1 MSENSLVRDGHIA
14 VVGMACRVPGA
25 STPDEFRQLLRNG
38 ESAITEIP
46 ADRYADELR
55 DAGIRF
61 GGFVETAA
69 EFDPEFFG
77 ISPREARAM
86 DPQQRLAL
94 ELCWEALENA
104 GLVPA
109 HLEGSRTGV
118 FIGAIADDYAALVH
132 RGEPAAITQHTLTG
146 LNRGIIANRVSYA
159 LGLRGPSV
167 AVDTGQS
174 SSLAAVHLA
183 CESLRRGETET
194 AVAGGVQ
201 LNLAPD
207 GFIAASR
214 FGALSPDGRSFTFDA
229 RANGYV
235 RGEGGGLVVLKR
247 LPDAL
252 RDGDPVLCVIRGSEA
267 NNDGGGDSLTTPAA
281 HGQEA
286 MLRAA
291 YERAGVDPARVQ
303 YVELHGTGTKV
314 GDPVEAAALGAV
326 LGAGRADGA
335 PLRVG
340 SAKTNVGHLEGAAGV
355 TGLIK
360 TVLSLAHRE
369 LFPSLNHETPNP
381 AIPLDTLGLTVQT
394 ALDAWA
400 PRRDAPRLA
409 GVSSFGMGGTNVHM
423 VLEEAPAD
431 APAAE
436 RPTAL
441 DTVPWVLS
449 ARGEAALRA
458 QARRLRSYV
467 AARPELDP
475 VDVGYS
481 LALTRS
487 AFDHRAAVVGRDRE
501 ELLNGLERLAAGL
514 VPGAVAGGS
523 GGTAF
528 LFTGQ
533 GAQRL
538 GMGRELYA
546 AFPVFAAAFDAV
558 CAELDRHLD
567 GSVREV
573 VFGADAEALDRTVF
587 TQTGL
592 FALEVALFRL
602 VESWGLAPDFLVG
615 HSVGELAAA
624 HVAGV
629 FSLEDAC
636 ALVAARGRLMQ
647 ALPGGGAMVSLQ
659 APEAEVLPHL
669 AGYEDRVSVAAVN
682 GPSATVISGE
692 EAAVLAVADA
702 VAVKSKRLSVSHAFH
717 SPLME
722 GMLAEFAEVAG
733 RIGYS
738 APRLAIVS
746 NVTGEPVGEEV
757 CAPEYWV
764 RHVRQAVRFGDGI
777 RFLEAQGVTRCVE
790 LGPAGVLS
798 AMGRECV
805 SGPAAFVPLLRK
817 DRDETEAL
825 LSGVAQVHAHGGEV
839 DWEAVF
845 AGRGAHRVELPTY
858 AFQRQR
864 YWLDTDLPGAEDAT
878 TGEPLS
884 WREEFAALADG
895 AERERVALELVRTH
909 TAWVLGSPGP
919 DAVDPEKI
927 FKDLGF
933 DSLMSVEL
941 CNLLSTAT
949 GTRLAGTVLF
959 DHPTPLALSHHL
971 QDVVVGSP
979 ASVTPRPAATR
990 TVATDHDDP
999 IAIVAMSCRLP
1010 GGVRTPEQLWQLVSE
1025 GRDAIA
1031 GFPANRGWDLEGL
1044 YDPDPARHGTSYVR
1058 EGGFL
1063 YEADQFDP
1071 AFFGI
1076 SPREA
1081 QAMDPQQRLL
1091 METAWEAFERAGID
1105 PTTLKGSD
1113 AGVFVGA
1120 MPQDYGPRMDEASE
1134 GFEGYLLTGGTTSVA
1149 SGRIAYTWGLEGP
1162 AVTVDTACSSS
1173 LVALHMAVRSLRQ
1186 GECSLAL
1193 AGGATVMS
1201 SPGIFVELSRQ
1212 KALSPDGRCKAF
1224 SSDAD
1229 GTGWGEGVGMVLLE
1243 RLSDARAYGHR
1254 VLALVRGSA
1263 TNQDGASNGLTA
1275 PSGPAQQR
1283 VIRQALADAGLTA
1296 ADVDAVE
1303 AHGTGTSLGDPIE
1316 AGALLATYG
1325 QGRAEDRPLWL
1336 GSLKSNVG
1344 HPQAAAGVAGVIK
1357 MVMALR
1363 HGVLPR
1369 TLHVHEPSP
1378 HVDWSSGAVELLTEA
1393 RPWPEPETGRPRRAG
1408 VSSFGISGTN
1418 AHAILEQAPAEPAV
1432 GHDEPRPAAPGL
1444 PVLPWVL
1451 SGRTEQALRTRAEQ
1465 LRDHLADH
1473 PGTDLA
1479 ALGRALATTRTAFGH
1494 RAVILGRDR
1503 DRLLDGLGA
1512 LAQGT
1517 PAPHVVQGTAGGRR
1531 KTVFVFP
1538 GQGSQ
1543 WIGMALPL
1551 WDASPVF
1558 AERLEECADALEP
1571 FLDWSLRD
1579 VLRGVPGAPSLSR
1592 IDVVQ
1597 PALFAV
1603 MVSLAALWRS
1613 HGVEPAAV
1621 VGHSQGEIA
1630 AAYVAGGLSLEDA
1643 AKVVARRSQ
1652 AWAELSGKGGML
1664 SVLASAGTVA
1674 ERLRPWSERLG
1685 IAAVN
1690 SPGTVTVSGDPEA
1703 LDAFMAEL
1711 AADGVK
1717 SRRVPGVDTAG
1728 HSPQVDGLRERL
1740 LREVA
1745 GVRPRPSRIAY
1756 YSTVTGGPL
1765 DTAELDTDYWYRNM
1779 REPVDFERATRALLA
1794 DGHTAFIECA
1804 PHPMLAMSLQQ
1815 TVEDAGGNAAVVG
1828 TLRRDDGDPE
1838 RFAGSFAEAY
1848 VQGVEPSWGAV
1859 FGGAP
1864 GRGGVAEEL
1873 PTYPFQR
1880 QRYWL
1885 DKPVAAG
1892 DVAAAGLDAAG
1903 HPLLGA
1909 AVPLAGADDH
1919 LFTGRICAQDHPW
1932 LTERTGPDAAVLPGS
1947 ALAELA
1953 IRAGDQVGC
1962 GRIEQLSLDAPL
1974 VLPEKGAAVIQVRVG
1989 APDGGGSRAL
1999 SVHAR
2004 AEGADS
2010 DEPWTRYATAVLG
2023 TGAPADGIGL
2033 VAWPPAGA
2041 VPVEAAIGAVA
2052 AWRLGADLYVEVG
2065 LTEAE
2070 EADAG
2075 RYGLHPVLLES
2086 ALDAVEAPGDGGG
2099 SRLAA
2104 AWSGVALHATGATA
2118 LRVRLT
2124 PTGPDTYAAVAADL
2138 SGAPVASVDRL
2149 VLRAVDTPEP
2159 IGGRSALHPS
2169 LFRLE
2174 WPVVSATDTTETGT
2188 PASWAVLGPDP
2199 LGLSAAVDAV
2209 PYDETADAPDAVLV
2223 PCVAGGDGDVAEAA
2237 HAATHRAL
2245 ALIQRWISDDRLGSS
2260 RLVFL
2265 TRGAVAAAPGE
2276 EVPDVAHGAVWGLV
2290 RSAQSEHPGR
2300 FVLVDLD
2307 AEPESATAL
2316 PTAVAS
2322 GEPQCAVREGRVR
2335 APRLGRVARGTG
2347 AAEAA
2352 APKPAEAAATGVTG
2366 PAATEVADTA
2376 ATGAVEATGPEA
2388 IGTGEIADPRS
2399 TGAAATS
2406 GAGVTGTAAAA
2417 TGLTEP
2423 AEAAEAAAATRPTGA
2438 AATGVADA
2446 ATGATGVAEV
2456 ADPRVIGLA
2465 DSHRPLNP
2473 EGTVL
2478 ITGAT
2483 GTLGGLVARHLVGE
2497 HGVRHLLLVSRRGPV
2512 ADGMDELRFE
2522 LAELG
2527 ATVTVAACDAAD
2539 REALAGL
2546 LGAIPAAHPLTAVI
2560 HAAGVL
2566 DDGVVDGL
2574 NPERLDRVLRPKVD
2588 AAWNLHELT
2597 ADHDLAAFVLY
2608 SSVVA
2613 TIGNAGQANYA
2624 AANAFL
2630 DSLAQH
2636 RRAHGLAAQSLAWGL
2651 WEQRSGMSGHL
2662 DDADVRRMAR
2672 SGIRPLPSAEGME
2685 LFDAARAAGDATLVP
2700 VRLDLAEL
2708 RKRAASAATPGR
2720 DAVPAYLRGLV
2731 RTPVRRVVRAGGGGG
2746 GAAAESDESSFGR
2759 RLAALPAADRDPFLL
2774 DLVREHAAGVLGLAA
2789 PDDIEATRAF
2799 REVGFD
2805 SLTAVELRNR
2815 LGAAT
2820 GLRLPTTLL
2829 FDYPTPA
2836 VLVDHLR
2843 REALG
2848 EREEVAAVV
2857 AAVRP
2862 ADDDPIAIVAMSCR
2876 LPGGVR
2882 GPEDL
2887 WELVADGRDVI
2898 STFPTDR
2905 GWNVEELY
2913 DPNPDTPGRSYA
2925 KEGGFLYDA
2934 YDFDPEFFGISPRE
2948 ALAMD
2953 PQQRLL
2959 LETSWEALERA
2970 GIDPHSTKGS
2980 TAGVFIGST
2989 GQDYASRLGEIPED
3003 MEGYLLTG
3011 KAASVVSG
3019 RIAYS
3024 LGWEGPALTIDTA
3037 CSSSLVAIHQA
3048 AQALRQGECSMA
3060 LAGGTTMMST
3070 PSLFIEFSRQRGL
3083 APDGRSKAF
3092 SSDTDGTSWGE
3103 GVSMVLLERL
3113 SDARKY
3119 GHEVLALVRGSAVNQ
3134 DGASNGLTAPNGPSQ
3149 QRVIRQALANAGLS
3163 AAEVDAVE
3171 AHGTGTTLGDPI
3183 EAQAI
3188 LATYGQGREAERPL
3202 WLGALKSNIGH
3213 TQGAAGGAGVIK
3225 MVMALRHGLLPR
3237 TLHVKE
3243 PTPHVDWT
3251 AGAVELLTEA
3261 REWPAGERVRRAGVS
3276 AFGISGTNA
3285 HLILEE
3291 PPADPAIEPE
3301 PESEPSVRTDAVPWM
3316 VSGRTEGALRAQ
3328 AERLRSY
3335 VAARPELDP
3344 VDVGYSLVL
3353 TRSAFGHRAAIV
3365 GRDQKELLSG
3375 LEQLATGVTSG
3386 TVADD
3391 EGRTAFLFT
3400 GQGAQR
3406 LGMGR
3411 ELYAAFPV
3419 FAAAFDAVCAELDR
3433 HLDGSVREVVFGAD
3447 AEALDRTV
3455 FTQTGLFALE
3465 VALFRLVESWG
3476 IAPDF
3481 LVGHS
3486 VGELAAAHVAGVFS
3500 LADAAALVAARG
3512 RLMQALPEGGAMVSL
3527 KAPEAEVLPHLAG
3540 YEDRV
3545 SVAAVNGPAA
3555 TVISGEEAA
3564 VLAVADAV
3572 GGKRRRL
3579 SVSHAFHSPLMEG
3592 MLDAFAEVAA
3602 GITYATPGIA
3612 IVSNLTGEPVGEE
3625 VCAPE
3630 YWVRH
3635 VRQAVRFEDGIRF
3648 LEAQGV
3654 TRYVELGPAGVLSA
3668 MGQECVSGPAA
3679 FVPLLRK
3686 DRDETEALLSGVAH
3700 VHAHGGEVD
3709 WEAVFAGRGAH
3720 RVELPTY
3727 AFQRQRYWFDPATPG
3742 TPTAA
3747 TDGSSVE
3754 ARFWDAVERED
3765 LEALTATLEIDQQAR
3780 LGELLPALSS
3790 WRRGQSD
3797 RATVDSWR
3805 YRITWSPVAVEE
3817 HTAPLSGTWWV
3828 ALPDGRTDGAP
3839 VAAVAAALD
3848 RRGARVVPLS
3858 VATADRDALAERL
3871 RHEADTGG
3879 TPAGVLS
3886 LLALDDIPHPE
3897 HAALT
3902 TGLALNVGLIQALG
3916 DAGIAAPLWL
3926 ATTGAVSVSGSEP
3939 LGSPAQA
3946 ATWGLGR
3953 VVALEH
3959 PQRWGG
3965 LIDLPG
3971 DLDQRIADRLCAALS
3986 GIAGG
3991 SGPEDQL
3998 ALRDAGVF
4006 VRRLVR
4012 APLRTPGR
4020 ESWKPH
4026 GTVLITGGTGGLG
4039 AQVARWLA
4047 RSGAEHLVLTSRRGT
4062 AAPGAAELRDELV
4075 ALGEGGVRVTVA
4087 ACDVRDRDE
4096 VAALLRGITTG
4107 GDPVHAVFH
4116 AAGVVEFS
4124 QLADSTVADFAE
4136 MADGK
4141 VLGAA
4146 HLDALLDRDH
4156 LEAFVLF
4163 SSIAA
4168 TWGSGGQSA
4177 YAAAN
4182 AYLDALAEHREAR
4195 GLPATSVAWGPW
4207 ADHGMIEHGEVAEHL
4222 SRRGLPAMAPELAVT
4237 ALSEALHTGET
4248 SLVLADVRWDRFVP
4262 GFTAA
4267 RPRPLIGELPEVRD
4281 ALATTAA
4288 PDATGPDDAADTFLA
4303 SLADLTGED
4312 LDRALRDLVHAQAAA
4327 VLGHS
4332 SSDAVAGGRPFK
4344 ELGFDSLTAVELRNR
4359 LAAVTGLDLP
4369 ATLVFDYP
4377 APAPLAD
4384 YLRGEL
4390 PSARPADART
4400 LFDDLDRWESA
4411 LPELMADDGA
4421 RERLTGRL
4429 NDLMAKL
4436 GGTPGEHTGGPSPD
4450 TDLLA
4455 ATADEVFDFIDNEF
4469 GAS

>member
-1 MSENSLVRDGHIA
+1 MSENSLMRDGHIA

-61 GGFVETAA
+61 GGFVERAA

-109 HLEGSRTGV
+109 RLDGSRTGV

-183 CESLRRGETET
+183 CESLRRGESET

-252 RDGDPVLCVIRGSEA
+252 RDGDPVLCVIRGSDA

-340 SAKTNVGHLEGAAGV
+340 SAKTNVGHLEGAAGI

-400 PRRDAPRLA
+400 PEPDAPRLA

-431 APAAE
+431 DPAAE
-436 RPTAL
+436 RQTAL

-449 ARGEAALRA
+449 ARSEGALRA
-458 QARRLRSYV
+458 QAERLRSYV

-487 AFDHRAAVVGRDRE
+487 AFGHRAAVVGRDRE
-501 ELLNGLERLAAGL
+501 ELLNGLEQIAAGV
-514 VPGAVAGGS
+514 VPGAEAVS

-538 GMGRELYA
+538 GMGRGLYA
-546 AFPVFAAAFDAV
+546 AFPVFAAAFDEV
-558 CAELDRHLD
+558 CAGLDRHLG

-573 VFGADAEALDRTVF
+573 VFGGDAEALDRTVF

-602 VESWGLAPDFLVG
+602 VESWGLVPDFLVG

-629 FSLEDAC
+629 FSLEDAA

-647 ALPGGGAMVSLQ
+647 GLPGGGAMVSLQ
-659 APEAEVLPHL
+659 APEAEVLPRL
-669 AGYEDRVSVAAVN
+669 VGYEGRVSVAAVN
-682 GPSATVISGE
+682 GPVATVISGE
-692 EAAVLAVADA
+692 ESAVLAVADA
-702 VAVKSKRLSVSHAFH
+702 VGVKSKRLSVSHAFH

-722 GMLAEFAEVAG
+722 GMLGEFAEVAG
-733 RIGYS
+733 RITY
-738 APRLAIVS
+738 AMPHIAIVS
-746 NVTGEPVGEEV
+746 NLTGELAGDEV
-757 CAPEYWV
+757 CSPEYWV

-777 RFLEAQGVTRCVE
+777 RFLEGQGVTRFVE

-798 AMGRECV
+798 AMGQECV

-817 DRDETEAL
+817 DREETEAL

-839 DWEAVF
+839 GWERVF
-845 AGRGAHRVELPTY
+845 AGRGTHRVELPTY

-864 YWLDTDLPGAEDAT
+864 YWLDTDLPGTEDAAT
-878 TGEPLS
+878 DEPLS
-884 WREEFAALADG
+884 WRAEFAALTDA

-971 QDVVVGSP
+971 REVVVGTRP
-979 ASVTPRPAATR
+979 AVAPRPAATR
-990 TVATDHDDP
+990 TVTTDDDDP

-1010 GGVRTPEQLWQLVSE
+1010 GGVRTPEQLWELVSE

-1031 GFPANRGWDLEGL
+1031 GFPANRGWDLDAL

-1243 RLSDARAYGHR
+1243 RLSDARRNGHQ

-1325 QGRAEDRPLWL
+1325 RDRAEDRPLWL

-1357 MVMALR
+1357 MVLALR
-1363 HGVLPR
+1363 HGVLPQ

-1418 AHAILEQAPAEPAV
+1418 AHAILEQAPAEPAA

-1465 LRDHLADH
+1465 LRDQLADH

-1479 ALGRALATTRTAFGH
+1479 ALGHALATTRTAFGH
-1494 RAVILGRDR
+1494 RAVVLGRGR
-1503 DRLLDGLGA
+1503 ERLLDGLGA

-1551 WDASPVF
+1551 WDTSPVF

-1579 VLRGVPGAPSLSR
+1579 VLRGEPGAPSLSR

-1630 AAYVAGGLSLEDA
+1630 AAYVAGGLSLQDA

-1690 SPGTVTVSGDPEA
+1690 SPATVTVSGDPEA

-1745 GVRPRPSRIAY
+1745 GVRPRASRIAY

-1765 DTAELDTDYWYRNM
+1765 DTTELDTDYWYRNM

-1794 DGHTAFIECA
+1794 DGHTAFIECS

-1815 TVEDAGGNAAVVG
+1815 TIEDAGGNAAVVG
-1828 TLRRDDGDPE
+1828 TLRRDEGDPE
-1838 RFAGSFAEAY
+1838 RFVGSFAEAY
-1848 VQGVEPSWGAV
+1848 VQGVEPSWDTV

-1864 GRGGVAEEL
+1864 GRGERAPEL

-1885 DKPVAAG
+1885 DKPAAAS

-1919 LFTGRICAQDHPW
+1919 LFTGRISAQDHPW

-1962 GRIEQLSLDAPL
+1962 DRIEELSLEAPL
-1974 VLPEKGAAVIQVRVG
+1974 VLPEKGAAVIQVRIG
-1989 APDGGGSRAL
+1989 APDGGGLRAL

-2004 AEGADS
+2004 AEGADP

-2023 TGAPADGIGL
+2023 TGAPAADIGL
-2033 VAWPPAGA
+2033 ATWPPADA
-2041 VPVEAAIGAVA
+2041 VPAGVAGGSVA

-2070 EADAG
+2070 EADAA

-2086 ALDAVEAPGDGGG
+2086 ALDAVETPGDGGGDGHGDGGGGG

-2104 AWSGVALHATGATA
+2104 VWSGVALYATGATA

-2124 PTGPDTYAAVAADL
+2124 PTGPGTYAVVAVDL

-2174 WPVVSATDTTETGT
+2174 WPAVSGDTIWT
-2188 PASWAVLGPDP
+2188 PASWAVLGDDP

-2223 PCVAGGDGDVAEAA
+2223 PCVAEGDGDVAEAA

-2245 ALIQRWISDDRLGSS
+2245 ALIQRWISDERLASS

-2276 EVPDVAHGAVWGLV
+2276 AVPDVAHGAVWGLV

-2307 AEPESATAL
+2307 ADPESATAL
-2316 PTAVAS
+2316 PAAVAS
-2322 GEPQCAVREGRVR
+2322 GEPQCAVREGLVRV
-2335 APRLGRVARGTG
+2335 PRLGRVARGTG
-2347 AAEAA
+2347 ATEAT
-2352 APKPAEAAATGVTG
+2352 AT
-2366 PAATEVADTA
+2366 AL
-2376 ATGAVEATGPEA
+2376 TGAT
-2388 IGTGEIADPRS
+2388 
-2399 TGAAATS
+2399 
-2406 GAGVTGTAAAA
+2406 
-2417 TGLTEP
+2417 
-2423 AEAAEAAAATRPTGA
+2423 
-2438 AATGVADA
+2438 
-2446 ATGATGVAEV
+2446 ATGVAEV
-2456 ADPRVIGLA
+2456 ATTGAAGAAGPGATGTAGAAAVAATRAAGAAQGAGATGTVAAATGPA
-2465 DSHRPLNP
+2465 ETTAARATGPAGGHRPLDP

-2497 HGVRHLLLVSRRGPV
+2497 HGVRHLLLVSRRGPA
-2512 ADGMDELRFE
+2512 ADGMGELRSE
-2522 LAELG
+2522 LAGSG

-2546 LGAIPAAHPLTAVI
+2546 LGAIPAARPLTAVI

-2566 DDGVVDGL
+2566 DDGVVDAL

-2636 RRAHGLAAQSLAWGL
+2636 RRARGLAAQSLAWGL

-2685 LFDAARAAGDATLVP
+2685 LFDAAREAGDATLVL

-2708 RKRAASAATPGR
+2708 RKRAASGAATPGQ
-2720 DAVPAYLRGLV
+2720 DAVPAHLRGLV

-2746 GAAAESDESSFGR
+2746 AAESDESSFGR

-2848 EREEVAAVV
+2848 EQAEVAAVV

-3048 AQALRQGECSMA
+3048 AQALRQRECSMA

-3113 SDARKY
+3113 SDARAN

-3163 AAEVDAVE
+3163 ADEVDAVE

-3202 WLGALKSNIGH
+3202 RLGALKSNIGH

-3225 MVMALRHGLLPR
+3225 MVMAMRHGLLPR

-3291 PPADPAIEPE
+3291 PPAAPATEPATE
-3301 PESEPSVRTDAVPWM
+3301 PEPSVRTDVVPW
-3316 VSGRTEGALRAQ
+3316 VLSARGEVALRAQ

-3344 VDVGYSLVL
+3344 VDVGYSLAL
-3353 TRSAFGHRAAIV
+3353 TRSAFGHRAAVV
-3365 GRDQKELLSG
+3365 GRDQKELLRG
-3375 LEQLATGVTSG
+3375 LEQLATGVTPG

-3411 ELYAAFPV
+3411 GLYAAFPV
-3419 FAAAFDAVCAELDR
+3419 FAAAFDEVCAGLDR
-3433 HLDGSVREVVFGAD
+3433 HLGGSVREVVFGGD

-3476 IAPDF
+3476 LVPDF

-3500 LADAAALVAARG
+3500 LEDGCALVAARG

-3527 KAPEAEVLPHLAG
+3527 KAAEADVTPRLVG
-3540 YEDRV
+3540 YEGRV
-3545 SVAAVNGPAA
+3545 SVAAVNGPVA
-3555 TVISGEEAA
+3555 TVISGEESA

-3572 GGKRRRL
+3572 GVKSKRL

-3592 MLDAFAEVAA
+3592 MLGEFAEVA
-3602 GITYATPGIA
+3602 GRITYAMPHIA
-3612 IVSNLTGEPVGEE
+3612 IVSNLTGELAGDE
-3625 VCAPE
+3625 VCSPE

-3635 VRQAVRFEDGIRF
+3635 VRQAVRFGDGIRF
-3648 LEAQGV
+3648 LEGQGV
-3654 TRYVELGPAGVLSA
+3654 TRFVELGPAGVLSA

-3686 DRDETEALLSGVAH
+3686 DREETEALLSGVAQ
-3700 VHAHGGEVD
+3700 VHAHGGEVG
-3709 WEAVFAGRGAH
+3709 WERVFAGRGAH

-3742 TPTAA
+3742 TPTDAA
-3747 TDGSSVE
+3747 TTDASSVE
-3754 ARFWDAVERED
+3754 ARFWEAVERED
-3765 LEALTATLEIDQQAR
+3765 LEALTTTLEIDQQAR
-3780 LGELLPALSS
+3780 LGDLLPALSS
-3790 WRRGQSD
+3790 WRRSQSD

-3805 YRITWSPVAVEE
+3805 YRITWSPMAVEGR
-3817 HTAPLSGTWWV
+3817 TAPLSGTWWV
-3828 ALPDGRTDGAP
+3828 AVPEGRADGAR

-3848 RRGARVVPLS
+3848 RRGARVVPLT
-3858 VATADRDALAERL
+3858 VATTGRDALAARL

-3886 LLALDDIPHPE
+3886 LLALDDGPHPE
-3897 HAALT
+3897 HTALS
-3902 TGLALNVGLIQALG
+3902 TGLALNVGLTQALG

-3926 ATTGAVSVSGSEP
+3926 ATTGAVSVSGSDP
-3939 LGSPAQA
+3939 LGSPVQA

-3965 LIDLPG
+3965 LVDLPEN
-3971 DLDQRIADRLCAALS
+3971 LDERTADRLCAALS
-3986 GIAGG
+3986 GIAGD
-3991 SGPEDQL
+3991 SGLEDQL

-4047 RSGAEHLVLTSRRGT
+4047 RSGAEHLVLTSRRGM
-4062 AAPGAAELRDELV
+4062 AAPGAAGLRDELI

-4096 VAALLRGITTG
+4096 VAALLRRITTG

-4146 HLDALLDRDH
+4146 HLDALLDQDH

-4182 AYLDALAEHREAR
+4182 AHLDALAEHREAR

-4288 PDATGPDDAADTFLA
+4288 PDTTGPDDVADTFLA

-4377 APAPLAD
+4377 APAPLAE
-4384 YLRGEL
+4384 YLRGQL

-4411 LPELMADDGA
+4411 LPELMAEDGV

-4450 TDLLA
+4450 TGLLS

>member
-1 MSENSLVRDGHIA
+1 MSENSLLRDGHIA
-14 VVGMACRVPGA
+14 VIGMACRVPGA

-38 ESAITEIP
+38 ESAITRIP

-77 ISPREARAM
+77 ISPREALAM

-104 GLVPA
+104 GLLPA

-118 FIGAIADDYAALVH
+118 FIGAIADDYATLVH
-132 RGEPAAITQHTLTG
+132 RRDPAAITQHTLTG

-207 GFIAASR
+207 SFIAASR
-214 FGALSPDGRSFTFDA
+214 FGALSPDGRSYTFDA

-247 LPDAL
+247 LQDAL

-291 YERAGVDPARVQ
+291 YERAGVDPAKVQ

-314 GDPVEAAALGAV
+314 GDPVEAEALGAV
-326 LGAGRADGA
+326 LGARRADDA

-340 SAKTNVGHLEGAAGV
+340 SVKTNVGHLEGAAGI

-369 LFPSLNHETPNP
+369 LFPTLNHETPNP

-394 ALDAWA
+394 SLDTWA
-400 PRRDAPRLA
+400 TEADTPRLA

-423 VLEEAPAD
+423 VLEQAPAED
-431 APAAE
+431 LTPALTPE
-436 RPTAL
+436 RPTAT
-441 DTVPWVLS
+441 DAVPWVLS
-449 ARGEAALRA
+449 ARGEGALRA
-458 QARRLRSYV
+458 QAERLRSFV
-467 AARPELDP
+467 AERPELGA

-487 AFDHRAAVVGRDRE
+487 AFGHRAVVVGRDRE
-501 ELLNGLERLAAGL
+501 ELLRGLDDLAAGM
-514 VPGAVAGGS
+514 VPGTATSG

-538 GMGRELYA
+538 GMGRELYG
-546 AFPVFAAAFDAV
+546 AFPVFAVAFDAV
-558 CAELDRHLD
+558 CAELDRHVD
-567 GSVREV
+567 GSVRDV
-573 VFGADAEALDRTVF
+573 VFGGDAVALDRTVF

-602 VESWGLAPDFLVG
+602 VESWGVVPDFLVG

-624 HVAGV
+624 YVAGV
-629 FSLEDAC
+629 FSLADAC

-647 ALPGGGAMVSLQ
+647 ALPEGGAMVSLK
-659 APEAEVLPHL
+659 AAEADVTRHL

-682 GPSATVISGE
+682 GPVATVISGE
-692 EAAVLAVADA
+692 ESAVLAVAEA
-702 VAVKSKRLSVSHAFH
+702 VGVKSKRLSVSHAFH

-738 APRLAIVS
+738 APRLALVS
-746 NVTGEPVGEEV
+746 NVSGEAAGEEV
-757 CAPEYWV
+757 CSAEYWV
-764 RHVRQAVRFGDGI
+764 RHVRQAVRFADGM
-777 RFLEAQGVTRCVE
+777 RFLEGQGVTRYVE

-798 AMGRECV
+798 AMGQECV
-805 SGPAAFVPLLRK
+805 SEPAAAFVPLLRK
-817 DRDETEAL
+817 DRDEAEAL

-839 DWEAVF
+839 DWAAVF
-845 AGRGAHRVELPTY
+845 AGRGAHRVQLPTY

-864 YWLDTDLPGAEDAT
+864 YWLDTDLHGTEDAAT
-878 TGEPLS
+878 DEPLS
-884 WREEFAALADG
+884 WRQEFAALTDA

-927 FKDLGF
+927 FKELGF

-959 DHPTPLALSHHL
+959 DHPTPLALSRHVQH
-971 QDVVVGSP
+971 VAVGSRP
-979 ASVTPRPAATR
+979 DVAPRPAATR
-990 TVATDHDDP
+990 PVATGHDDP

-1149 SGRIAYTWGLEGP
+1149 SGRIAYTWGLEGS
-1162 AVTVDTACSSS
+1162 AITVDTACSSS

-1243 RLSDARAYGHR
+1243 RLSDARRNGHR

-1325 QGRAEDRPLWL
+1325 QEHAEDRPLWL
-1336 GSLKSNVG
+1336 GSLKSNIG

-1363 HGVLPR
+1363 HGVLPK

-1393 RPWPEPETGRPRRAG
+1393 RPWPEPEAARPRRAG

-1418 AHAILEQAPAEPAV
+1418 AHAILEQAPAEPATV
-1432 GHDEPRPAAPGL
+1432 HDEPHPAYPGL

-1451 SGRTEQALRTRAEQ
+1451 TGCTQQALRTRAEQ
-1465 LRDHLADH
+1465 LRDRLADH

-1479 ALGRALATTRTAFGH
+1479 ALGHALATTRTAFGH

-1503 DRLLDGLGA
+1503 ERLLDGLGA
-1512 LAQGT
+1512 LARDT
-1517 PAPHVVQGTAGGRR
+1517 PAPQVVQGTADSRR

-1571 FLDWSLRD
+1571 FLDWSLRA
-1579 VLRGVPGAPSLSR
+1579 VLRGEPGAPSLSR

-1613 HGVEPAAV
+1613 YGVEPAAV

-1630 AAYVAGGLSLEDA
+1630 AAYVAGGLSLQDA

-1664 SVLASAGTVA
+1664 SVLASAGAVA

-1745 GVRPRPSRIAY
+1745 GVRPRASRIAY

-1779 REPVDFERATRALLA
+1779 REPVDFEGATRALLA
-1794 DGHTAFIECA
+1794 DGHTAFVECS

-1815 TVEDAGGNAAVVG
+1815 TVEDAGGNAAVIG
-1828 TLRRDDGDPE
+1828 TLRRDEGSPE

-1848 VQGVEPSWGAV
+1848 VQGVEPSWDTV
-1859 FGGAP
+1859 FAGGQ
-1864 GRGGVAEEL
+1864 GHGELGVEL

-1880 QRYWL
+1880 QRHWL

-1892 DVAAAGLDAAG
+1892 DVAAAGLDSAD

-1909 AVPLAGADDH
+1909 AVPLAGADGH
-1919 LFTGRICAQDHPW
+1919 LFTGRISAQDHPW

-1962 GRIEQLSLDAPL
+1962 DRIEELSLDAPL

-1989 APDGGGSRAL
+1989 APDDGGSRAL

-2004 AEGADS
+2004 AEDADS
-2010 DEPWTRYATAVLG
+2010 DEPWTRYATAVLA
-2023 TGAPADGIGL
+2023 TGAHAVDIGL
-2033 VAWPPAGA
+2033 AAWPPADA
-2041 VPVEAAIGAVA
+2041 VPVETAGGVGA
-2052 AWRLGADLYVEVG
+2052 AWRLGADLYAEVG

-2070 EADAG
+2070 EADAE

-2086 ALDAVEAPGDGGG
+2086 ALDAVETPGAGGG
-2099 SRLAA
+2099 SRLASSWRGA
-2104 AWSGVALHATGATA
+2104 VLHATGATA

-2124 PTGPDTYAAVAADL
+2124 PTGPDTYAVAAADL
-2138 SGAPVASVDRL
+2138 DGAPVVSVDRL
-2149 VLRAVDTPEP
+2149 VVRAVDTPEP

-2174 WPVVSATDTTETGT
+2174 WPTAPAAPAAADTAADTAAAPAT
-2188 PASWAVLGPDP
+2188 WAVLGDDP

-2209 PYDETADAPDAVLV
+2209 PYDEMAEVPDVVLV
-2223 PCVAGGDGDVAEAA
+2223 PCAAEGRTDVAEAA
-2237 HAATHRAL
+2237 HEATHRVL
-2245 ALIQRWISDDRLGSS
+2245 VLIQRWISDERLAPS
-2260 RLVFL
+2260 RLVFV
-2265 TRGAVAAAPGE
+2265 TRGAVAAVPGE

-2300 FVLVDLD
+2300 FTLVDLD
-2307 AEPESATAL
+2307 TDPESATAL
-2316 PTAVAS
+2316 PAAVAS
-2322 GEPQCAVREGRVR
+2322 GEPQCAVREGLVRV
-2335 APRLGRVARGTG
+2335 PRLGRVARGT
-2347 AAEAA
+2347 A
-2352 APKPAEAAATGVTG
+2352 PAEATATTGAAGAATRIASATEATGTGLAGAATTGVVGVTG
-2366 PAATEVADTA
+2366 F
-2376 ATGAVEATGPEA
+2376 GASGTVEG
-2388 IGTGEIADPRS
+2388 
-2399 TGAAATS
+2399 
-2406 GAGVTGTAAAA
+2406 
-2417 TGLTEP
+2417 
-2423 AEAAEAAAATRPTGA
+2423 AATRTA
-2438 AATGVADA
+2438 
-2446 ATGATGVAEV
+2446 
-2456 ADPRVIGLA
+2456 GLG
-2465 DSHRPLNP
+2465 DGHRPMDP

-2497 HGVRHLLLVSRRGPV
+2497 HGVRHLLLVSRRGPA
-2512 ADGMDELRFE
+2512 ADGMGELRSE

-2539 REALAGL
+2539 RKALAGL
-2546 LGAIPAAHPLTAVI
+2546 LGAIPDAHPLTAVI

-2566 DDGVVDGL
+2566 DDGVVDAL
-2574 NPERLDRVLRPKVD
+2574 DPERLDRVLRPKVD

-2597 ADHDLAAFVLY
+2597 ADRDLAAFVLY

-2636 RRAHGLAAQSLAWGL
+2636 RAARGLAAQSLAWGL

-2662 DDADVRRMAR
+2662 ADADVRRMAR

-2708 RKRAASAATPGR
+2708 RGRAASGTPGQ

-2731 RTPVRRVVRAGGGGG
+2731 RMPVRRVVRAGGGGG
-2746 GAAAESDESSFGR
+2746 GAAEADENSFGR
-2759 RLAALPAADRDPFLL
+2759 RLAALAAADRNPFLL
-2774 DLVREHAAGVLGLAA
+2774 DLVREHAAAVLGLAA

-2815 LGAAT
+2815 LGATT

-2843 REALG
+2843 REALS
-2848 EREEVAAVV
+2848 ERPEATAVV

-2882 GPEDL
+2882 GPEEL

-2980 TAGVFIGST
+2980 PAGVFIGST

-3113 SDARKY
+3113 SDARAN

-3163 AAEVDAVE
+3163 AADVDAVE

-3188 LATYGQGREAERPL
+3188 LATYGQDRQAEQPL
-3202 WLGALKSNIGH
+3202 RLGALKSNIGH

-3225 MVMALRHGLLPR
+3225 MVMAMRHGLLPR

-3251 AGAVELLTEA
+3251 SGAVELLTEA
-3261 REWPAGERVRRAGVS
+3261 KEWPTGERVRRAGVS

-3285 HLILEE
+3285 HVILEE
-3291 PPADPAIEPE
+3291 PPADPATEPE
-3301 PESEPSVRTDAVPWM
+3301 PELSVHTDVVPW
-3316 VSGRTEGALRAQ
+3316 VLSARDEGALRAQ
-3328 AERLRSY
+3328 ARRLRSF
-3335 VAARPELDP
+3335 VAERPELGP
-3344 VDVGYSLVL
+3344 VDVGYSLAL
-3353 TRSAFGHRAAIV
+3353 TRSAFGHRAVVV
-3365 GRDQKELLSG
+3365 GRDREELLSG
-3375 LEQLATGVTSG
+3375 LERLATGVTPG
-3386 TVADD
+3386 TVADP

-3411 ELYAAFPV
+3411 VLYGAFPV
-3419 FAAAFDAVCAELDR
+3419 FAVAFDEVCAELDR
-3433 HLDGSVREVVFGAD
+3433 HVDGSVRDVVFGGD
-3447 AEALDRTV
+3447 VVALDRTV

-3476 IAPDF
+3476 VVPDF

-3486 VGELAAAHVAGVFS
+3486 VGELAAAYVAGVFS
-3500 LADAAALVAARG
+3500 LADACALVAARG

-3527 KAPEAEVLPHLAG
+3527 KAAEADVTRHLAG

-3545 SVAAVNGPAA
+3545 SVAAVNGPVA
-3555 TVISGEEAA
+3555 TVISGEESA
-3564 VLAVADAV
+3564 VLAVAEAV
-3572 GGKRRRL
+3572 GVKSKRL

-3592 MLDAFAEVAA
+3592 MLAEFAEVAA
-3602 GITYATPGIA
+3602 GISYGTPHIA
-3612 IVSNLTGEPVGEE
+3612 LVSNVSGEAAGEE
-3625 VCAPE
+3625 VCSAE

-3635 VRQAVRFEDGIRF
+3635 VRQAVRFADGIRF
-3648 LEAQGV
+3648 LEGQGV

-3668 MGQECVSGPAA
+3668 MGQECVSEPAAA

-3686 DRDETEALLSGVAH
+3686 DRDEAEALLSGVAQ

-3709 WEAVFAGRGAH
+3709 WAAVFAGRGAH
-3720 RVELPTY
+3720 RVQLPTY

-3742 TPTAA
+3742 TPSAAA
-3747 TDGSSVE
+3747 TDASSVE
-3754 ARFWDAVERED
+3754 ARFWEAVEHED
-3765 LEALTATLEIDQQAR
+3765 LEALTTTLEIDEQTR

-3805 YRITWSPVAVEE
+3805 YRITWSPVAIGER
-3817 HTAPLSGTWWV
+3817 TAPLSGTWWV
-3828 ALPDGRTDGAP
+3828 AVPEGRADSAR
-3839 VAAVAAALD
+3839 VAAVVAALGW
-3848 RRGARVVPLS
+3848 RGSRVVPLT
-3858 VATADRDALAERL
+3858 VATTGRDAVCDAVRDALAERL
-3871 RHEADTGG
+3871 RREADTGG

-3886 LLALDDIPHPE
+3886 LLALDDAPHPE
-3897 HAALT
+3897 HTALT
-3902 TGLALNVGLIQALG
+3902 TGLALNVGLVQALG

-3926 ATTGAVSVSGSEP
+3926 ATTGAVSVSGSDP

-3965 LIDLPG
+3965 LVDLPG
-3971 DLDQRIADRLCAALS
+3971 DLDERSADRLCAALS
-3986 GIAGG
+3986 GIVGD

-4039 AQVARWLA
+4039 AQVARWLV

-4062 AAPGAAELRDELV
+4062 AAPGAAELREELI

-4087 ACDVRDRDE
+4087 ACDVRDRGE
-4096 VAALLRGITTG
+4096 VAALLGRITSG
-4107 GDPVHAVFH
+4107 GEPVRAVFH

-4141 VLGAA
+4141 VLGAT
-4146 HLDALLDRDH
+4146 HLDALLDQDH

-4182 AYLDALAEHREAR
+4182 AHLDALAEHREAR

-4222 SRRGLPAMAPELAVT
+4222 SRRGLPAMEPRLAVA

-4267 RPRPLIGELPEVRD
+4267 RHRPLIGELPEVRD

-4288 PDATGPDDAADTFLA
+4288 PDSTGPDDVADTFLA
-4303 SLADLTGED
+4303 GLAGLPGED

-4377 APAPLAD
+4377 APVALAE

-4390 PSARPADART
+4390 PSAHPADART
-4400 LFDDLDRWESA
+4400 LFDDLDRWEST
-4411 LPELMADDGA
+4411 LPELLTDDGV

-4436 GGTPGEHTGGPSPD
+4436 GGAPGEHTGGPSPD
-4450 TDLLA
+4450 TGLLS

>member
-1 MSENSLVRDGHIA
+1 M
-14 VVGMACRVPGA
+14 PGA

-61 GGFVETAA
+61 GGFVERAA

-109 HLEGSRTGV
+109 RLDGSRTGV

-183 CESLRRGETET
+183 CESLRRGESET

-252 RDGDPVLCVIRGSEA
+252 RDGDPVLCVIRGSDA

-340 SAKTNVGHLEGAAGV
+340 SAKTNVGHLEGAAGI

-381 AIPLDTLGLTVQT
+381 AIPLDALGLTVQT

-400 PRRDAPRLA
+400 AEPDGPRLA

-423 VLEEAPAD
+423 VLEEAPTD

-436 RPTAL
+436 RRTAL

-449 ARGEAALRA
+449 ARGEGALRA
-458 QARRLRSYV
+458 QAERLRSYV
-467 AARPELDP
+467 VARPELDP

-487 AFDHRAAVVGRDRE
+487 AFGHRAAVVGRDRE
-501 ELLNGLERLAAGL
+501 ELLNGLDQLAAGV
-514 VPGAVAGGS
+514 VPGAVAVS

-538 GMGRELYA
+538 GMGRGLYA
-546 AFPVFAAAFDAV
+546 AFPVFAGAFDEV

-567 GSVREV
+567 RSVREV
-573 VFGADAEALDRTVF
+573 VFGGDAEALDRTVF

-592 FALEVALFRL
+592 FAVEVALFRL
-602 VESWGLAPDFLVG
+602 VESWGLVPDFLVG

-647 ALPGGGAMVSLQ
+647 ALPDGGAMVSLQ

-669 AGYEDRVSVAAVN
+669 EGHEDQVSVAAVN

-692 EAAVLAVADA
+692 ESAVLAVAEA
-702 VAVKSKRLSVSHAFH
+702 VGVKSKRLSVSHAFH

-738 APRLAIVS
+738 APRLAVVS
-746 NVTGEPVGEEV
+746 NVTGELAGEEV
-757 CAPEYWV
+757 CSPEYWV

-777 RFLEAQGVTRCVE
+777 RFLEAQGVTRYVE

-839 DWEAVF
+839 DWAAVF
-845 AGRGAHRVELPTY
+845 AGRGAQRVELPTY

-864 YWLDTDLPGAEDAT
+864 YWLDTDLPGTEDAAT
-878 TGEPLS
+878 DEPLS
-884 WREEFAALADG
+884 WRAEFAALTDA

-919 DAVDPEKI
+919 EAVDPEKI

-941 CNLLSTAT
+941 CNLLGTAT

-971 QDVVVGSP
+971 REVVVGARP
-979 ASVTPRPAATR
+979 AVAPRPAATR
-990 TVATDHDDP
+990 TVSAGDGDP

-1010 GGVRTPEQLWQLVSE
+1010 GGVRTPEHLWELVSE

-1031 GFPANRGWDLEGL
+1031 GFPANRGWDLDGL

-1243 RLSDARAYGHR
+1243 RLSDARRNGHQ

-1303 AHGTGTSLGDPIE
+1303 AHGTGTALGDPIE

-1325 QGRAEDRPLWL
+1325 QDRAEDRPLWL

-1357 MVMALR
+1357 MVLALR
-1363 HGVLPR
+1363 HGVLPQ

-1418 AHAILEQAPAEPAV
+1418 AHVILEQAPAEPAA

-1479 ALGRALATTRTAFGH
+1479 ALGHALATTRTAFGH
-1494 RAVILGRDR
+1494 RAVVLGRDR
-1503 DRLLDGLGA
+1503 ERLLDGLGA

-1551 WDASPVF
+1551 WDTSPVF

-1579 VLRGVPGAPSLSR
+1579 VLRGEPGAPSLSR

-1603 MVSLAALWRS
+1603 MVSLAALWSS
-1613 HGVEPAAV
+1613 HGIEPAAV

-1630 AAYVAGGLSLEDA
+1630 AAYVAGGLSLQDA

-1690 SPGTVTVSGDPEA
+1690 SPATVTVSGDPEA

-1745 GVRPRPSRIAY
+1745 GVRPRASRIAY

-1765 DTAELDTDYWYRNM
+1765 DTTALDTDYWYRNM

-1794 DGHTAFIECA
+1794 DGHTAFIECS

-1815 TVEDAGGNAAVVG
+1815 TIEDAGGSAAVVG
-1828 TLRRDDGDPE
+1828 TLRRDEGDPE
-1838 RFAGSFAEAY
+1838 RFVGSFAEAY
-1848 VQGVEPSWGAV
+1848 VQGVEPSWDTV

-1864 GRGGVAEEL
+1864 GRGERAPEL

-1885 DKPVAAG
+1885 DKPAAAS

-1919 LFTGRICAQDHPW
+1919 LFTGRISAQDHPW

-1962 GRIEQLSLDAPL
+1962 DRIEELFLDTPL
-1974 VLPEKGAAVIQVRVG
+1974 VLPEKGAAVIQVRIG

-2004 AEGADS
+2004 AEGADA

-2023 TGAPADGIGL
+2023 TGAPAADTGL
-2033 VAWPPAGA
+2033 ATWPPADA
-2041 VPVEAAIGAVA
+2041 VPAELAGGSVA

-2070 EADAG
+2070 EADAA

-2086 ALDAVEAPGDGGG
+2086 ALDAVETPGDRGGDGDGDAGGGG

-2104 AWSGVALHATGATA
+2104 VWSGVALYATGATA

-2124 PTGPDTYAAVAADL
+2124 PTGPDTYAVVAVDL

-2149 VLRAVDTPEP
+2149 VLRTVDTPEP

-2174 WPVVSATDTTETGT
+2174 WPAVSADTTWT
-2188 PASWAVLGPDP
+2188 PASWAVLGDDP
-2199 LGLSAAVDAV
+2199 LGLTAAVDAV

-2223 PCVAGGDGDVAEAA
+2223 PCVAEGDGDVAEAA

-2245 ALIQRWISDDRLGSS
+2245 ALIQRWISDDRLASS

-2276 EVPDVAHGAVWGLV
+2276 AVPDVAHGAVWGLV

-2307 AEPESATAL
+2307 ADPASATAL
-2316 PTAVAS
+2316 PAAVAS
-2322 GEPQCAVREGRVR
+2322 GEPQCAVREGLVRV
-2335 APRLGRVARGTG
+2335 PRLGRVARATG
-2347 AAEAA
+2347 AAG
-2352 APKPAEAAATGVTG
+2352 AT
-2366 PAATEVADTA
+2366 ATAL
-2376 ATGAVEATGPEA
+2376 TGAT
-2388 IGTGEIADPRS
+2388 
-2399 TGAAATS
+2399 
-2406 GAGVTGTAAAA
+2406 
-2417 TGLTEP
+2417 
-2423 AEAAEAAAATRPTGA
+2423 
-2438 AATGVADA
+2438 
-2446 ATGATGVAEV
+2446 ATGVAEV
-2456 ADPRVIGLA
+2456 ATTGAAGAAGPGATGTAGAAEAAATRAAGAAQGAGATGTVAAATGSA
-2465 DSHRPLNP
+2465 ETTAARATGPAETTAARAAGPAGGHRPLDP

-2497 HGVRHLLLVSRRGPV
+2497 HGVRHLLLVSRRGPA
-2512 ADGMDELRFE
+2512 ADGMGELRAE
-2522 LAELG
+2522 LAGLG

-2566 DDGVVDGL
+2566 DDGVVDAL

-2636 RRAHGLAAQSLAWGL
+2636 RRARGLAAQSLAWGL

-2685 LFDAARAAGDATLVP
+2685 LFDAAREAGDATLVP

-2708 RKRAASAATPGR
+2708 RKRAASGAATPGQ
-2720 DAVPAYLRGLV
+2720 DAVPAHLRGLV

-2746 GAAAESDESSFGR
+2746 AAESDESSFGR
-2759 RLAALPAADRDPFLL
+2759 RLAALPVADRDPFLL

-2848 EREEVAAVV
+2848 EQADVAAVV

-3113 SDARKY
+3113 SDARAN

-3202 WLGALKSNIGH
+3202 RLGALKSNIGH

-3225 MVMALRHGLLPR
+3225 MVMAMRHGLLPR

-3291 PPADPAIEPE
+3291 PPADPATEPDTE
-3301 PESEPSVRTDAVPWM
+3301 PEPSVRTDVVPW
-3316 VSGRTEGALRAQ
+3316 VLSARGEVALRAQ

-3335 VAARPELDP
+3335 VAGRPELDP
-3344 VDVGYSLVL
+3344 VDVGYSLAL
-3353 TRSAFGHRAAIV
+3353 TRSAFGHRAAVV
-3365 GRDQKELLSG
+3365 GRDREELLSG
-3375 LEQLATGVTSG
+3375 LEQLATGVTPG

-3411 ELYAAFPV
+3411 GLYAAFPV
-3419 FAAAFDAVCAELDR
+3419 FAGAFDEVCAELDR
-3433 HLDGSVREVVFGAD
+3433 HLDRSVREVVFGGD

-3455 FTQTGLFALE
+3455 FTQTGLFAVA

-3476 IAPDF
+3476 LVPDF

-3500 LADAAALVAARG
+3500 LEDACALVAARG
-3512 RLMQALPEGGAMVSL
+3512 RLMQALPGGGAMVSL
-3527 KAPEAEVLPHLAG
+3527 QAPEAEVLPHLEG
-3540 YEDRV
+3540 HEDRV

-3555 TVISGEEAA
+3555 TVISGEESA

-3572 GGKRRRL
+3572 GVKSKRL

-3592 MLDAFAEVAA
+3592 MLAEFAEVA
-3602 GITYATPGIA
+3602 GRITYAMPHIA
-3612 IVSNLTGEPVGEE
+3612 VVSNLTGELAGEE
-3625 VCAPE
+3625 VCSPE

-3635 VRQAVRFEDGIRF
+3635 VRQAVRFGDGIRF

-3686 DRDETEALLSGVAH
+3686 DRDETEALLSGVAQ
-3700 VHAHGGEVD
+3700 VHAHGGEVN
-3709 WEAVFAGRGAH
+3709 WAAVFAGRGAH

-3727 AFQRQRYWFDPATPG
+3727 AFQRQRYWFDPATRG
-3742 TPTAA
+3742 TPTVAA
-3747 TDGSSVE
+3747 TTDASSVE
-3754 ARFWDAVERED
+3754 ARFWEAVERED
-3765 LEALTATLEIDQQAR
+3765 LEALTTTLEIDQQAR
-3780 LGELLPALSS
+3780 LGDLLPALSS

-3817 HTAPLSGTWWV
+3817 RTAPLSGTWWV
-3828 ALPDGRTDGAP
+3828 AVPEGRADGAHI
-3839 VAAVAAALD
+3839 AAVAAALD
-3848 RRGARVVPLS
+3848 RRGARVVPLT
-3858 VATADRDALAERL
+3858 VATTGRDALAARL

-3886 LLALDDIPHPE
+3886 LLALDDGPHPE
-3897 HAALT
+3897 HTALS

-3916 DAGIAAPLWL
+3916 DAGLAAPLWL
-3926 ATTGAVSVSGSEP
+3926 ATTGAVSVSGSDP

-3965 LIDLPG
+3965 LVDLPG
-3971 DLDQRIADRLCAALS
+3971 NLDERAADRLCAALS
-3986 GIAGG
+3986 GIAGD

-3998 ALRDAGVF
+3998 ALRAAGVF

-4047 RSGAEHLVLTSRRGT
+4047 RSGAEHLVLTSRRGM
-4062 AAPGAAELRDELV
+4062 AAPGAAGLRDELI

-4096 VAALLRGITTG
+4096 VAALLRRITTG

-4141 VLGAA
+4141 VLGAE
-4146 HLDALLDRDH
+4146 HLDALLDQDH

-4182 AYLDALAEHREAR
+4182 AHLDALAEHREAR

-4222 SRRGLPAMAPELAVT
+4222 SRRGLPAMAPELAVA

-4288 PDATGPDDAADTFLA
+4288 PGTTGPDDVADTFLA

-4377 APAPLAD
+4377 APAPLAE

-4411 LPELMADDGA
+4411 LPELMAEDGV

-4450 TDLLA
+4450 TGLLS

>member
-1 MSENSLVRDGHIA
+1 
-14 VVGMACRVPGA
+14 
-25 STPDEFRQLLRNG
+25 
-38 ESAITEIP
+38 
-46 ADRYADELR
+46 
-55 DAGIRF
+55 
-61 GGFVETAA
+61 
-69 EFDPEFFG
+69 
-77 ISPREARAM
+77 
-86 DPQQRLAL
+86 
-94 ELCWEALENA
+94 
-104 GLVPA
+104 
-109 HLEGSRTGV
+109 
-118 FIGAIADDYAALVH
+118 
-132 RGEPAAITQHTLTG
+132 
-146 LNRGIIANRVSYA
+146 
-159 LGLRGPSV
+159 
-167 AVDTGQS
+167 
-174 SSLAAVHLA
+174 
-183 CESLRRGETET
+183 
-194 AVAGGVQ
+194 
-201 LNLAPD
+201 
-207 GFIAASR
+207 
-214 FGALSPDGRSFTFDA
+214 
-229 RANGYV
+229 
-235 RGEGGGLVVLKR
+235 
-247 LPDAL
+247 
-252 RDGDPVLCVIRGSEA
+252 
-267 NNDGGGDSLTTPAA
+267 
-281 HGQEA
+281 
-286 MLRAA
+286 
-291 YERAGVDPARVQ
+291 
-303 YVELHGTGTKV
+303 
-314 GDPVEAAALGAV
+314 
-326 LGAGRADGA
+326 
-335 PLRVG
+335 
-340 SAKTNVGHLEGAAGV
+340 
-355 TGLIK
+355 
-360 TVLSLAHRE
+360 
-369 LFPSLNHETPNP
+369 
-381 AIPLDTLGLTVQT
+381 
-394 ALDAWA
+394 
-400 PRRDAPRLA
+400 
-409 GVSSFGMGGTNVHM
+409 
-423 VLEEAPAD
+423 
-431 APAAE
+431 
-436 RPTAL
+436 
-441 DTVPWVLS
+441 
-449 ARGEAALRA
+449 
-458 QARRLRSYV
+458 
-467 AARPELDP
+467 
-475 VDVGYS
+475 
-481 LALTRS
+481 
-487 AFDHRAAVVGRDRE
+487 
-501 ELLNGLERLAAGL
+501 
-514 VPGAVAGGS
+514 
-523 GGTAF
+523 
-528 LFTGQ
+528 
-533 GAQRL
+533 
-538 GMGRELYA
+538 
-546 AFPVFAAAFDAV
+546 
-558 CAELDRHLD
+558 
-567 GSVREV
+567 
-573 VFGADAEALDRTVF
+573 
-587 TQTGL
+587 
-592 FALEVALFRL
+592 
-602 VESWGLAPDFLVG
+602 
-615 HSVGELAAA
+615 
-624 HVAGV
+624 
-629 FSLEDAC
+629 
-636 ALVAARGRLMQ
+636 
-647 ALPGGGAMVSLQ
+647 
-659 APEAEVLPHL
+659 
-669 AGYEDRVSVAAVN
+669 
-682 GPSATVISGE
+682 
-692 EAAVLAVADA
+692 
-702 VAVKSKRLSVSHAFH
+702 VKCKRLSVSHAFH

-738 APRLAIVS
+738 APRIAIVS
-746 NVTGEPVGEEV
+746 NLTGELAGEEV
-757 CAPEYWV
+757 CSPGYWV

-777 RFLEAQGVTRCVE
+777 RFLEAQGVTRFVE
-790 LGPAGVLS
+790 LGPAGVLA
-798 AMGRECV
+798 AMGQECV

-864 YWLDTDLPGAEDAT
+864 YWLDTDLPGTEDAAT
-878 TGEPLS
+878 DEPLS
-884 WREEFAALADG
+884 WREEFAALTDA

-949 GTRLAGTVLF
+949 GTRLAGAVLF

-971 QDVVVGSP
+971 RDVVTGSP
-979 ASVTPRPAATR
+979 AAVAARRTATR
-990 TVATDHDDP
+990 TVTNDHDDP

-1010 GGVRTPEQLWQLVSE
+1010 GGVRTPDQLWQLVSE

-1243 RLSDARAYGHR
+1243 RLSDARRNGHQ

-1283 VIRQALADAGLTA
+1283 VIRQALADAGLST

-1325 QGRAEDRPLWL
+1325 QDRAADRPLWL

-1363 HGVLPR
+1363 HGVLPQ
-1369 TLHVHEPSP
+1369 TLHVHDPSP

-1393 RPWPEPETGRPRRAG
+1393 RPWPEPETERPRRAG

-1418 AHAILEQAPAEPAV
+1418 AHAILEQAPAEPAA

-1444 PVLPWVL
+1444 PMLPWVL

-1465 LRDHLADH
+1465 LRNHLADH

-1479 ALGRALATTRTAFGH
+1479 ALGHALATTRTAFGH
-1494 RAVILGRDR
+1494 RAMILGRDR
-1503 DRLLDGLGA
+1503 ERLLDGLGA

-1517 PAPHVVQGTAGGRR
+1517 PAPQVVQGTADGRR

-1571 FLDWSLRD
+1571 FLDWSLRE
-1579 VLRGVPGAPSLSR
+1579 VLRGEPGAPSLSR

-1613 HGVEPAAV
+1613 YGVEPAAV

-1630 AAYVAGGLSLEDA
+1630 AAYVAGGLSLQDA

-1690 SPGTVTVSGDPEA
+1690 SPATVTVSGDPEA

-1745 GVRPRPSRIAY
+1745 GARPRASRIAY

-1794 DGHTAFIECA
+1794 DGHTAFVECA

-1815 TVEDAGGNAAVVG
+1815 TIEDAGGNAAAVVG
-1828 TLRRDDGDPE
+1828 TLRRDEGDPE

-1848 VQGVEPSWGAV
+1848 VQGVEPSWDAV

-1864 GRGGVAEEL
+1864 GRGERALEL

-1885 DKPVAAG
+1885 DKPVAAS

-1919 LFTGRICAQDHPW
+1919 LFTGRISAPDHPW

-1962 GRIEQLSLDAPL
+1962 DRIEELSLDAPL

-2023 TGAPADGIGL
+2023 TGAPAAGIGL
-2033 VAWPPAGA
+2033 AAWPPAGA
-2041 VPVEAAIGAVA
+2041 VPVEVAGGAVA
-2052 AWRLGADLYVEVG
+2052 AWRLGEDRYVEVG

-2086 ALDAVEAPGDGGG
+2086 ALDAVETPGGADDSDGCDGGGDGGDGGG
-2099 SRLAA
+2099 ARLAA

-2124 PTGPDTYAAVAADL
+2124 PTGPDTYAVVAADP
-2138 SGAPVASVDRL
+2138 SGAPVASVERL
-2149 VLRAVDTPEP
+2149 VLRAVATPEP
-2159 IGGRSALHPS
+2159 IGGHSALHPS

-2174 WPVVSATDTTETGT
+2174 WPAVSAADTTATGT
-2188 PASWAVLGPDP
+2188 PASWAVLGDDP
-2199 LGLSAAVDAV
+2199 LGLSAAVEAV

-2223 PCVAGGDGDVAEAA
+2223 PCVAEGDGDVAEAA
-2237 HAATHRAL
+2237 HAATHRTL
-2245 ALIQRWISDDRLGSS
+2245 ALIQRWISDERRAPS
-2260 RLVFL
+2260 RLVFV
-2265 TRGAVAAAPGE
+2265 TRGAVAADPGE

-2316 PTAVAS
+2316 PAAMAS

-2335 APRLGRVARGTG
+2335 VPRLGRVARGTA
-2347 AAEAA
+2347 AAEAPATGA
-2352 APKPAEAAATGVTG
+2352 AGAATRIATATGTTATGLAGAGVAGETTGAIEATTTGVTE
-2366 PAATEVADTA
+2366 PAAVAAIGAAGATTA
-2376 ATGAVEATGPEA
+2376 GLTGAH
-2388 IGTGEIADPRS
+2388 
-2399 TGAAATS
+2399 
-2406 GAGVTGTAAAA
+2406 A
-2417 TGLTEP
+2417 TGL
-2423 AEAAEAAAATRPTGA
+2423 TGA
-2438 AATGVADA
+2438 AATGVAAVA
-2446 ATGATGVAEV
+2446 ATGAAGATGPGAAEV
-2456 ADPRVIGLA
+2456 AATKAAGAAAAKGAGATGTAAATEATRAAATEATRATATKAAEVAATRATGPA
-2465 DSHRPLNP
+2465 DSHRPLDP

-2497 HGVRHLLLVSRRGPV
+2497 HGVRHLLLVSRRGPA
-2512 ADGMDELRFE
+2512 ADGMGELRSE

-2527 ATVTVAACDAAD
+2527 AGVTVAACDAAD

-2566 DDGVVDGL
+2566 DDGVVDAL

-2597 ADHDLAAFVLY
+2597 ADRDLAAFVLY

-2636 RRAHGLAAQSLAWGL
+2636 RTARGLAAQSLAWGL

-2672 SGIRPLPSAEGME
+2672 SGIRPLPNAEGLE

-2708 RKRAASAATPGR
+2708 RKRAASAAATPGQ
-2720 DAVPAYLRGLV
+2720 DAVPAHLRGLV

-2746 GAAAESDESSFGR
+2746 AAERDESSFGR
-2759 RLAALPAADRDPFLL
+2759 RLAVLPAADRDPFLL

-2848 EREEVAAVV
+2848 ERAEVAAVV

-3113 SDARKY
+3113 SDARAN

-3188 LATYGQGREAERPL
+3188 LAAYGQGREAERPL
-3202 WLGALKSNIGH
+3202 RLGALKSNIGH

-3225 MVMALRHGLLPR
+3225 MVMAMRHGLLPR

-3291 PPADPAIEPE
+3291 PPANPATEPE
-3301 PESEPSVRTDAVPWM
+3301 PEPEPSVCADVVPWV

-3335 VAARPELDP
+3335 VAARPGLDP
-3344 VDVGYSLVL
+3344 VDVGYSLAL
-3353 TRSAFGHRAAIV
+3353 TRSAFGHRAALV
-3365 GRDQKELLSG
+3365 GRDQKELLNG
-3375 LEQLATGVTSG
+3375 LEQLATGVTPD

-3406 LGMGR
+3406 AGMGR
-3411 ELYAAFPV
+3411 KLYAAFPV
-3419 FAAAFDAVCAELDR
+3419 FAAAFDEVCAELDR

-3447 AEALDRTV
+3447 TEVLDRTV

-3476 IAPDF
+3476 LAPDF

-3500 LADAAALVAARG
+3500 LGDAAALVAARG
-3512 RLMQALPEGGAMVSL
+3512 RLMQALPVGGAMVSL
-3527 KAPEAEVLPHLAG
+3527 KAPEAEVLPRLAG
-3540 YEDRV
+3540 FEDRV
-3545 SVAAVNGPAA
+3545 SVAAVNGPSA
-3555 TVISGEEAA
+3555 TVISGE
-3564 VLAVADAV
+3564 
-3572 GGKRRRL
+3572 
-3579 SVSHAFHSPLMEG
+3579 
-3592 MLDAFAEVAA
+3592 
-3602 GITYATPGIA
+3602 
-3612 IVSNLTGEPVGEE
+3612 
-3625 VCAPE
+3625 
-3630 YWVRH
+3630 
-3635 VRQAVRFEDGIRF
+3635 
-3648 LEAQGV
+3648 
-3654 TRYVELGPAGVLSA
+3654 
-3668 MGQECVSGPAA
+3668 
-3679 FVPLLRK
+3679 
-3686 DRDETEALLSGVAH
+3686 
-3700 VHAHGGEVD
+3700 
-3709 WEAVFAGRGAH
+3709 
-3720 RVELPTY
+3720 
-3727 AFQRQRYWFDPATPG
+3727 
-3742 TPTAA
+3742 
-3747 TDGSSVE
+3747 
-3754 ARFWDAVERED
+3754 
-3765 LEALTATLEIDQQAR
+3765 
-3780 LGELLPALSS
+3780 
-3790 WRRGQSD
+3790 
-3797 RATVDSWR
+3797 
-3805 YRITWSPVAVEE
+3805 
-3817 HTAPLSGTWWV
+3817 
-3828 ALPDGRTDGAP
+3828 
-3839 VAAVAAALD
+3839 
-3848 RRGARVVPLS
+3848 
-3858 VATADRDALAERL
+3858 
-3871 RHEADTGG
+3871 
-3879 TPAGVLS
+3879 
-3886 LLALDDIPHPE
+3886 
-3897 HAALT
+3897 
-3902 TGLALNVGLIQALG
+3902 
-3916 DAGIAAPLWL
+3916 
-3926 ATTGAVSVSGSEP
+3926 
-3939 LGSPAQA
+3939 
-3946 ATWGLGR
+3946 
-3953 VVALEH
+3953 
-3959 PQRWGG
+3959 
-3965 LIDLPG
+3965 
-3971 DLDQRIADRLCAALS
+3971 
-3986 GIAGG
+3986 
-3991 SGPEDQL
+3991 
-3998 ALRDAGVF
+3998 
-4006 VRRLVR
+4006 
-4012 APLRTPGR
+4012 
-4020 ESWKPH
+4020 
-4026 GTVLITGGTGGLG
+4026 
-4039 AQVARWLA
+4039 
-4047 RSGAEHLVLTSRRGT
+4047 
-4062 AAPGAAELRDELV
+4062 
-4075 ALGEGGVRVTVA
+4075 
-4087 ACDVRDRDE
+4087 
-4096 VAALLRGITTG
+4096 
-4107 GDPVHAVFH
+4107 
-4116 AAGVVEFS
+4116 
-4124 QLADSTVADFAE
+4124 
-4136 MADGK
+4136 
-4141 VLGAA
+4141 
-4146 HLDALLDRDH
+4146 
-4156 LEAFVLF
+4156 
-4163 SSIAA
+4163 
-4168 TWGSGGQSA
+4168 
-4177 YAAAN
+4177 
-4182 AYLDALAEHREAR
+4182 
-4195 GLPATSVAWGPW
+4195 
-4207 ADHGMIEHGEVAEHL
+4207 
-4222 SRRGLPAMAPELAVT
+4222 
-4237 ALSEALHTGET
+4237 
-4248 SLVLADVRWDRFVP
+4248 
-4262 GFTAA
+4262 
-4267 RPRPLIGELPEVRD
+4267 
-4281 ALATTAA
+4281 
-4288 PDATGPDDAADTFLA
+4288 
-4303 SLADLTGED
+4303 
-4312 LDRALRDLVHAQAAA
+4312 
-4327 VLGHS
+4327 
-4332 SSDAVAGGRPFK
+4332 
-4344 ELGFDSLTAVELRNR
+4344 
-4359 LAAVTGLDLP
+4359 
-4369 ATLVFDYP
+4369 
-4377 APAPLAD
+4377 
-4384 YLRGEL
+4384 
-4390 PSARPADART
+4390 
-4400 LFDDLDRWESA
+4400 
-4411 LPELMADDGA
+4411 
-4421 RERLTGRL
+4421 
-4429 NDLMAKL
+4429 
-4436 GGTPGEHTGGPSPD
+4436 
-4450 TDLLA
+4450 
-4455 ATADEVFDFIDNEF
+4455 
-4469 GAS
+4469 

>member
-14 VVGMACRVPGA
+14 VIGMACRVPGA
-25 STPDEFRQLLRNG
+25 STPDEFWQLLRNG

-77 ISPREARAM
+77 ISPREALAM

-118 FIGAIADDYAALVH
+118 FIGAIADDYATLVH
-132 RGEPAAITQHTLTG
+132 RRERATITQHTLTG

-207 GFIAASR
+207 SFIAASR

-247 LPDAL
+247 LADAR
-252 RDGDPVLCVIRGSEA
+252 RDGDPVLGVIRGSEA

-291 YERAGVDPARVQ
+291 YERAEVDPARVQ

-314 GDPVEAAALGAV
+314 GDPVEAEALGAV
-326 LGAGRADGA
+326 LGAGRAPGA
-335 PLRVG
+335 FLRVG
-340 SAKTNVGHLEGAAGV
+340 SAKTNVGHLEGAAGI

-360 TVLSLAHRE
+360 TLLSLAHRE

-381 AIPLDTLGLTVQT
+381 AIPLDTLGLMVQT
-394 ALDAWA
+394 DLASWA
-400 PRRDAPRLA
+400 AEADTPRLA

-423 VLEEAPAD
+423 VLEQAPLEG
-431 APAAE
+431 PAAE
-436 RPTAL
+436 RPMDL
-441 DTVPWVLS
+441 DVVPWVLS

-475 VDVGYS
+475 VDVGHS
-481 LALTRS
+481 LALSRS
-487 AFDHRAAVVGRDRE
+487 VFGHRAAVIGRDRE
-501 ELLNGLERLAAGL
+501 ELLNGLDELATG
-514 VPGAVAGGS
+514 VIPGTVAGR

-538 GMGRELYA
+538 GMGRELYE
-546 AFPVFAAAFDAV
+546 AFPAFAAKFDAV

-567 GSVREV
+567 GSVREM
-573 VFGADAEALDRTVF
+573 VFGGDAEALDRTVF

-592 FALEVALFRL
+592 FAVEVALYRL
-602 VESWGLAPDFLVG
+602 VASWGVAPDFVVG

-659 APEAEVLPHL
+659 AAEAEVLPHL

-682 GPSATVISGE
+682 GPAATVISGE
-692 EAAVLAVADA
+692 ESAVLAVAGA
-702 VAVKSKRLSVSHAFH
+702 VGVKSKRLSVSHAFH

-733 RIGYS
+733 RIRYS

-746 NVTGEPVGEEV
+746 NVTGELAGEEV
-757 CAPEYWV
+757 CSPEYWV

-777 RFLEAQGVTRCVE
+777 RFLEGQGVTRYVE
-790 LGPAGVLS
+790 IGPAGVLS
-798 AMGRECV
+798 AMGRDCV
-805 SGPAAFVPLLRK
+805 SEAAAFIPLLRK
-817 DRDETEAL
+817 DRDEVEAL

-839 DWEAVF
+839 DWERVF
-845 AGRGAHRVELPTY
+845 AGRGARRVELPTY

-864 YWLDTDLPGAEDAT
+864 YWLDSDLPGIEEAA

-884 WREEFAALADG
+884 WRAEFAALTDP

-909 TAWVLGSPGP
+909 TAWVLGSRGP
-919 DAVDPEKI
+919 DTVDPEKI

-959 DHPTPLALSHHL
+959 DHPTPLALSRHV
-971 QDVVVGSP
+971 QDVAVGSRT
-979 ASVTPRPAATR
+979 ATATAPRPAAAR
-990 TVATDHDDP
+990 RATGHDDP

-1010 GGVRTPEQLWQLVSE
+1010 GGVRTPEQLWQLVGE

-1091 METAWEAFERAGID
+1091 LETAWEAFERAGID

-1113 AGVFVGA
+1113 AGVFVGT

-1173 LVALHMAVRSLRQ
+1173 LVALHMAVRSLRE

-1243 RLSDARAYGHR
+1243 RLSDARRNGHR

-1283 VIRQALADAGLTA
+1283 VIRQALADAGLTT

-1325 QGRAEDRPLWL
+1325 QERPKDRPLWL

-1363 HGVLPR
+1363 HGTLPK

-1378 HVDWSSGAVELLTEA
+1378 HVDWSSGGVELLTEA
-1393 RPWPEPETGRPRRAG
+1393 RPWPEPETARPRRAG

-1418 AHAILEQAPAEPAV
+1418 AHAILEQAPAEPEVATQ
-1432 GHDEPRPAAPGL
+1432 EEARPAAPGL

-1451 SGRTEQALRTRAEQ
+1451 TGRTEQALRTRAEQ

-1503 DRLLDGLGA
+1503 ERLLDGLGA

-1517 PAPHVVQGTAGGRR
+1517 PAPHVVEGTAGGRR

-1551 WDASPVF
+1551 WNASPVF
-1558 AERLEECADALEP
+1558 AERLEACADALEP

-1579 VLRGVPGAPSLSR
+1579 VLRGEPGAPSLSR

-1613 HGVEPAAV
+1613 YGVEPAAV

-1664 SVLASAGTVA
+1664 SVLASAETVA

-1690 SPGTVTVSGDPEA
+1690 SPATVTVSGDPEA

-1745 GVRPRPSRIAY
+1745 GVRPRASRIAY

-1765 DTAELDTDYWYRNM
+1765 DTTELDTDYWYRNM

-1815 TVEDAGGNAAVVG
+1815 TIEDAGGSAAVVG
-1828 TLRRDDGDPE
+1828 TLRRDEGDPE
-1838 RFAGSFAEAY
+1838 RFAASFAEAY
-1848 VQGVEPSWGAV
+1848 VRGVEPSWDAV
-1859 FGGAP
+1859 FAGGPGHGAP
-1864 GRGGVAEEL
+1864 DVEL

-1885 DKPVAAG
+1885 DKPVAAS

-1919 LFTGRICAQDHPW
+1919 LFTGRIFAPDHPW

-1962 GRIEQLSLDAPL
+1962 DRIEELSLDTPL
-1974 VLPEKGAAVIQVRVG
+1974 VLPEKGAAVIQMRVG
-1989 APDGGGSRAL
+1989 APDGGGLRAL
-1999 SVHAR
+1999 SVYAR

-2023 TGAPADGIGL
+2023 AGAPAADPGL
-2033 VAWPPAGA
+2033 AVWPPADA
-2041 VPVEAAIGAVA
+2041 VPVEVAGGAVA
-2052 AWRLGADLYVEVG
+2052 AWRLGEDLYAEVG

-2070 EADAG
+2070 EADAQ

-2086 ALDAVEAPGDGGG
+2086 VLDAVETPGDGGDG
-2099 SRLAA
+2099 DGGARLAFS
-2104 AWSGVALHATGATA
+2104 WSGVVLHATGATA

-2124 PTGPDTYAAVAADL
+2124 PAGPDTYAVAAADP
-2138 SGAPVASVDRL
+2138 SGAPVLSVDRL
-2149 VLRAVDTPEP
+2149 VLRTVDTPEP

-2174 WPVVSATDTTETGT
+2174 WPAAPTAGTAVAPAT
-2188 PASWAVLGPDP
+2188 WAVLGDDP
-2199 LGLSAAVDAV
+2199 LGLCPAVDAV
-2209 PYDETADAPDAVLV
+2209 PYDEAADVPDAVLV
-2223 PCVAGGDGDVAEAA
+2223 PCTRTRTAEGDGDMAEAA
-2237 HAATHRAL
+2237 HAATHRVL
-2245 ALIQRWISDDRLGSS
+2245 ALIQRWISDERLASS
-2260 RLVFL
+2260 RLVFV
-2265 TRGAVAAAPGE
+2265 TRGAVAAVPGE

-2300 FVLVDLD
+2300 FVLVDVD
-2307 AEPESATAL
+2307 GHPESVDAL
-2316 PTAVAS
+2316 PGAVAS
-2322 GEPQCAVREGRVR
+2322 GEPQCAVREGRARV
-2335 APRLGRVARGTG
+2335 PRLGRVAMGAGAAAGAAGAVAMRTSGGTG
-2347 AAEAA
+2347 TGVAQVAQVAGAGTAGLAATVATGAETAEANGTEV
-2352 APKPAEAAATGVTG
+2352 PGATGV
-2366 PAATEVADTA
+2366 AATEVAGLAETVATAIQPADTTATEATEA
-2376 ATGAVEATGPEA
+2376 ATTEAIEAATTRATEAT
-2388 IGTGEIADPRS
+2388 S
-2399 TGAAATS
+2399 
-2406 GAGVTGTAAAA
+2406 
-2417 TGLTEP
+2417 
-2423 AEAAEAAAATRPTGA
+2423 TRPTEA
-2438 AATGVADA
+2438 PDA
-2446 ATGATGVAEV
+2446 
-2456 ADPRVIGLA
+2456 
-2465 DSHRPLNP
+2465 HRRPAP

-2478 ITGAT
+2478 VTGAT
-2483 GTLGGLVARHLVGE
+2483 GTLGGLLARHLVTE
-2497 HGVRHLLLVSRRGPV
+2497 HGVRHLLLTSRRGP
-2512 ADGMDELRFE
+2512 AAEGMAELYAE
-2522 LAELG
+2522 LTELG
-2527 ATVTVAACDAAD
+2527 AAVTVAACDTAD

-2566 DDGVVDGL
+2566 DDGVVDAL
-2574 NPERLDRVLRPKVD
+2574 DPERLDRVLRPKVD

-2636 RRAHGLAAQSLAWGL
+2636 RRARGLAAQSLAWGL

-2662 DDADVRRMAR
+2662 ADADVRRMAR

-2700 VRLDLAEL
+2700 VRLDLADL
-2708 RKRAASAATPGR
+2708 RRRAASGSPGQ

-2746 GAAAESDESSFGR
+2746 AVEADESSLGR
-2759 RLAALPAADRDPFLL
+2759 RLAALAPADRDPFLL
-2774 DLVREHAAGVLGLAA
+2774 DLVREHAAAVLGLAA
-2789 PDDIEATRAF
+2789 PEDIEATRAF

-2882 GPEDL
+2882 GPEEL

-2898 STFPTDR
+2898 SAFPADR

-2934 YDFDPEFFGISPRE
+2934 YHFDPEFFGISPRE

-2970 GIDPHSTKGS
+2970 GIDPHTTRGS

-2989 GQDYASRLGEIPED
+2989 GQDYASGLGEIPED

-3113 SDARKY
+3113 SDARAN

-3225 MVMALRHGLLPR
+3225 MVMAMRHGLLPR

-3261 REWPAGERVRRAGVS
+3261 RDWPTGERVRRAGVS

-3291 PPADPAIEPE
+3291 PPAEPAADPELEPE
-3301 PESEPSVRTDAVPWM
+3301 PEPSVRTEVVPWV
-3316 VSGRTEGALRAQ
+3316 VSGRTEAALRAQ

-3335 VAARPELDP
+3335 VAARPELEP
-3344 VDVGYSLVL
+3344 VDVGCSLAL
-3353 TRSAFGHRAAIV
+3353 ARSAFGHRAAV
-3365 GRDQKELLSG
+3365 TGRDRAELLSG
-3375 LEQLATGVTSG
+3375 LDQLATGITPG
-3386 TVADD
+3386 TVADE

-3406 LGMGR
+3406 PGMGR
-3411 ELYAAFPV
+3411 ELYATFPV

-3433 HLDGSVREVVFGAD
+3433 HLDGSVREVVFGGD

-3455 FTQTGLFALE
+3455 FTQTGLFAVE
-3465 VALFRLVESWG
+3465 VALFRLIESWG
-3476 IAPDF
+3476 LAPDF
-3481 LVGHS
+3481 VVGHS

-3500 LADAAALVAARG
+3500 LEDACALVAARG
-3512 RLMQALPEGGAMVSL
+3512 RLMQALPGGGAMVSL
-3527 KAPEAEVLPHLAG
+3527 KAAEGDVLPHLAG

-3555 TVISGEEAA
+3555 TVISGEESA
-3564 VLAVADAV
+3564 VLAVAEAV
-3572 GGKRRRL
+3572 GVKSKRL

-3592 MLDAFAEVAA
+3592 MLAEFAEVAA
-3602 GITYATPGIA
+3602 GITYAMPRTA
-3612 IVSNLTGEPVGEE
+3612 IVSNVTGEPVGEE
-3625 VCAPE
+3625 VCSPE

-3635 VRQAVRFEDGIRF
+3635 VRQAVRFGDGIRF
-3648 LEAQGV
+3648 LEGQGV
-3654 TRYVELGPAGVLSA
+3654 TRFVEIGPAGVLSA

-3686 DRDETEALLSGVAH
+3686 DRDEVEALLSGVAQVH
-3700 VHAHGGEVD
+3700 VHGGEVD
-3709 WEAVFAGRGAH
+3709 WERVFAGRGAR

-3747 TDGSSVE
+3747 ATGASSVE
-3754 ARFWDAVERED
+3754 ARFWEAVERED
-3765 LEALTATLEIDQQAR
+3765 LEALTTTLEIDQQTR
-3780 LGELLPALSS
+3780 LSELLPALSS

-3805 YRITWSPVAVEE
+3805 YRITWSPVSVEE
-3817 HTAPLSGTWWV
+3817 RTAPLSGTWLLAV
-3828 ALPDGRTDGAP
+3828 PEGRADSAR

-3848 RRGARVVPLS
+3848 RRGAHIAPL
-3858 VATADRDALAERL
+3858 TLPTTGRDALAERL
-3871 RHEADTGG
+3871 RRAVATGG

-3886 LLALDDIPHPE
+3886 LLALDDDQHPE
-3897 HAALT
+3897 HTALT

-3916 DAGIAAPLWL
+3916 EAGIAAPLWL
-3926 ATTGAVSVSGSEP
+3926 ATAGAVSVSGADP

-3965 LIDLPG
+3965 LVDLPG
-3971 DLDQRIADRLCAALS
+3971 DLDERTADRLCAALS
-3986 GIAGG
+3986 GIVGD

-4047 RSGAEHLVLTSRRGT
+4047 RSGAEHLVLTSRRGL
-4062 AAPGAAELRDELV
+4062 AAPGAAELRDELT

-4087 ACDVRDRDE
+4087 ACDVRDRNE
-4096 VAALLRGITTG
+4096 VAALLRRTTAG

-4116 AAGVVEFS
+4116 AAGVVEFA

-4146 HLDALLDRDH
+4146 HLDALLDQDH

-4177 YAAAN
+4177 YASAN
-4182 AYLDALAEHREAR
+4182 ACLDALAEHRAAR

-4222 SRRGLPAMAPELAVT
+4222 SRRGLPAMAPQLAVA
-4237 ALSEALHTGET
+4237 ALGEALHTGET

-4281 ALATTAA
+4281 VLATTAA
-4288 PDATGPDDAADTFLA
+4288 APDGTGPDGVADTFLE
-4303 SLADLTGED
+4303 SLAGLSGEG

-4327 VLGHS
+4327 GPAPS
-4332 SSDAVAGGRPFK
+4332 AAEPGARGRP
-4344 ELGFDSLTAVELRNR
+4344 G
-4359 LAAVTGLDLP
+4359 
-4369 ATLVFDYP
+4369 
-4377 APAPLAD
+4377 
-4384 YLRGEL
+4384 
-4390 PSARPADART
+4390 
-4400 LFDDLDRWESA
+4400 
-4411 LPELMADDGA
+4411 
-4421 RERLTGRL
+4421 
-4429 NDLMAKL
+4429 
-4436 GGTPGEHTGGPSPD
+4436 
-4450 TDLLA
+4450 
-4455 ATADEVFDFIDNEF
+4455 
-4469 GAS
+4469 

>member
-1 MSENSLVRDGHIA
+1 M
-14 VVGMACRVPGA
+14 
-25 STPDEFRQLLRNG
+25 
-38 ESAITEIP
+38 
-46 ADRYADELR
+46 
-55 DAGIRF
+55 
-61 GGFVETAA
+61 
-69 EFDPEFFG
+69 
-77 ISPREARAM
+77 
-86 DPQQRLAL
+86 
-94 ELCWEALENA
+94 
-104 GLVPA
+104 
-109 HLEGSRTGV
+109 
-118 FIGAIADDYAALVH
+118 
-132 RGEPAAITQHTLTG
+132 
-146 LNRGIIANRVSYA
+146 
-159 LGLRGPSV
+159 
-167 AVDTGQS
+167 
-174 SSLAAVHLA
+174 
-183 CESLRRGETET
+183 
-194 AVAGGVQ
+194 
-201 LNLAPD
+201 
-207 GFIAASR
+207 
-214 FGALSPDGRSFTFDA
+214 
-229 RANGYV
+229 
-235 RGEGGGLVVLKR
+235 
-247 LPDAL
+247 
-252 RDGDPVLCVIRGSEA
+252 
-267 NNDGGGDSLTTPAA
+267 
-281 HGQEA
+281 
-286 MLRAA
+286 
-291 YERAGVDPARVQ
+291 
-303 YVELHGTGTKV
+303 
-314 GDPVEAAALGAV
+314 
-326 LGAGRADGA
+326 
-335 PLRVG
+335 
-340 SAKTNVGHLEGAAGV
+340 
-355 TGLIK
+355 
-360 TVLSLAHRE
+360 
-369 LFPSLNHETPNP
+369 
-381 AIPLDTLGLTVQT
+381 
-394 ALDAWA
+394 
-400 PRRDAPRLA
+400 
-409 GVSSFGMGGTNVHM
+409 
-423 VLEEAPAD
+423 
-431 APAAE
+431 
-436 RPTAL
+436 
-441 DTVPWVLS
+441 
-449 ARGEAALRA
+449 
-458 QARRLRSYV
+458 
-467 AARPELDP
+467 
-475 VDVGYS
+475 
-481 LALTRS
+481 
-487 AFDHRAAVVGRDRE
+487 
-501 ELLNGLERLAAGL
+501 
-514 VPGAVAGGS
+514 
-523 GGTAF
+523 
-528 LFTGQ
+528 
-533 GAQRL
+533 
-538 GMGRELYA
+538 
-546 AFPVFAAAFDAV
+546 
-558 CAELDRHLD
+558 
-567 GSVREV
+567 
-573 VFGADAEALDRTVF
+573 
-587 TQTGL
+587 
-592 FALEVALFRL
+592 
-602 VESWGLAPDFLVG
+602 
-615 HSVGELAAA
+615 
-624 HVAGV
+624 
-629 FSLEDAC
+629 
-636 ALVAARGRLMQ
+636 
-647 ALPGGGAMVSLQ
+647 
-659 APEAEVLPHL
+659 
-669 AGYEDRVSVAAVN
+669 
-682 GPSATVISGE
+682 
-692 EAAVLAVADA
+692 
-702 VAVKSKRLSVSHAFH
+702 
-717 SPLME
+717 
-722 GMLAEFAEVAG
+722 
-733 RIGYS
+733 
-738 APRLAIVS
+738 
-746 NVTGEPVGEEV
+746 
-757 CAPEYWV
+757 
-764 RHVRQAVRFGDGI
+764 
-777 RFLEAQGVTRCVE
+777 
-790 LGPAGVLS
+790 
-798 AMGRECV
+798 
-805 SGPAAFVPLLRK
+805 
-817 DRDETEAL
+817 
-825 LSGVAQVHAHGGEV
+825 
-839 DWEAVF
+839 DWEGVF

-864 YWLDTDLPGAEDAT
+864 YWLDSDLPGIEEAV
-878 TGEPLS
+878 TGEPRS
-884 WREEFAALADG
+884 WREEFAALTDP

-909 TAWVLGSPGP
+909 TAWVLGSRGS
-919 DAVDPEKI
+919 DTVDPEKI

-959 DHPTPLALSHHL
+959 DYPTPLALSRHV
-971 QDVVVGSP
+971 QDVAVGSRT
-979 ASVTPRPAATR
+979 ATTKATAPRPAAAR
-990 TVATDHDDP
+990 RATGHDDP

-1010 GGVRTPEQLWQLVSE
+1010 GGVRTPEQLWQLVGE

-1071 AFFGI
+1071 SFFGI

-1091 METAWEAFERAGID
+1091 LETAWEAFERAGID

-1113 AGVFVGA
+1113 AGVFVGT

-1149 SGRIAYTWGLEGP
+1149 SGRIAYTWGLQGP

-1173 LVALHMAVRSLRQ
+1173 LVALHMAVRSLRE

-1243 RLSDARAYGHR
+1243 RLSDARRNGHR

-1283 VIRQALADAGLTA
+1283 VIRQALADAGLTT

-1325 QGRAEDRPLWL
+1325 QDRPENRPLLL

-1363 HGVLPR
+1363 HGTLPK

-1378 HVDWSSGAVELLTEA
+1378 HVDWTSGAVELLTEA
-1393 RPWPEPETGRPRRAG
+1393 RPWPEPETARPRRAG

-1418 AHAILEQAPAEPAV
+1418 AHAILEQAPAEPAATSE
-1432 GHDEPRPAAPGL
+1432 EPRPAAPGL

-1451 SGRTEQALRTRAEQ
+1451 TGRTEQALRTRAEQ

-1503 DRLLDGLGA
+1503 ERLLDGLGA

-1517 PAPHVVQGTAGGRR
+1517 PAPHVVEGTAGGRR

-1551 WDASPVF
+1551 WNASPVF
-1558 AERLEECADALEP
+1558 AEQLEECADALEP
-1571 FLDWSLRD
+1571 FLDWSLRE
-1579 VLRGVPGAPSLSR
+1579 VLRGEPGAPSLSR

-1613 HGVEPAAV
+1613 YGVEPAAV

-1664 SVLASAGTVA
+1664 SVLASAETVA

-1690 SPGTVTVSGDPEA
+1690 SPATVTVSGDPEA

-1745 GVRPRPSRIAY
+1745 GVRPRASRIAY

-1765 DTAELDTDYWYRNM
+1765 DTTELDTDYWYRNM

-1815 TVEDAGGNAAVVG
+1815 TVEDAGGNAAAIVG
-1828 TLRRDDGDPE
+1828 TLRRDEGDPE

-1848 VQGVEPSWGAV
+1848 VQGVEPSWDTV
-1859 FGGAP
+1859 FEGGP
-1864 GRGGVAEEL
+1864 GRGAPDVEL

-1885 DKPVAAG
+1885 DKPVAAS
-1892 DVAAAGLDAAG
+1892 DVAAAGLEAAG

-1919 LFTGRICAQDHPW
+1919 LFTGRISAQDHPW
-1932 LTERTGPDAAVLPGS
+1932 LTERTGPDVAVLPGS

-1962 GRIEQLSLDAPL
+1962 DRIEELSLDTPL

-1989 APDGGGSRAL
+1989 APDGGGLRAL
-1999 SVHAR
+1999 SVYAR

-2023 TGAPADGIGL
+2023 AGAPVADLGL
-2033 VAWPPAGA
+2033 AVWPPVGA
-2041 VPVEAAIGAVA
+2041 VPVEVAGGAVA
-2052 AWRLGADLYVEVG
+2052 AWRLGEDVYAEAG

-2070 EADAG
+2070 EADAQ

-2086 ALDAVEAPGDGGG
+2086 VLDAVETPGDGGG
-2099 SRLAA
+2099 SRLASS
-2104 AWSGVALHATGATA
+2104 WSGVVLHATGATA
-2118 LRVRLT
+2118 LRVRFT
-2124 PTGPDTYAAVAADL
+2124 PAGPGTYAVAAADP
-2138 SGAPVASVDRL
+2138 SGAPVVSVDRL

-2174 WPVVSATDTTETGT
+2174 WPAAPAADTSVAPAT
-2188 PASWAVLGPDP
+2188 WAVLGDDP
-2199 LGLSAAVDAV
+2199 LGLSSAVDAA
-2209 PYDETADAPDAVLV
+2209 PYDEASDVPDAVLV
-2223 PCVAGGDGDVAEAA
+2223 TCTRTAEGDGDVAEVA
-2237 HAATHRAL
+2237 HAATHRVL
-2245 ALIQRWISDDRLGSS
+2245 ALIQRWISDERLAAS
-2260 RLVFL
+2260 RLVFV
-2265 TRGAVAAAPGE
+2265 TRGAVAAVPGE

-2307 AEPESATAL
+2307 GHPESADAL
-2316 PTAVAS
+2316 PGAVAS
-2322 GEPQCAVREGRVR
+2322 GEPQCAVREGRARV
-2335 APRLGRVARGTG
+2335 PRLGRVASGAG

-2352 APKPAEAAATGVTG
+2352 V
-2366 PAATEVADTA
+2366 
-2376 ATGAVEATGPEA
+2376 
-2388 IGTGEIADPRS
+2388 
-2399 TGAAATS
+2399 
-2406 GAGVTGTAAAA
+2406 
-2417 TGLTEP
+2417 
-2423 AEAAEAAAATRPTGA
+2423 TRPTEA
-2438 AATGVADA
+2438 PDA
-2446 ATGATGVAEV
+2446 
-2456 ADPRVIGLA
+2456 
-2465 DSHRPLNP
+2465 HRRLDP

-2478 ITGAT
+2478 VTGAT
-2483 GTLGGLVARHLVGE
+2483 GTLGGLLARHLVTE
-2497 HGVRHLLLVSRRGPV
+2497 HGVRNLLLTSRRGP
-2512 ADGMDELRFE
+2512 AAEGMAELRAE
-2522 LAELG
+2522 LVELG
-2527 ATVTVAACDAAD
+2527 ARVTVAACDTAD

-2566 DDGVVDGL
+2566 DDGVVDAL

-2636 RRAHGLAAQSLAWGL
+2636 RRARGLAGQSLAWGL

-2662 DDADVRRMAR
+2662 ADADVRRMAR

-2685 LFDAARAAGDATLVP
+2685 LFDAARTAGDATLVP
-2700 VRLDLAEL
+2700 VRLDLADL
-2708 RKRAASAATPGR
+2708 RRRATSGTPGQ

-2731 RTPVRRVVRAGGGGG
+2731 RMPVRRVVRAGGGG
-2746 GAAAESDESSFGR
+2746 AAETGESSFGR
-2759 RLAALPAADRDPFLL
+2759 RLAALAVADRDPFLL
-2774 DLVREHAAGVLGLAA
+2774 DLVREHAAAVLGLAA
-2789 PDDIEATRAF
+2789 PEDIEATRAF

-2815 LGAAT
+2815 LGTAT

-2882 GPEDL
+2882 GPEEL

-2898 STFPTDR
+2898 SAFPADR

-2934 YDFDPEFFGISPRE
+2934 YHFDPEFFGISPRE

-2970 GIDPHSTKGS
+2970 GIDPHTTRGS

-2989 GQDYASRLGEIPED
+2989 GQDYASGLGEIPED

-3113 SDARKY
+3113 SDARAH

-3188 LATYGQGREAERPL
+3188 LATYGQGRDAERPL

-3225 MVMALRHGLLPR
+3225 MVMAMRHGLLPR

-3261 REWPAGERVRRAGVS
+3261 RDWPAGERVRRAGVS

-3291 PPADPAIEPE
+3291 PPAEPAADPE
-3301 PESEPSVRTDAVPWM
+3301 PEPSVRTDVVPWL
-3316 VSGRTEGALRAQ
+3316 VSGRTEVALRAQ

-3344 VDVGYSLVL
+3344 VDVGYSLAL
-3353 TRSAFGHRAAIV
+3353 ARSAFGHRAAVV
-3365 GRDQKELLSG
+3365 GRDREELLSG
-3375 LEQLATGVTSG
+3375 LDQLATGITPG
-3386 TVADD
+3386 TVAGE

-3411 ELYAAFPV
+3411 ELYGAFPV
-3419 FAAAFDAVCAELDR
+3419 FAAAFDAVCGELGR
-3433 HLDGSVREVVFGAD
+3433 HLEGSVREVVFGGD
-3447 AEALDRTV
+3447 GEALDRTV
-3455 FTQTGLFALE
+3455 FTQ
-3465 VALFRLVESWG
+3465 
-3476 IAPDF
+3476 
-3481 LVGHS
+3481 
-3486 VGELAAAHVAGVFS
+3486 AG
-3500 LADAAALVAARG
+3500 
-3512 RLMQALPEGGAMVSL
+3512 
-3527 KAPEAEVLPHLAG
+3527 
-3540 YEDRV
+3540 
-3545 SVAAVNGPAA
+3545 
-3555 TVISGEEAA
+3555 
-3564 VLAVADAV
+3564 
-3572 GGKRRRL
+3572 
-3579 SVSHAFHSPLMEG
+3579 
-3592 MLDAFAEVAA
+3592 
-3602 GITYATPGIA
+3602 
-3612 IVSNLTGEPVGEE
+3612 
-3625 VCAPE
+3625 
-3630 YWVRH
+3630 
-3635 VRQAVRFEDGIRF
+3635 
-3648 LEAQGV
+3648 
-3654 TRYVELGPAGVLSA
+3654 
-3668 MGQECVSGPAA
+3668 
-3679 FVPLLRK
+3679 
-3686 DRDETEALLSGVAH
+3686 
-3700 VHAHGGEVD
+3700 
-3709 WEAVFAGRGAH
+3709 
-3720 RVELPTY
+3720 
-3727 AFQRQRYWFDPATPG
+3727 
-3742 TPTAA
+3742 
-3747 TDGSSVE
+3747 
-3754 ARFWDAVERED
+3754 
-3765 LEALTATLEIDQQAR
+3765 
-3780 LGELLPALSS
+3780 
-3790 WRRGQSD
+3790 
-3797 RATVDSWR
+3797 
-3805 YRITWSPVAVEE
+3805 
-3817 HTAPLSGTWWV
+3817 
-3828 ALPDGRTDGAP
+3828 
-3839 VAAVAAALD
+3839 
-3848 RRGARVVPLS
+3848 
-3858 VATADRDALAERL
+3858 
-3871 RHEADTGG
+3871 
-3879 TPAGVLS
+3879 
-3886 LLALDDIPHPE
+3886 
-3897 HAALT
+3897 
-3902 TGLALNVGLIQALG
+3902 
-3916 DAGIAAPLWL
+3916 
-3926 ATTGAVSVSGSEP
+3926 
-3939 LGSPAQA
+3939 
-3946 ATWGLGR
+3946 
-3953 VVALEH
+3953 
-3959 PQRWGG
+3959 
-3965 LIDLPG
+3965 
-3971 DLDQRIADRLCAALS
+3971 
-3986 GIAGG
+3986 
-3991 SGPEDQL
+3991 
-3998 ALRDAGVF
+3998 
-4006 VRRLVR
+4006 
-4012 APLRTPGR
+4012 
-4020 ESWKPH
+4020 
-4026 GTVLITGGTGGLG
+4026 
-4039 AQVARWLA
+4039 
-4047 RSGAEHLVLTSRRGT
+4047 
-4062 AAPGAAELRDELV
+4062 
-4075 ALGEGGVRVTVA
+4075 
-4087 ACDVRDRDE
+4087 
-4096 VAALLRGITTG
+4096 
-4107 GDPVHAVFH
+4107 
-4116 AAGVVEFS
+4116 
-4124 QLADSTVADFAE
+4124 
-4136 MADGK
+4136 
-4141 VLGAA
+4141 
-4146 HLDALLDRDH
+4146 
-4156 LEAFVLF
+4156 
-4163 SSIAA
+4163 
-4168 TWGSGGQSA
+4168 
-4177 YAAAN
+4177 
-4182 AYLDALAEHREAR
+4182 
-4195 GLPATSVAWGPW
+4195 
-4207 ADHGMIEHGEVAEHL
+4207 
-4222 SRRGLPAMAPELAVT
+4222 
-4237 ALSEALHTGET
+4237 
-4248 SLVLADVRWDRFVP
+4248 
-4262 GFTAA
+4262 
-4267 RPRPLIGELPEVRD
+4267 
-4281 ALATTAA
+4281 
-4288 PDATGPDDAADTFLA
+4288 
-4303 SLADLTGED
+4303 
-4312 LDRALRDLVHAQAAA
+4312 
-4327 VLGHS
+4327 
-4332 SSDAVAGGRPFK
+4332 
-4344 ELGFDSLTAVELRNR
+4344 
-4359 LAAVTGLDLP
+4359 
-4369 ATLVFDYP
+4369 
-4377 APAPLAD
+4377 
-4384 YLRGEL
+4384 
-4390 PSARPADART
+4390 
-4400 LFDDLDRWESA
+4400 
-4411 LPELMADDGA
+4411 
-4421 RERLTGRL
+4421 
-4429 NDLMAKL
+4429 
-4436 GGTPGEHTGGPSPD
+4436 
-4450 TDLLA
+4450 
-4455 ATADEVFDFIDNEF
+4455 
-4469 GAS
+4469 

>member
-14 VVGMACRVPGA
+14 VIGMACRVPGA
-25 STPDEFRQLLRNG
+25 STPDEFWQLLRNG

-77 ISPREARAM
+77 ISPREALAM

-118 FIGAIADDYAALVH
+118 FIGAIADDYATLVH
-132 RGEPAAITQHTLTG
+132 RREPATITQHTLTG

-207 GFIAASR
+207 SFIAASR

-247 LPDAL
+247 LADAR
-252 RDGDPVLCVIRGSEA
+252 RDGDPVLGVIRGSEA

-314 GDPVEAAALGAV
+314 GDPVEAEALGAV
-326 LGAGRADGA
+326 LGAGRAHGA

-340 SAKTNVGHLEGAAGV
+340 SAKTNVGHLEGAAGI

-360 TVLSLAHRE
+360 TLLSLAHRE
-369 LFPSLNHETPNP
+369 LFPSLNYETPNP

-394 ALDAWA
+394 DLAPWA
-400 PRRDAPRLA
+400 PEADTPRLA

-423 VLEEAPAD
+423 VLEQAPLED
-431 APAAE
+431 PAVE
-436 RPTAL
+436 RPMDL
-441 DTVPWVLS
+441 DVVPWVLS

-475 VDVGYS
+475 VDVGHS
-481 LALTRS
+481 LALGRS
-487 AFDHRAAVVGRDRE
+487 AFGHRAAVVGRDRG
-501 ELLNGLERLAAGL
+501 ELLRGLDELATGV
-514 VPGAVAGGS
+514 VPGTVAGR

-546 AFPVFAAAFDAV
+546 ACPVFAAAFDAV
-558 CAELDRHLD
+558 CAELDRHLE

-573 VFGADAEALDRTVF
+573 VFGGDAEALDRTVF

-592 FALEVALFRL
+592 FAVEVALYRL
-602 VESWGLAPDFLVG
+602 VASWGVAPDFVVG

-647 ALPGGGAMVSLQ
+647 ALPEGGAMVSLQ
-659 APEAEVLPHL
+659 AAEAEVLPHL

-682 GPSATVISGE
+682 GPAATVISGE
-692 EAAVLAVADA
+692 ESAVLAVAEA
-702 VAVKSKRLSVSHAFH
+702 VGVKSKRLSVSHAFH

-746 NVTGEPVGEEV
+746 NVTGELAGEEV
-757 CAPEYWV
+757 RSPEYWV

-777 RFLEAQGVTRCVE
+777 RFLERQGVTRYVE
-790 LGPAGVLS
+790 IGPAGVLS
-798 AMGRECV
+798 AMGRDCV
-805 SGPAAFVPLLRK
+805 SEAAAFIPLLRK
-817 DRDETEAL
+817 DRDEVEAL
-825 LSGVAQVHAHGGEV
+825 SSGVAQVHAHGGDV
-839 DWEAVF
+839 DWERVF
-845 AGRGAHRVELPTY
+845 AGRGARRVELPTY

-864 YWLDTDLPGAEDAT
+864 YWLDSDLPGIEEAA

-884 WREEFAALADG
+884 WRAEFAVLTDP

-909 TAWVLGSPGP
+909 TAWVLGSRGP
-919 DAVDPEKI
+919 DTVDPEKI

-959 DHPTPLALSHHL
+959 DHPTPLALSRHV
-971 QDVVVGSP
+971 QDVAVGSRT
-979 ASVTPRPAATR
+979 ATATAPRPAAVR
-990 TVATDHDDP
+990 RATGHDDP

-1010 GGVRTPEQLWQLVSE
+1010 GGVRTPEQLWQLVGE

-1091 METAWEAFERAGID
+1091 LETAWEAFERAGID

-1113 AGVFVGA
+1113 AGVFVGT

-1173 LVALHMAVRSLRQ
+1173 LVALHMAVRSLRE

-1243 RLSDARAYGHR
+1243 RLSDARRNGHR

-1283 VIRQALADAGLTA
+1283 VIRQALADAGLTT

-1325 QGRAEDRPLWL
+1325 QDRPEDRPLWL

-1363 HGVLPR
+1363 HGTLPK

-1378 HVDWSSGAVELLTEA
+1378 HVDWSSGGVELLTEA
-1393 RPWPEPETGRPRRAG
+1393 RPWPEPETARPRRAG

-1418 AHAILEQAPAEPAV
+1418 AHAILEQAPAEPDVAAQ
-1432 GHDEPRPAAPGL
+1432 EETRPAAPAL

-1451 SGRTEQALRTRAEQ
+1451 TGRTEQALRTRAGQ

-1503 DRLLDGLGA
+1503 ERLLDGLGA

-1517 PAPHVVQGTAGGRR
+1517 PAPHVVEGTAGGRR

-1551 WDASPVF
+1551 WNASPVF
-1558 AERLEECADALEP
+1558 AERLEACADALEP

-1579 VLRGVPGAPSLSR
+1579 VLRGEPGAPSLSR

-1613 HGVEPAAV
+1613 YGVEPAAV

-1690 SPGTVTVSGDPEA
+1690 SPATVTVSGDPEA
-1703 LDAFMAEL
+1703 LDAFMDEL

-1745 GVRPRPSRIAY
+1745 GVRPRTSRIAY

-1765 DTAELDTDYWYRNM
+1765 DTTELDTDYWYRNM

-1815 TVEDAGGNAAVVG
+1815 TIEDAGGSAAVVG
-1828 TLRRDDGDPE
+1828 TLRRDEGDPE
-1838 RFAGSFAEAY
+1838 RFAASFAEAY
-1848 VQGVEPSWGAV
+1848 VQGVEPSWDAV
-1859 FGGAP
+1859 FAGGPGSGAP
-1864 GRGGVAEEL
+1864 DVEL

-1885 DKPVAAG
+1885 DKPVAAS

-1919 LFTGRICAQDHPW
+1919 LFTGRVFAPEHPW

-1962 GRIEQLSLDAPL
+1962 DRIEELSLDTPL
-1974 VLPEKGAAVIQVRVG
+1974 VLPEKGAAVIQMRVG
-1989 APDGGGSRAL
+1989 APDGGGLRAL
-1999 SVHAR
+1999 SVYAR

-2023 TGAPADGIGL
+2023 VGAPAADPGL
-2033 VAWPPAGA
+2033 AVWPPADA
-2041 VPVEAAIGAVA
+2041 VPVEVAGGAVA
-2052 AWRLGADLYVEVG
+2052 AWRLGEDLYAEVG

-2070 EADAG
+2070 EADAQ

-2086 ALDAVEAPGDGGG
+2086 VLDAVETPGDGGG
-2099 SRLAA
+2099 DGDGDGGARLAFS
-2104 AWSGVALHATGATA
+2104 WSGVVLHATGATA

-2124 PTGPDTYAAVAADL
+2124 PAGPDTYAVAAADP
-2138 SGAPVASVDRL
+2138 SGAPVISVDRL

-2174 WPVVSATDTTETGT
+2174 WPAAPTADTAVAPAT
-2188 PASWAVLGPDP
+2188 WAVLGDDP
-2199 LGLSAAVDAV
+2199 LGLSPAVDAV
-2209 PYDETADAPDAVLV
+2209 PYDEAADVPDAVLV
-2223 PCVAGGDGDVAEAA
+2223 PCTRTGTAEGDGDVAEAA
-2237 HAATHRAL
+2237 HAATHRVL
-2245 ALIQRWISDDRLGSS
+2245 ALIQRWISDERLASS
-2260 RLVFL
+2260 RLVFV
-2265 TRGAVAAAPGE
+2265 TRGAVAAVPGE

-2307 AEPESATAL
+2307 GHPESVDAL
-2316 PTAVAS
+2316 PGAVAS
-2322 GEPQCAVREGRVR
+2322 GEPQCAVREGRARV
-2335 APRLGRVARGTG
+2335 PRLGRVAMG
-2347 AAEAA
+2347 AGA
-2352 APKPAEAAATGVTG
+2352 G
-2366 PAATEVADTA
+2366 TA
-2376 ATGAVEATGPEA
+2376 A
-2388 IGTGEIADPRS
+2388 
-2399 TGAAATS
+2399 GAAAS
-2406 GAGVTGTAAAA
+2406 RASGVTGTETTEAA
-2417 TGLTEP
+2417 TTSATEP
-2423 AEAAEAAAATRPTGA
+2423 ASTRPTEA
-2438 AATGVADA
+2438 HDA
-2446 ATGATGVAEV
+2446 
-2456 ADPRVIGLA
+2456 
-2465 DSHRPLNP
+2465 HRRLDP

-2478 ITGAT
+2478 VTGAT
-2483 GTLGGLVARHLVGE
+2483 GTLGGLLARHLVTE
-2497 HGVRHLLLVSRRGPV
+2497 HGVRHLLLTSRRGP
-2512 ADGMDELRFE
+2512 AAEGMAELYAE

-2527 ATVTVAACDAAD
+2527 AAVTVAACDTAD

-2566 DDGVVDGL
+2566 DDGVVDAL
-2574 NPERLDRVLRPKVD
+2574 DPERLDRVLRPKVD

-2636 RRAHGLAAQSLAWGL
+2636 RRARGLAAQSLAWGL

-2662 DDADVRRMAR
+2662 ADADVRRMAR

-2700 VRLDLAEL
+2700 VRLDLADL
-2708 RKRAASAATPGR
+2708 RRRAASGSPGR
-2720 DAVPAYLRGLV
+2720 EAVPAYLRGLV

-2746 GAAAESDESSFGR
+2746 AVETDESSLGR
-2759 RLAALPAADRDPFLL
+2759 RLAALAAADRDPFLL
-2774 DLVREHAAGVLGLAA
+2774 DLVREHAAAVLGLAA
-2789 PDDIEATRAF
+2789 PEDIEATRAF

-2882 GPEDL
+2882 GPEEL

-2898 STFPTDR
+2898 SAFPADR

-2934 YDFDPEFFGISPRE
+2934 YHFDPEFFGISPRE

-2970 GIDPHSTKGS
+2970 GIDPHTTRGS

-2989 GQDYASRLGEIPED
+2989 GQDYASGLGEIPED

-3113 SDARKY
+3113 SDARAN

-3225 MVMALRHGLLPR
+3225 MVMAMRHGLLPR

-3261 REWPAGERVRRAGVS
+3261 RDWPTGERVRRAGVS

-3291 PPADPAIEPE
+3291 PPAEPAADPE
-3301 PESEPSVRTDAVPWM
+3301 PEPSVRTEVVPWV
-3316 VSGRTEGALRAQ
+3316 VSGRTEAALRAQ

-3344 VDVGYSLVL
+3344 VDVGYSLAL
-3353 TRSAFGHRAAIV
+3353 ARSAFGHRAAV
-3365 GRDQKELLSG
+3365 TGRDRAELLSG
-3375 LEQLATGVTSG
+3375 LDRLATGITPG
-3386 TVADD
+3386 TVADE

-3406 LGMGR
+3406 PGMGG

-3433 HLDGSVREVVFGAD
+3433 HLEGSVREVVFGGD
-3447 AEALDRTV
+3447 AETLDRTV
-3455 FTQTGLFALE
+3455 FTQTGLFAVE
-3465 VALFRLVESWG
+3465 VALFRLIESWG
-3476 IAPDF
+3476 LAPDF
-3481 LVGHS
+3481 VVGHS

-3500 LADAAALVAARG
+3500 LEDACALVAARG

-3527 KAPEAEVLPHLAG
+3527 KAAEGDVLPHLAG

-3555 TVISGEEAA
+3555 TVISGEESA
-3564 VLAVADAV
+3564 VLAVAEAV
-3572 GGKRRRL
+3572 GVKSKRL

-3592 MLDAFAEVAA
+3592 MLTEFAEAAA
-3602 GITYATPGIA
+3602 GITYAMPRTA
-3612 IVSNLTGEPVGEE
+3612 IVSNVTGEPVGEE
-3625 VCAPE
+3625 VCSPE

-3635 VRQAVRFEDGIRF
+3635 VRQAVRFGDGIRF
-3648 LEAQGV
+3648 LEGQGV
-3654 TRYVELGPAGVLSA
+3654 TRFVEIGPAGVLSA

-3679 FVPLLRK
+3679 FVPLMRK
-3686 DRDETEALLSGVAH
+3686 DRDEVEALLSGVAQL
-3700 VHAHGGEVD
+3700 HAHGGDVD
-3709 WEAVFAGRGAH
+3709 WERVFAGRGAR

-3747 TDGSSVE
+3747 TGASSVE
-3754 ARFWDAVERED
+3754 ARFWEAVERED
-3765 LEALTATLEIDQQAR
+3765 LEALTTTLEIDQQTR
-3780 LGELLPALSS
+3780 LSELLPALSS

-3805 YRITWSPVAVEE
+3805 YRITWSPVSVEE
-3817 HTAPLSGTWWV
+3817 RTAPLSGTWLLAV
-3828 ALPDGRTDGAP
+3828 PEGRADSAR

-3848 RRGARVVPLS
+3848 RRGAHVTPLTLS
-3858 VATADRDALAERL
+3858 TSGRDALAERL
-3871 RHEADTGG
+3871 RQAVATGG

-3886 LLALDDIPHPE
+3886 LLALDDDQHPE
-3897 HAALT
+3897 HTALT
-3902 TGLALNVGLIQALG
+3902 TGLALNIGLIQALG
-3916 DAGIAAPLWL
+3916 DAGIAAPLWV
-3926 ATTGAVSVSGSEP
+3926 ATAGAVSVSGADP

-3965 LIDLPG
+3965 LVDLPG
-3971 DLDQRIADRLCAALS
+3971 DLDERTADRLCAALS
-3986 GIAGG
+3986 GIVGD

-4006 VRRLVR
+4006 VRRLAR
-4012 APLRTPGR
+4012 APLRAPGR

-4047 RSGAEHLVLTSRRGT
+4047 RSGAEHLVLTSRRGM
-4062 AAPGAAELRDELV
+4062 AAPGAAELRDELT
-4075 ALGEGGVRVTVA
+4075 ALGGGGVRVTVA

-4096 VAALLRGITTG
+4096 VAALLRRTTAG

-4116 AAGVVEFS
+4116 AAGVVEFA

-4146 HLDALLDRDH
+4146 HLDALLDQDH

-4177 YAAAN
+4177 YASAN
-4182 AYLDALAEHREAR
+4182 ACLDALAEHRAAR

-4222 SRRGLPAMAPELAVT
+4222 SRRGLPAMAPQLAVA
-4237 ALSEALHTGET
+4237 ALGEALHTGET

-4288 PDATGPDDAADTFLA
+4288 APDGTGPDGVADTFLE
-4303 SLADLTGED
+4303 SLAGLSGEG

-4359 LAAVTGLDLP
+4359 LTTVTGLDLP

-4377 APAPLAD
+4377 APAPLAE

-4390 PSARPADART
+4390 PSARPMDALT
-4400 LFDDLDRWESA
+4400 LLDDLDRWESA
-4411 LPELMADDGA
+4411 LPELIADDGV

-4429 NDLMAKL
+4429 GDLMAKL
-4436 GGTPGEHTGGPSPD
+4436 GGTPVEHTGGPSPD
-4450 TDLLA
+4450 TELLS

>member
-1 MSENSLVRDGHIA
+1 MSENSLMRDGHIA

-61 GGFVETAA
+61 GGFVERAA

-109 HLEGSRTGV
+109 RLDGSRTGV

-183 CESLRRGETET
+183 CESLRRGESET

-252 RDGDPVLCVIRGSEA
+252 RDGDPVLCVIRGSDA

-326 LGAGRADGA
+326 LGADRADGA

-340 SAKTNVGHLEGAAGV
+340 SAKTNVGHLEGAAGI

-400 PRRDAPRLA
+400 PEPDAPRLA

-423 VLEEAPAD
+423 VLEEAPTD

-436 RPTAL
+436 RQTAL

-449 ARGEAALRA
+449 ARGEGALRA
-458 QARRLRSYV
+458 QAERLRSYV
-467 AARPELDP
+467 VARPELDP

-487 AFDHRAAVVGRDRE
+487 AFGHRAAVVGRDRE
-501 ELLNGLERLAAGL
+501 ELLNGLEQLAAGV
-514 VPGAVAGGS
+514 VPGAVAVS

-546 AFPVFAAAFDAV
+546 AFPVFAAAFDEV
-558 CAELDRHLD
+558 CAELDCHLD
-567 GSVREV
+567 RSVRAV
-573 VFGADAEALDRTVF
+573 VFGGDAEALDRTVF

-602 VESWGLAPDFLVG
+602 VESWGLVPDFLVG

-636 ALVAARGRLMQ
+636 ELVAARGRLMQ

-669 AGYEDRVSVAAVN
+669 EGHEDRVSVAAVN

-692 EAAVLAVADA
+692 ESAVLAIAEA
-702 VAVKSKRLSVSHAFH
+702 VGVKSKRLSVSHAFH

-746 NVTGEPVGEEV
+746 NVTGELAGDEV
-757 CAPEYWV
+757 CSPEYWV

-777 RFLEAQGVTRCVE
+777 RFLEGQGVTRFVE

-839 DWEAVF
+839 DWAAVF
-845 AGRGAHRVELPTY
+845 AGRGAQRVELPTY

-864 YWLDTDLPGAEDAT
+864 YWLDTDLPGTEDAAT
-878 TGEPLS
+878 DEPLS
-884 WREEFAALADG
+884 WRQEFAALTDA

-941 CNLLSTAT
+941 CNLLGTAT

-971 QDVVVGSP
+971 REVVVGARP
-979 ASVTPRPAATR
+979 AVAPRPAATR
-990 TVATDHDDP
+990 TVSAGDDDP

-1010 GGVRTPEQLWQLVSE
+1010 GGVRTPEHLWELVSE

-1031 GFPANRGWDLEGL
+1031 GFPANRGWDLDGL

-1243 RLSDARAYGHR
+1243 RLSDARRNGHQ

-1303 AHGTGTSLGDPIE
+1303 AHGTGTALGDPIE

-1325 QGRAEDRPLWL
+1325 QDRPEDRPLWL

-1357 MVMALR
+1357 MVLALR
-1363 HGVLPR
+1363 HGVLPQ
-1369 TLHVHEPSP
+1369 TLHVQEPSP
-1378 HVDWSSGAVELLTEA
+1378 HVDWSSGAVALLTEA
-1393 RPWPEPETGRPRRAG
+1393 RPWPELETGRPRRAG

-1418 AHAILEQAPAEPAV
+1418 AHAILEQAPAEPAA

-1479 ALGRALATTRTAFGH
+1479 ALGHALATTRTAFGH
-1494 RAVILGRDR
+1494 RAVVLGRDR
-1503 DRLLDGLGA
+1503 ARLLDGLGA

-1551 WDASPVF
+1551 WDTSPVF

-1579 VLRGVPGAPSLSR
+1579 VLRGEPGAPSLSR

-1597 PALFAV
+1597 PVLFAV

-1613 HGVEPAAV
+1613 HGIEPAAV

-1630 AAYVAGGLSLEDA
+1630 AAYVAGGLSLQDA

-1690 SPGTVTVSGDPEA
+1690 SPATVTVSGDPEA

-1745 GVRPRPSRIAY
+1745 GVRPRASRIAY

-1765 DTAELDTDYWYRNM
+1765 DTTALDTDYWYRNM

-1794 DGHTAFIECA
+1794 DGHTAFIECS

-1815 TVEDAGGNAAVVG
+1815 TIEDAGGSAAVVG
-1828 TLRRDDGDPE
+1828 TLRRDEGDPE
-1838 RFAGSFAEAY
+1838 RFVGSFAEAY
-1848 VQGVEPSWGAV
+1848 VQGVEPSWDTV

-1864 GRGGVAEEL
+1864 GRAERALEL

-1885 DKPVAAG
+1885 DRPAAAS

-1919 LFTGRICAQDHPW
+1919 LFTGRISAQDHPW

-1962 GRIEQLSLDAPL
+1962 DRIEELSLDTPL
-1974 VLPEKGAAVIQVRVG
+1974 VLPEKGAAVIQVRIG
-1989 APDGGGSRAL
+1989 APDGGGLRAL
-1999 SVHAR
+1999 TVHAR
-2004 AEGADS
+2004 AEGADA

-2023 TGAPADGIGL
+2023 TGAPAADTGL
-2033 VAWPPAGA
+2033 ATWPPADA
-2041 VPVEAAIGAVA
+2041 VPADVAGGSVA

-2070 EADAG
+2070 EADAA

-2086 ALDAVEAPGDGGG
+2086 ALDAVETPGDRGGDGDGDGGG
-2099 SRLAA
+2099 GGGGARLAA
-2104 AWSGVALHATGATA
+2104 VWSGVALYATGATA

-2124 PTGPDTYAAVAADL
+2124 PTGPDTYAVVAADL

-2174 WPVVSATDTTETGT
+2174 WPAVSGDTIWT
-2188 PASWAVLGPDP
+2188 PASWAVLGDDP

-2223 PCVAGGDGDVAEAA
+2223 PCVAEGDGDVAEAA

-2245 ALIQRWISDDRLGSS
+2245 ALIQRWISDDRLASS

-2265 TRGAVAAAPGE
+2265 SRGAVAAAPGE
-2276 EVPDVAHGAVWGLV
+2276 AVPDVAHGAVWGLV

-2307 AEPESATAL
+2307 ADPESATAL
-2316 PTAVAS
+2316 PAAVAS
-2322 GEPQCAVREGRVR
+2322 GEPQCAVRGGLVR
-2335 APRLGRVARGTG
+2335 APRLGRVARATG
-2347 AAEAA
+2347 AAEAT
-2352 APKPAEAAATGVTG
+2352 AT
-2366 PAATEVADTA
+2366 AL
-2376 ATGAVEATGPEA
+2376 TGAT
-2388 IGTGEIADPRS
+2388 
-2399 TGAAATS
+2399 
-2406 GAGVTGTAAAA
+2406 
-2417 TGLTEP
+2417 
-2423 AEAAEAAAATRPTGA
+2423 
-2438 AATGVADA
+2438 
-2446 ATGATGVAEV
+2446 ATGVAEV
-2456 ADPRVIGLA
+2456 ATTGAAGAAGPGATGTAGAAEVAATRAAGAAQGAGATGTVAAATGPA
-2465 DSHRPLNP
+2465 ETTAARAAGPAGGHRPLDP

-2483 GTLGGLVARHLVGE
+2483 GTLGGLVARHLVRE
-2497 HGVRHLLLVSRRGPV
+2497 HGVRHLLLVSRRGPA
-2512 ADGMDELRFE
+2512 ADGMGELRAE
-2522 LAELG
+2522 LAGLG

-2539 REALAGL
+2539 REALTGL
-2546 LGAIPAAHPLTAVI
+2546 LGAIPVAHPLTAVI

-2566 DDGVVDGL
+2566 DDGVVDAL

-2636 RRAHGLAAQSLAWGL
+2636 RRARGLAAQSLAWGL

-2685 LFDAARAAGDATLVP
+2685 LFDAAREAGDATLVP

-2708 RKRAASAATPGR
+2708 RKRAASGAATPGQ
-2720 DAVPAYLRGLV
+2720 DAVPAHLRGLV

-2746 GAAAESDESSFGR
+2746 AAERDESSFGR

-2848 EREEVAAVV
+2848 EQADVAAVV

-3113 SDARKY
+3113 SDARAN

-3188 LATYGQGREAERPL
+3188 LATYGQGRDAERPL
-3202 WLGALKSNIGH
+3202 RLGALKSNIGH

-3225 MVMALRHGLLPR
+3225 MVMAMRHGLLPR

-3291 PPADPAIEPE
+3291 PPADPATEPDTE
-3301 PESEPSVRTDAVPWM
+3301 PEPSVRTDVVPW
-3316 VSGRTEGALRAQ
+3316 VLSARGEVALRAQ

-3335 VAARPELDP
+3335 VAGRPELDP
-3344 VDVGYSLVL
+3344 VDVGYSLAV
-3353 TRSAFGHRAAIV
+3353 TRSAFGHRAAVV
-3365 GRDQKELLSG
+3365 GRDREELLSG
-3375 LEQLATGVTSG
+3375 LEHLATGVTPG

-3419 FAAAFDAVCAELDR
+3419 FAGAFDEVCAELDR
-3433 HLDGSVREVVFGAD
+3433 HLDRSVRGVVFGGD

-3476 IAPDF
+3476 LVPDF

-3500 LADAAALVAARG
+3500 LEDACALVAARG
-3512 RLMQALPEGGAMVSL
+3512 WLMQALPEGGAMVSL
-3527 KAPEAEVLPHLAG
+3527 KAAEADVTPHLAG

-3555 TVISGEEAA
+3555 TVISGEESA

-3572 GGKRRRL
+3572 GVKSKRL

-3592 MLDAFAEVAA
+3592 MLAEFAEVA
-3602 GITYATPGIA
+3602 GRITYAMPHIA
-3612 IVSNLTGEPVGEE
+3612 VVSNLTGELAGDE
-3625 VCAPE
+3625 VCSPE

-3635 VRQAVRFEDGIRF
+3635 VRQAVRFGDGIRF
-3648 LEAQGV
+3648 LEAQGI

-3668 MGQECVSGPAA
+3668 MGQECVSGLAA

-3686 DRDETEALLSGVAH
+3686 DRDETEALLSGVAQ

-3709 WEAVFAGRGAH
+3709 WAAVFAGRGAQ

-3727 AFQRQRYWFDPATPG
+3727 AFQRQRYWFGPATPG
-3742 TPTAA
+3742 TPTVAA
-3747 TDGSSVE
+3747 TTDASSVE
-3754 ARFWDAVERED
+3754 ARFWEAVERED
-3765 LEALTATLEIDQQAR
+3765 LEALTTTLEIDQQAR
-3780 LGELLPALSS
+3780 LGDLLPALSS

-3817 HTAPLSGTWWV
+3817 RTAPLSGTWWV
-3828 ALPDGRTDGAP
+3828 AVPEGRADGAHI
-3839 VAAVAAALD
+3839 AAVAAALD
-3848 RRGARVVPLS
+3848 RRGARVVPLT
-3858 VATADRDALAERL
+3858 VATSGRDALAARL

-3886 LLALDDIPHPE
+3886 LLALDDGPHPE
-3897 HAALT
+3897 HTALS

-3916 DAGIAAPLWL
+3916 DAGLAAPLWL
-3926 ATTGAVSVSGSEP
+3926 ATTGAVSVSGSDP

-3965 LIDLPG
+3965 LVDLPG
-3971 DLDQRIADRLCAALS
+3971 NLDERTADRLCAALS
-3986 GIAGG
+3986 GIAGD

-3998 ALRDAGVF
+3998 ALRAAGVF

-4047 RSGAEHLVLTSRRGT
+4047 RSGAEHLVLTSRRGM
-4062 AAPGAAELRDELV
+4062 AAPGAAGLRDELI

-4096 VAALLRGITTG
+4096 VAALLRRITTG

-4141 VLGAA
+4141 VLGAE
-4146 HLDALLDRDH
+4146 HLDALLDQDH

-4182 AYLDALAEHREAR
+4182 AHLDALAEHREAR

-4222 SRRGLPAMAPELAVT
+4222 SRRGLPAMAPELAVA

-4288 PDATGPDDAADTFLA
+4288 PGTTGPDDVADTFLA

-4312 LDRALRDLVHAQAAA
+4312 LDRALRHLVHAQAAA

-4377 APAPLAD
+4377 APAPLAE

-4411 LPELMADDGA
+4411 LPELMAEDGV

-4450 TDLLA
+4450 TGLLS

>member
-1 MSENSLVRDGHIA
+1 MSENSLVRHGHIA
-14 VVGMACRVPGA
+14 VIGMACRVPGA
-25 STPDEFRQLLRNG
+25 STPDEFWQLLRNG
-38 ESAITEIP
+38 ESAITKIP

-77 ISPREARAM
+77 ISPREALAM

-118 FIGAIADDYAALVH
+118 FIGAIADDYATLVH
-132 RGEPAAITQHTLTG
+132 RRDPAAITQHTLTG

-207 GFIAASR
+207 SFIAASR

-247 LPDAL
+247 LADAR
-252 RDGDPVLCVIRGSEA
+252 RDGDPVLGVIRGSEA
-267 NNDGGGDSLTTPAA
+267 NNDGGGSSLTTPAA

-314 GDPVEAAALGAV
+314 GDPVEAEALGAV
-326 LGAGRADGA
+326 LGAGRAHGA

-340 SAKTNVGHLEGAAGV
+340 SAKTNVGHLEGAAGI

-360 TVLSLAHRE
+360 TLLSLTHRE
-369 LFPSLNHETPNP
+369 LFPSLNYETPNP
-381 AIPLDTLGLTVQT
+381 AIPLDTLGITVQT
-394 ALDAWA
+394 ALAPWA
-400 PRRDAPRLA
+400 SEADSPRLA

-423 VLEEAPAD
+423 VLEQAPAEE
-431 APAAE
+431 PAAE
-436 RPTAL
+436 RPMDL
-441 DTVPWVLS
+441 DVVPWLLS
-449 ARGEAALRA
+449 ARGEVALRA
-458 QARRLRSYV
+458 QARRLRSYL
-467 AARPELDP
+467 AARPELHP
-475 VDVGYS
+475 VDVGHS
-481 LALTRS
+481 LALSRS
-487 AFDHRAAVVGRDRE
+487 AFGHRATLVGRDRD
-501 ELLNGLERLAAGL
+501 ELLRGLDELATGVAP
-514 VPGAVAGGS
+514 VTVAGR

-538 GMGRELYA
+538 GMGRDLYGV
-546 AFPVFAAAFDAV
+546 FPVFAAAFDAV
-558 CAELDRHLD
+558 CVELDRHLE

-573 VFGADAEALDRTVF
+573 VFGGDAEALDRTVF

-592 FALEVALFRL
+592 FAVEVALFRL
-602 VESWGLAPDFLVG
+602 VASWGVAPDFVVG

-647 ALPGGGAMVSLQ
+647 ALPQGGAMVSLQ
-659 APEAEVLPHL
+659 AAEAEVLPHL

-682 GPSATVISGE
+682 GPAATVISGAE
-692 EAAVLAVADA
+692 SAVLAVAEA
-702 VAVKSKRLSVSHAFH
+702 VGVKSKRLSVSHAFH
-717 SPLME
+717 SPLIE

-746 NVTGEPVGEEV
+746 NVTGELAGEEV
-757 CAPEYWV
+757 CSPEYWV

-777 RFLEAQGVTRCVE
+777 RFLEGQGVTRYVE
-790 LGPAGVLS
+790 IGPAGVLS
-798 AMGRECV
+798 AMGRDCV
-805 SGPAAFVPLLRK
+805 SEAAAAFVPLLRK
-817 DRDETEAL
+817 DRDEVEAL
-825 LSGVAQVHAHGGEV
+825 LAGVAQVHAHGGEV
-839 DWEAVF
+839 DWERVF
-845 AGRGAHRVELPTY
+845 AGRGARRVELPTY

-864 YWLDTDLPGAEDAT
+864 YWLDSDLPGIEEAA

-884 WREEFAALADG
+884 WREEFAALTDP

-909 TAWVLGSPGP
+909 TAWVLGSRGP
-919 DAVDPEKI
+919 DTVDPEKI

-959 DHPTPLALSHHL
+959 DHPTPLALSRHV
-971 QDVVVGSP
+971 QDVAVGSRT
-979 ASVTPRPAATR
+979 AAATAPRPATAWRATG
-990 TVATDHDDP
+990 HDDP

-1010 GGVRTPEQLWQLVSE
+1010 GGVRTPEQLWQLVGE

-1091 METAWEAFERAGID
+1091 LETAWEAFERAGID

-1113 AGVFVGA
+1113 AGVFVGT

-1173 LVALHMAVRSLRQ
+1173 LVALHMAVRSLRA

-1243 RLSDARAYGHR
+1243 RLSDARRNGHR

-1283 VIRQALADAGLTA
+1283 VIRQALADAGLTT

-1325 QGRAEDRPLWL
+1325 QDRPEDRPLWL

-1363 HGVLPR
+1363 HGTLPK

-1378 HVDWSSGAVELLTEA
+1378 HVDWTSGAVELLTEA
-1393 RPWPEPETGRPRRAG
+1393 RPWPEPETARPRRAG

-1418 AHAILEQAPAEPAV
+1418 AHAILEQAPAEPAATSE
-1432 GHDEPRPAAPGL
+1432 EPRPAGPSL

-1451 SGRTEQALRTRAEQ
+1451 TGRTEQALRTRAQQ

-1503 DRLLDGLGA
+1503 ERLLDGLGA

-1517 PAPHVVQGTAGGRR
+1517 PAPHVVEGTAGGRR

-1551 WDASPVF
+1551 WNASPVF

-1571 FLDWSLRD
+1571 FLDWSLRE
-1579 VLRGVPGAPSLSR
+1579 VLRGEPGAPSLSR

-1613 HGVEPAAV
+1613 YGVEPVAV

-1630 AAYVAGGLSLEDA
+1630 AAYVAGALSLEDA

-1664 SVLASAGTVA
+1664 SVLASAETVA

-1690 SPGTVTVSGDPEA
+1690 SPATVTVSGDPEA

-1728 HSPQVDGLRERL
+1728 HSPQVDGLRGRL

-1745 GVRPRPSRIAY
+1745 GVRPRASRIAY

-1765 DTAELDTDYWYRNM
+1765 DTTELDTDYWYRNM

-1815 TVEDAGGNAAVVG
+1815 TVEDTGGNAAAIVG
-1828 TLRRDDGDPE
+1828 TLRRDEGGPE

-1848 VQGVEPSWGAV
+1848 VHGVEPSWDTV
-1859 FGGAP
+1859 FAGGP
-1864 GRGGVAEEL
+1864 ERGTPDVEL

-1885 DKPVAAG
+1885 DKPVAAS

-1919 LFTGRICAQDHPW
+1919 LFTGRISAQDHPW

-1962 GRIEQLSLDAPL
+1962 DRIEELSLDTPL
-1974 VLPEKGAAVIQVRVG
+1974 VLPEKGAAVIQMRIG
-1989 APDGGGSRAL
+1989 APDGGGLRAL
-1999 SVHAR
+1999 SVYAR
-2004 AEGADS
+2004 AQGADS

-2023 TGAPADGIGL
+2023 TGAPVADLGL
-2033 VAWPPAGA
+2033 AVWPPADA
-2041 VPVEAAIGAVA
+2041 VPVEVAGGAVA
-2052 AWRLGADLYVEVG
+2052 AWRLGEDLYAEVE

-2070 EADAG
+2070 EADAQ

-2086 ALDAVEAPGDGGG
+2086 VLDAVAAPGDGGG
-2099 SRLAA
+2099 ARLASS
-2104 AWSGVALHATGATA
+2104 WSGVVLHATGATA

-2124 PTGPDTYAAVAADL
+2124 PAGGDTYAVAAADP
-2138 SGAPVASVDRL
+2138 SGAPVVSVDRL
-2149 VLRAVDTPEP
+2149 ALRTVDTPEP

-2174 WPVVSATDTTETGT
+2174 WPAAPAADTSVAPAT
-2188 PASWAVLGPDP
+2188 WAVLGDDP
-2199 LGLSAAVDAV
+2199 LGLSSAVDAV
-2209 PYDETADAPDAVLV
+2209 PYDEAAEDVPDAVLA
-2223 PCVAGGDGDVAEAA
+2223 PCTRTAEGDGDVAEAA
-2237 HAATHRAL
+2237 HAATHRVL
-2245 ALIQRWISDDRLGSS
+2245 ALIQRWISDERLASS
-2260 RLVFL
+2260 RLVFV
-2265 TRGAVAAAPGE
+2265 TRGAVAAVPGE

-2307 AEPESATAL
+2307 GHPESADAL
-2316 PTAVAS
+2316 PGAVAS
-2322 GEPQCAVREGRVR
+2322 GESQCAVREGRARV
-2335 APRLGRVARGTG
+2335 PRLGRVAMGVT
-2347 AAEAA
+2347 AAEAD
-2352 APKPAEAAATGVTG
+2352 
-2366 PAATEVADTA
+2366 DT
-2376 ATGAVEATGPEA
+2376 
-2388 IGTGEIADPRS
+2388 R
-2399 TGAAATS
+2399 
-2406 GAGVTGTAAAA
+2406 
-2417 TGLTEP
+2417 LTEAP
-2423 AEAAEAAAATRPTGA
+2423 
-2438 AATGVADA
+2438 DA
-2446 ATGATGVAEV
+2446 
-2456 ADPRVIGLA
+2456 
-2465 DSHRPLNP
+2465 HRRLDP

-2478 ITGAT
+2478 VTGAT
-2483 GTLGGLVARHLVGE
+2483 GTLGGLLARHLVTE
-2497 HGVRHLLLVSRRGPV
+2497 HGVRHLLLTSRRGP
-2512 ADGMDELRFE
+2512 AAEGMAELRAE
-2522 LAELG
+2522 LVALG
-2527 ATVTVAACDAAD
+2527 ATVTVAACDTAD

-2566 DDGVVDGL
+2566 DDGVVDAL

-2636 RRAHGLAAQSLAWGL
+2636 RRARGLAAQSLAWGL

-2662 DDADVRRMAR
+2662 ADADVRRMAR

-2685 LFDAARAAGDATLVP
+2685 LFDAARTAGDATLVP
-2700 VRLDLAEL
+2700 VRLDLADL
-2708 RKRAASAATPGR
+2708 RRRATSGTPGQ

-2746 GAAAESDESSFGR
+2746 AAETDESSLGR
-2759 RLAALPAADRDPFLL
+2759 RLAALAAADRDPFLL
-2774 DLVREHAAGVLGLAA
+2774 DLVREHAAAVLGLAA
-2789 PDDIEATRAF
+2789 PEDIEATRAF

-2882 GPEDL
+2882 GPEEL

-2898 STFPTDR
+2898 SSFPADR

-2934 YDFDPEFFGISPRE
+2934 YHFDPEFFGISPRE

-2970 GIDPHSTKGS
+2970 GIDPHTTRGG
-2980 TAGVFIGST
+2980 TGGVFIGST
-2989 GQDYASRLGEIPED
+2989 GQDYASGLGEIPED

-3113 SDARKY
+3113 SDARAN

-3225 MVMALRHGLLPR
+3225 MVMAMRHGLLPR

-3261 REWPAGERVRRAGVS
+3261 RDWPAGERVRRAGVS

-3291 PPADPAIEPE
+3291 PPAEPAADPE
-3301 PESEPSVRTDAVPWM
+3301 PEPSVRTDVVPWV
-3316 VSGRTEGALRAQ
+3316 VSGRTEVALRAQ
-3328 AERLRSY
+3328 AERLRSH

-3344 VDVGYSLVL
+3344 VDVGYSLAL
-3353 TRSAFGHRAAIV
+3353 ARSAFGHRTAVV
-3365 GRDQKELLSG
+3365 GRDREELLSG
-3375 LEQLATGVTSG
+3375 LDQLATGILPG
-3386 TVADD
+3386 TVAGE

-3406 LGMGR
+3406 PGMGR

-3419 FAAAFDAVCAELDR
+3419 FAAAFDAVCVELDR
-3433 HLDGSVREVVFGAD
+3433 HLEGSVREVVFGGD

-3455 FTQTGLFALE
+3455 FTQTGLFAVE
-3465 VALFRLVESWG
+3465 VALFRLIESWG

-3481 LVGHS
+3481 VVGHS

-3500 LADAAALVAARG
+3500 LEDAAALVVARG

-3527 KAPEAEVLPHLAG
+3527 KAAEAEVLPHLAG

-3545 SVAAVNGPAA
+3545 SVAAVNGPGA
-3555 TVISGEEAA
+3555 TVISGAEPA
-3564 VLAVADAV
+3564 VLAVAEAV
-3572 GGKRRRL
+3572 GGKSKRL

-3592 MLDAFAEVAA
+3592 MLAEFAEVAV
-3602 GITYATPGIA
+3602 GITYAMPRTA
-3612 IVSNLTGEPVGEE
+3612 IVSNVTGEPVGEE
-3625 VCAPE
+3625 VCWPE

-3635 VRQAVRFEDGIRF
+3635 VRQAVRFGDGIRF
-3648 LEAQGV
+3648 LEGQGV
-3654 TRYVELGPAGVLSA
+3654 TRYVEIGPAGVLSA

-3686 DRDETEALLSGVAH
+3686 DRDEVEALLAGVAQ

-3709 WEAVFAGRGAH
+3709 WERVFAGRGAR

-3747 TDGSSVE
+3747 ATVASAVE
-3754 ARFWDAVERED
+3754 ARFWEAVERED
-3765 LEALTATLEIDQQAR
+3765 LEALTTTLEIDQQTR
-3780 LGELLPALSS
+3780 LSDLLPALSS

-3797 RATVDSWR
+3797 RVTVDSWR
-3805 YRITWSPVAVEE
+3805 YRITWSPVSAEE
-3817 HTAPLSGTWWV
+3817 RTAPLSGTWLLAV
-3828 ALPDGRTDGAP
+3828 PEGRADSARVT
-3839 VAAVAAALD
+3839 AVAAALD
-3848 RRGARVVPLS
+3848 RRGARVVALTLS
-3858 VATADRDALAERL
+3858 TTGRDALAERL
-3871 RHEADTGG
+3871 RQAVATGG

-3886 LLALDDIPHPE
+3886 LLALDDGPHPE

-3926 ATTGAVSVSGSEP
+3926 ATAGAVSVSGSDS

-3965 LIDLPG
+3965 LVDLPG
-3971 DLDQRIADRLCAALS
+3971 DLDERTADRLCAALS
-3986 GIAGG
+3986 GIVGD

-4039 AQVARWLA
+4039 AQIARWLA
-4047 RSGAEHLVLTSRRGT
+4047 RSGAEHLVLTSRRGL
-4062 AAPGAAELRDELV
+4062 AAPGAAELRDELT

-4096 VAALLRGITTG
+4096 VAALLRRTTAG

-4116 AAGVVEFS
+4116 AAGVVEFA

-4146 HLDALLDRDH
+4146 HLDELLDQDH

-4177 YAAAN
+4177 YASAN
-4182 AYLDALAEHREAR
+4182 ACLDALAEHRAAR

-4222 SRRGLPAMAPELAVT
+4222 SRRGLPAMAPPLAVA
-4237 ALSEALHTGET
+4237 ALGEALHAGET
-4248 SLVLADVRWDRFVP
+4248 SLVLADVRWDRFAP

-4288 PDATGPDDAADTFLA
+4288 APDGSGPDGVAGTFLE
-4303 SLADLTGED
+4303 SLAGLSGEG

-4359 LAAVTGLDLP
+4359 LATVTGLDLP

-4377 APAPLAD
+4377 APAPLAE

-4390 PSARPADART
+4390 PSARPTDALT
-4400 LFDDLDRWESA
+4400 LLDDLDRWESA
-4411 LPELMADDGA
+4411 LPELLADDGV

-4429 NDLMAKL
+4429 GDLMAKL
-4436 GGTPGEHTGGPSPD
+4436 GGTPVEHTGGPSPD
-4450 TDLLA
+4450 TELLS

>member
-1 MSENSLVRDGHIA
+1 
-14 VVGMACRVPGA
+14 
-25 STPDEFRQLLRNG
+25 
-38 ESAITEIP
+38 
-46 ADRYADELR
+46 
-55 DAGIRF
+55 
-61 GGFVETAA
+61 
-69 EFDPEFFG
+69 
-77 ISPREARAM
+77 
-86 DPQQRLAL
+86 
-94 ELCWEALENA
+94 
-104 GLVPA
+104 
-109 HLEGSRTGV
+109 
-118 FIGAIADDYAALVH
+118 
-132 RGEPAAITQHTLTG
+132 
-146 LNRGIIANRVSYA
+146 
-159 LGLRGPSV
+159 
-167 AVDTGQS
+167 
-174 SSLAAVHLA
+174 
-183 CESLRRGETET
+183 
-194 AVAGGVQ
+194 
-201 LNLAPD
+201 
-207 GFIAASR
+207 
-214 FGALSPDGRSFTFDA
+214 
-229 RANGYV
+229 
-235 RGEGGGLVVLKR
+235 
-247 LPDAL
+247 
-252 RDGDPVLCVIRGSEA
+252 
-267 NNDGGGDSLTTPAA
+267 
-281 HGQEA
+281 
-286 MLRAA
+286 
-291 YERAGVDPARVQ
+291 
-303 YVELHGTGTKV
+303 
-314 GDPVEAAALGAV
+314 
-326 LGAGRADGA
+326 
-335 PLRVG
+335 
-340 SAKTNVGHLEGAAGV
+340 
-355 TGLIK
+355 
-360 TVLSLAHRE
+360 
-369 LFPSLNHETPNP
+369 
-381 AIPLDTLGLTVQT
+381 
-394 ALDAWA
+394 
-400 PRRDAPRLA
+400 
-409 GVSSFGMGGTNVHM
+409 
-423 VLEEAPAD
+423 
-431 APAAE
+431 
-436 RPTAL
+436 
-441 DTVPWVLS
+441 
-449 ARGEAALRA
+449 
-458 QARRLRSYV
+458 
-467 AARPELDP
+467 
-475 VDVGYS
+475 
-481 LALTRS
+481 
-487 AFDHRAAVVGRDRE
+487 
-501 ELLNGLERLAAGL
+501 
-514 VPGAVAGGS
+514 
-523 GGTAF
+523 
-528 LFTGQ
+528 
-533 GAQRL
+533 
-538 GMGRELYA
+538 
-546 AFPVFAAAFDAV
+546 
-558 CAELDRHLD
+558 
-567 GSVREV
+567 
-573 VFGADAEALDRTVF
+573 
-587 TQTGL
+587 
-592 FALEVALFRL
+592 
-602 VESWGLAPDFLVG
+602 
-615 HSVGELAAA
+615 
-624 HVAGV
+624 
-629 FSLEDAC
+629 
-636 ALVAARGRLMQ
+636 
-647 ALPGGGAMVSLQ
+647 
-659 APEAEVLPHL
+659 
-669 AGYEDRVSVAAVN
+669 
-682 GPSATVISGE
+682 
-692 EAAVLAVADA
+692 
-702 VAVKSKRLSVSHAFH
+702 
-717 SPLME
+717 
-722 GMLAEFAEVAG
+722 
-733 RIGYS
+733 
-738 APRLAIVS
+738 
-746 NVTGEPVGEEV
+746 
-757 CAPEYWV
+757 
-764 RHVRQAVRFGDGI
+764 
-777 RFLEAQGVTRCVE
+777 GVTRYVE
-790 LGPAGVLS
+790 IGPAGVLS
-798 AMGRECV
+798 AMGQECV

-817 DRDETEAL
+817 DRDEVEAL
-825 LSGVAQVHAHGGEV
+825 LSGVAQVHTHGGEV
-839 DWEAVF
+839 DWERVF
-845 AGRGAHRVELPTY
+845 AGRGARRVELPTY

-864 YWLDTDLPGAEDAT
+864 YWLDSDLPGIEEAA

-884 WREEFAALADG
+884 WREEFAALTDP

-909 TAWVLGSPGP
+909 TAWVLGSRGP
-919 DAVDPEKI
+919 DTVDPEKI

-959 DHPTPLALSHHL
+959 DHPTPLALSRHV
-971 QDVVVGSP
+971 QDVAVGSRTATAP
-979 ASVTPRPAATR
+979 APRPAAAR
-990 TVATDHDDP
+990 HATGHDDP

-1010 GGVRTPEQLWQLVSE
+1010 GGVRTPEQLWQLVGE

-1091 METAWEAFERAGID
+1091 LEAAWEAFERAGID

-1113 AGVFVGA
+1113 AGVFVGT

-1173 LVALHMAVRSLRQ
+1173 LVALHMAVRSLRE

-1243 RLSDARAYGHR
+1243 RLSDARRNGHR

-1283 VIRQALADAGLTA
+1283 VIRQALADAGLTT

-1325 QGRAEDRPLWL
+1325 QDRPEDRPLWL

-1363 HGVLPR
+1363 HGTLPK

-1378 HVDWSSGAVELLTEA
+1378 HVDWTSGAVELLTEA
-1393 RPWPEPETGRPRRAG
+1393 RPWPEPETPRPRRAG

-1418 AHAILEQAPAEPAV
+1418 AHAILEQAPAEPAATSE
-1432 GHDEPRPAAPGL
+1432 EPRPAAPGL

-1451 SGRTEQALRTRAEQ
+1451 TGRTEQALRTRAEQ

-1503 DRLLDGLGA
+1503 ERLLDGLGA
-1512 LAQGT
+1512 LAQGA

-1551 WDASPVF
+1551 WNASPVF
-1558 AERLEECADALEP
+1558 AERLEACADALEP

-1579 VLRGVPGAPSLSR
+1579 VLRGEPGAPSLSR

-1613 HGVEPAAV
+1613 YGVEPAAV

-1664 SVLASAGTVA
+1664 SVLASAETVA

-1690 SPGTVTVSGDPEA
+1690 SPATVTVSGDPEA

-1711 AADGVK
+1711 AADSVK

-1745 GVRPRPSRIAY
+1745 GVRPRASRIAY

-1765 DTAELDTDYWYRNM
+1765 DTTELDTDYWYRNM

-1815 TVEDAGGNAAVVG
+1815 TVEDAGGDAAAIVG
-1828 TLRRDDGDPE
+1828 TLRRDEGDPE

-1848 VQGVEPSWGAV
+1848 VQGVEPSWDTV
-1859 FGGAP
+1859 FAGGPERGAP
-1864 GRGGVAEEL
+1864 DVEL

-1885 DKPVAAG
+1885 DKPVAAS
-1892 DVAAAGLDAAG
+1892 DVAAAGLAAAG

-1909 AVPLAGADDH
+1909 AVALAGADDH
-1919 LFTGRICAQDHPW
+1919 LFTGRISAQDHPW

-1953 IRAGDQVGC
+1953 IRAGDQVGRD
-1962 GRIEQLSLDAPL
+1962 RIEELSLDTPL

-1989 APDGGGSRAL
+1989 APDGGGLRAL
-1999 SVHAR
+1999 SVYAR

-2023 TGAPADGIGL
+2023 AGAPVADPGL
-2033 VAWPPAGA
+2033 AVWPPADA
-2041 VPVEAAIGAVA
+2041 VPVEVAGGAVA
-2052 AWRLGADLYVEVG
+2052 AWRLGEELYAEVG

-2070 EADAG
+2070 EADAQ

-2086 ALDAVEAPGDGGG
+2086 VLDAVAAPGDGGG
-2099 SRLAA
+2099 ARLASS
-2104 AWSGVALHATGATA
+2104 WSGVVLHATGATA

-2124 PTGPDTYAAVAADL
+2124 PAGGDTYAVAAADP
-2138 SGAPVASVDRL
+2138 SGALVVSVDRL

-2174 WPVVSATDTTETGT
+2174 WPAAPAADATAA
-2188 PASWAVLGPDP
+2188 PATWAVLGDDP
-2199 LGLSAAVDAV
+2199 LGLSPAVDAV
-2209 PYDETADAPDAVLV
+2209 PHDEAADVPDAVLV
-2223 PCVAGGDGDVAEAA
+2223 PCTSTAGGDGDVAEAA
-2237 HAATHRAL
+2237 HAATHRVL
-2245 ALIQRWISDDRLGSS
+2245 ALIQRWISDERLASS
-2260 RLVFL
+2260 RLVFV
-2265 TRGAVAAAPGE
+2265 TRGAVAAVPGE

-2307 AEPESATAL
+2307 GHPESVDAL
-2316 PTAVAS
+2316 PGAVAS
-2322 GEPQCAVREGRVR
+2322 GEPQCAVREGRARV
-2335 APRLGRVARGTG
+2335 PRLGRVARGAG
-2347 AAEAA
+2347 AA
-2352 APKPAEAAATGVTG
+2352 G
-2366 PAATEVADTA
+2366 
-2376 ATGAVEATGPEA
+2376 
-2388 IGTGEIADPRS
+2388 
-2399 TGAAATS
+2399 
-2406 GAGVTGTAAAA
+2406 
-2417 TGLTEP
+2417 
-2423 AEAAEAAAATRPTGA
+2423 TRPTEA
-2438 AATGVADA
+2438 PDV
-2446 ATGATGVAEV
+2446 
-2456 ADPRVIGLA
+2456 
-2465 DSHRPLNP
+2465 HRRLDP

-2478 ITGAT
+2478 VTGAT
-2483 GTLGGLVARHLVGE
+2483 GTLGGLLARHLVTE
-2497 HGVRHLLLVSRRGPV
+2497 HGVRQLLLTSRRGP
-2512 ADGMDELRFE
+2512 AAEGMAELRAE
-2522 LAELG
+2522 LAALG
-2527 ATVTVAACDAAD
+2527 ATVTVAACDTAD

-2566 DDGVVDGL
+2566 DDGVVDAL
-2574 NPERLDRVLRPKVD
+2574 NPERLDRVLRPKAD

-2636 RRAHGLAAQSLAWGL
+2636 RRARGLAAQSLAWGL

-2662 DDADVRRMAR
+2662 ADADVRRMAR

-2685 LFDAARAAGDATLVP
+2685 LFDAARTAGDATLVP
-2700 VRLDLAEL
+2700 VRLDLADL
-2708 RKRAASAATPGR
+2708 RRRATSGTPGQ

-2746 GAAAESDESSFGR
+2746 AAETDESSLGR
-2759 RLAALPAADRDPFLL
+2759 RLAALAAADRDPFLL
-2774 DLVREHAAGVLGLAA
+2774 DLVREHAAAVLGLAA
-2789 PDDIEATRAF
+2789 PEDIEATRAF

-2862 ADDDPIAIVAMSCR
+2862 ADDDQIAIVAMSCR

-2882 GPEDL
+2882 GPEEL
-2887 WELVADGRDVI
+2887 WALVADGRDVI
-2898 STFPTDR
+2898 SAFPADR

-2934 YDFDPEFFGISPRE
+2934 YHFDPEFFGISPRE

-2970 GIDPHSTKGS
+2970 GIDPHTTRGG
-2980 TAGVFIGST
+2980 TGGVFIGST
-2989 GQDYASRLGEIPED
+2989 GQDYASGLGEIPED

-3113 SDARKY
+3113 SDARAN

-3225 MVMALRHGLLPR
+3225 MVMAMRHGLLPR

-3261 REWPAGERVRRAGVS
+3261 RDWPVGERVRRAAVS

-3291 PPADPAIEPE
+3291 PPAEPAADPE
-3301 PESEPSVRTDAVPWM
+3301 PEPSVRTGVVPWV
-3316 VSGRTEGALRAQ
+3316 VSGRTEVALRAQ

-3344 VDVGYSLVL
+3344 VDVGYSLAL
-3353 TRSAFGHRAAIV
+3353 GRSAFGHRAAVV
-3365 GRDQKELLSG
+3365 GRDREELLSG
-3375 LEQLATGVTSG
+3375 LDRLATGITPG
-3386 TVADD
+3386 TVAAE

-3406 LGMGR
+3406 PGMGR

-3419 FAAAFDAVCAELDR
+3419 FAAAFDAVCGELDR
-3433 HLDGSVREVVFGAD
+3433 HLEGSVREVVFGGD

-3455 FTQTGLFALE
+3455 FTQTGLFAVE
-3465 VALFRLVESWG
+3465 VALYRLIESWG
-3476 IAPDF
+3476 LAPDF
-3481 LVGHS
+3481 VVGHS

-3500 LADAAALVAARG
+3500 LEDACALVAARG

-3527 KAPEAEVLPHLAG
+3527 KAAEAEVLPQLAG

-3555 TVISGEEAA
+3555 TVISGEESA
-3564 VLAVADAV
+3564 VLAVAEAV
-3572 GGKRRRL
+3572 GGKSKRL

-3592 MLDAFAEVAA
+3592 MLAEFAEVAGRIGYSA
-3602 GITYATPGIA
+3602 PRLA
-3612 IVSNLTGEPVGEE
+3612 IVSNVTGALAGEE
-3625 VCAPE
+3625 VCSPE

-3635 VRQAVRFEDGIRF
+3635 VRQAVRFGEGIRF
-3648 LEAQGV
+3648 LEGQGV
-3654 TRYVELGPAGVLSA
+3654 TRYVEIGPAGVLSA
-3668 MGQECVSGPAA
+3668 MGQECVSKAAAA
-3679 FVPLLRK
+3679 FVPFLRK
-3686 DRDETEALLSGVAH
+3686 DRDEVEALLAGVAQL
-3700 VHAHGGEVD
+3700 HAHGGEVD
-3709 WEAVFAGRGAH
+3709 WERVFAGRGAR

-3742 TPTAA
+3742 TPTLAA
-3747 TDGSSVE
+3747 TDAPAVE
-3754 ARFWDAVERED
+3754 ARFWEAVERED
-3765 LEALTATLEIDQQAR
+3765 LEALTTTLEIDQQTR
-3780 LGELLPALSS
+3780 LSELLPALSS

-3805 YRITWSPVAVEE
+3805 YRITWSPVSVEE
-3817 HTAPLSGTWWV
+3817 RPAPLSGTWLLAV
-3828 ALPDGRTDGAP
+3828 PEGRADSAR

-3848 RRGARVVPLS
+3848 RRGAHVTPLILS
-3858 VATADRDALAERL
+3858 TTGRDALAERL
-3871 RHEADTGG
+3871 RQAVATAG

-3886 LLALDDIPHPE
+3886 LLALDDGPHPE
-3897 HAALT
+3897 HTALT

-3926 ATTGAVSVSGSEP
+3926 ATTGAVSVSESDP

-3965 LIDLPG
+3965 LVDLPG
-3971 DLDQRIADRLCAALS
+3971 EFDERTADRLCAALA
-3986 GIAGG
+3986 GIDGD

-4047 RSGAEHLVLTSRRGT
+4047 RSGAEHLVLTSRRGP
-4062 AAPGAAELRDELV
+4062 AAPGAAELRDELT

-4096 VAALLRGITTG
+4096 VAALLRRTTAG

-4146 HLDALLDRDH
+4146 HLDELLDHDH

-4177 YAAAN
+4177 YASAN
-4182 AYLDALAEHREAR
+4182 AYLDALAEHRAAR

-4222 SRRGLPAMAPELAVT
+4222 SRRGLSAMAPQLAVA
-4237 ALSEALHTGET
+4237 ALGEALHSGET

-4281 ALATTAA
+4281 ALATTAPA
-4288 PDATGPDDAADTFLA
+4288 LGGAGPDGVADTFLD
-4303 SLADLTGED
+4303 SLAGLSGEG

-4359 LAAVTGLDLP
+4359 LATVTGLDLP

-4377 APAPLAD
+4377 APAPLAE

-4390 PSARPADART
+4390 PSARPMDALT
-4400 LFDDLDRWESA
+4400 LLDDLDRWESA
-4411 LPELMADDGA
+4411 LPELIADDGV

-4429 NDLMAKL
+4429 GDLMAKL
-4436 GGTPGEHTGGPSPD
+4436 GGTPVEHTGSPSPD
-4450 TDLLA
+4450 TELLS

>member
-1 MSENSLVRDGHIA
+1 MSENSLVRHGHIA
-14 VVGMACRVPGA
+14 VIGMACRVPGA
-25 STPDEFRQLLRNG
+25 STPDEFWQLLRNG
-38 ESAITEIP
+38 ESAITKIP

-77 ISPREARAM
+77 ISPREALAM

-118 FIGAIADDYAALVH
+118 FIGAIADDYATLVH
-132 RGEPAAITQHTLTG
+132 RRDPAAITQHTLTG

-207 GFIAASR
+207 SFIAASR

-247 LPDAL
+247 LADAR
-252 RDGDPVLCVIRGSEA
+252 RDGDPVLGVIRGSEA
-267 NNDGGGDSLTTPAA
+267 NNDGGGSSLTTPAA

-314 GDPVEAAALGAV
+314 GDPVEAEALGAV
-326 LGAGRADGA
+326 LGAGRAHGA

-340 SAKTNVGHLEGAAGV
+340 SAKTNVGHLEGAAGI

-360 TVLSLAHRE
+360 TLLSLTHRE
-369 LFPSLNHETPNP
+369 LFPSLNYETPNP
-381 AIPLDTLGLTVQT
+381 AIPLDTLGITVQT
-394 ALDAWA
+394 ALAPWA
-400 PRRDAPRLA
+400 SEADSPRLA

-423 VLEEAPAD
+423 VLEQAPAEE
-431 APAAE
+431 PAAE
-436 RPTAL
+436 RPMDL
-441 DTVPWVLS
+441 DVVPWLLS
-449 ARGEAALRA
+449 ARGEVALRA
-458 QARRLRSYV
+458 QARRLRSYL
-467 AARPELDP
+467 AARPELHP
-475 VDVGYS
+475 VDVGHS
-481 LALTRS
+481 LALSRS
-487 AFDHRAAVVGRDRE
+487 AFGHRATLVGRDRD
-501 ELLNGLERLAAGL
+501 ELLRGLDELATGVAP
-514 VPGAVAGGS
+514 VTVAGR

-538 GMGRELYA
+538 GMGRDLYGV
-546 AFPVFAAAFDAV
+546 FPVFAAAFDAV
-558 CAELDRHLD
+558 CVELDRHLE

-573 VFGADAEALDRTVF
+573 VFGGDAEALDRTVF

-592 FALEVALFRL
+592 FAVEVALFRL
-602 VESWGLAPDFLVG
+602 VASWGVAPDFVVG

-647 ALPGGGAMVSLQ
+647 ALPQGGAMVSLQ
-659 APEAEVLPHL
+659 AAEAEVLPHL

-682 GPSATVISGE
+682 GPGATVISGAE
-692 EAAVLAVADA
+692 SAVLAVAEA
-702 VAVKSKRLSVSHAFH
+702 VGVKSKRLSVSHAFH
-717 SPLME
+717 SPLIE
-722 GMLAEFAEVAG
+722 GVLAEFAEVAG

-746 NVTGEPVGEEV
+746 NVTGELAGEEV
-757 CAPEYWV
+757 CSPDYWV

-777 RFLEAQGVTRCVE
+777 RFLEGQGVTRYVE
-790 LGPAGVLS
+790 IGPAGVLS
-798 AMGRECV
+798 AMGRDCV
-805 SGPAAFVPLLRK
+805 SEAAAAFVPLLRK
-817 DRDETEAL
+817 DRDEVEAL
-825 LSGVAQVHAHGGEV
+825 LAGVAQVHAHGGEV
-839 DWEAVF
+839 DWERVF
-845 AGRGAHRVELPTY
+845 AGRGARRVELPTY

-864 YWLDTDLPGAEDAT
+864 YWLDSDLPGIEEAA

-884 WREEFAALADG
+884 WREEFAALTDP

-909 TAWVLGSPGP
+909 TAWVLGSRGP
-919 DAVDPEKI
+919 DTVDPEKI

-959 DHPTPLALSHHL
+959 DHPTPLALSRHV
-971 QDVVVGSP
+971 QDVAVGSRT
-979 ASVTPRPAATR
+979 AAATAPRPATARRATG
-990 TVATDHDDP
+990 HDDP

-1010 GGVRTPEQLWQLVSE
+1010 GGVRTPEQLWQLVGE

-1091 METAWEAFERAGID
+1091 LETAWEAFERAGID

-1113 AGVFVGA
+1113 AGVFVGT

-1173 LVALHMAVRSLRQ
+1173 LVALHMAVRSLRA

-1243 RLSDARAYGHR
+1243 RLSDARRNGHR

-1283 VIRQALADAGLTA
+1283 VIRQALADAGLTT

-1325 QGRAEDRPLWL
+1325 QDRPEDRPLWL

-1363 HGVLPR
+1363 HGTLPK

-1378 HVDWSSGAVELLTEA
+1378 HVDWTSGAVELLTEA
-1393 RPWPEPETGRPRRAG
+1393 RPWPEPETARPRRAG

-1418 AHAILEQAPAEPAV
+1418 AHAILEQAPAEPAATSE
-1432 GHDEPRPAAPGL
+1432 EPRPAGPSL

-1451 SGRTEQALRTRAEQ
+1451 TGRTEQALRTRAQQ

-1503 DRLLDGLGA
+1503 ERLLDGLGA

-1517 PAPHVVQGTAGGRR
+1517 PAPHVVEGTAGGRR

-1551 WDASPVF
+1551 WNASPVF

-1571 FLDWSLRD
+1571 FLDWSLRE
-1579 VLRGVPGAPSLSR
+1579 VLRGEPGAPSLSR

-1613 HGVEPAAV
+1613 YGVEPAAV

-1630 AAYVAGGLSLEDA
+1630 AAYVAGALSLEDA

-1664 SVLASAGTVA
+1664 SVLASAETVA
-1674 ERLRPWSERLG
+1674 ERLRSWSERLG

-1690 SPGTVTVSGDPEA
+1690 SPATVTVSGDPEA

-1745 GVRPRPSRIAY
+1745 GVRPRASRIAY

-1765 DTAELDTDYWYRNM
+1765 DTTELDTDYWYRNM

-1815 TVEDAGGNAAVVG
+1815 TVEDAGGNAAAIVG
-1828 TLRRDDGDPE
+1828 TLRRDEGDPE

-1848 VQGVEPSWGAV
+1848 VHGVEPSWDTV
-1859 FGGAP
+1859 FAGGP
-1864 GRGGVAEEL
+1864 ERGTPDVEL

-1885 DKPVAAG
+1885 DKPVAAS

-1919 LFTGRICAQDHPW
+1919 LFTGRISAQDHPW

-1962 GRIEQLSLDAPL
+1962 DRIEELSLDAPL
-1974 VLPEKGAAVIQVRVG
+1974 VLPEKGAAVIQMRIG
-1989 APDGGGSRAL
+1989 APDGGGLRAL
-1999 SVHAR
+1999 SVYAR

-2023 TGAPADGIGL
+2023 TGAPVADLGL
-2033 VAWPPAGA
+2033 AVWPPADA
-2041 VPVEAAIGAVA
+2041 VPVEVAGGAVA
-2052 AWRLGADLYVEVG
+2052 AWRLGEDLYAEVE

-2070 EADAG
+2070 EADAQ

-2086 ALDAVEAPGDGGG
+2086 VLDAVAAPGDGGG
-2099 SRLAA
+2099 ARLASS
-2104 AWSGVALHATGATA
+2104 WSGVVLHATGATA

-2124 PTGPDTYAAVAADL
+2124 PAGGDTYAVAAADP
-2138 SGAPVASVDRL
+2138 SGAPVVSVDRL
-2149 VLRAVDTPEP
+2149 ALRTVDTPEP

-2174 WPVVSATDTTETGT
+2174 WPAAPAADTSVAPAT
-2188 PASWAVLGPDP
+2188 WAVLGDDP
-2199 LGLSAAVDAV
+2199 LGLSSAVDAV
-2209 PYDETADAPDAVLV
+2209 PYDEAAEDVPDAVLV
-2223 PCVAGGDGDVAEAA
+2223 PCTRTAEGDGDVAEAA
-2237 HAATHRAL
+2237 HAATHRVL
-2245 ALIQRWISDDRLGSS
+2245 ALIQRWISDERLASS
-2260 RLVFL
+2260 RLVFV
-2265 TRGAVAAAPGE
+2265 TRGAVAAVPGE

-2307 AEPESATAL
+2307 GHPESADAL
-2316 PTAVAS
+2316 PGAVAS
-2322 GEPQCAVREGRVR
+2322 GESQCAVREGRARV
-2335 APRLGRVARGTG
+2335 PRLGRVAMGVT
-2347 AAEAA
+2347 AAEADDA
-2352 APKPAEAAATGVTG
+2352 
-2366 PAATEVADTA
+2366 
-2376 ATGAVEATGPEA
+2376 
-2388 IGTGEIADPRS
+2388 R
-2399 TGAAATS
+2399 
-2406 GAGVTGTAAAA
+2406 
-2417 TGLTEP
+2417 LTEAP
-2423 AEAAEAAAATRPTGA
+2423 
-2438 AATGVADA
+2438 DA
-2446 ATGATGVAEV
+2446 
-2456 ADPRVIGLA
+2456 
-2465 DSHRPLNP
+2465 HRRLDP

-2478 ITGAT
+2478 VTGAT
-2483 GTLGGLVARHLVGE
+2483 GTLGGLLARHLVTE
-2497 HGVRHLLLVSRRGPV
+2497 HGVRHLLLTSRRGP
-2512 ADGMDELRFE
+2512 AAEGMAELRSE
-2522 LAELG
+2522 LVELG
-2527 ATVTVAACDAAD
+2527 ATVTVAACDTAD

-2566 DDGVVDGL
+2566 DDGVVDAL

-2636 RRAHGLAAQSLAWGL
+2636 RRARGLAAQSLAWGL

-2662 DDADVRRMAR
+2662 ADTDVRRMAR

-2685 LFDAARAAGDATLVP
+2685 LFDAARTAGDATLVP
-2700 VRLDLAEL
+2700 VRLDLADL
-2708 RKRAASAATPGR
+2708 RRRATSGTPGQ

-2746 GAAAESDESSFGR
+2746 AAETEESSLGR
-2759 RLAALPAADRDPFLL
+2759 RLAALAAADRDPFLL
-2774 DLVREHAAGVLGLAA
+2774 DLVREHAAAVLGLAA
-2789 PDDIEATRAF
+2789 PEDIEATRAF

-2882 GPEDL
+2882 GPEEL

-2898 STFPTDR
+2898 SSFPADR

-2934 YDFDPEFFGISPRE
+2934 YHFDPEFFGISPRE

-2970 GIDPHSTKGS
+2970 GIDPHTTRGG
-2980 TAGVFIGST
+2980 TGGVFIGST
-2989 GQDYASRLGEIPED
+2989 GQDYASGLGEIPED

-3113 SDARKY
+3113 SDARAN

-3261 REWPAGERVRRAGVS
+3261 RDWPAGERVRRAGVS

-3291 PPADPAIEPE
+3291 PPAEPAADPE
-3301 PESEPSVRTDAVPWM
+3301 PEPSVRTDVVPWV
-3316 VSGRTEGALRAQ
+3316 VSGRTEVALRAQ
-3328 AERLRSY
+3328 AERLRSH

-3344 VDVGYSLVL
+3344 VDVGYSLAL
-3353 TRSAFGHRAAIV
+3353 ARSAFGHRAAVV
-3365 GRDQKELLSG
+3365 GRDREELLSG
-3375 LEQLATGVTSG
+3375 LDQLATGIIPG
-3386 TVADD
+3386 TVAGE

-3406 LGMGR
+3406 PGMGR

-3419 FAAAFDAVCAELDR
+3419 FAAAFDAVCVELDR
-3433 HLDGSVREVVFGAD
+3433 HLEGSVREVVFGGD

-3455 FTQTGLFALE
+3455 FTQTGLFAVE
-3465 VALFRLVESWG
+3465 VALFRLVASWG
-3476 IAPDF
+3476 VAPDF
-3481 LVGHS
+3481 VVGHS

-3500 LADAAALVAARG
+3500 LEDACALVAARG
-3512 RLMQALPEGGAMVSL
+3512 RLMQALPQGGAMVSL
-3527 KAPEAEVLPHLAG
+3527 QAAEAEVLPHLAG

-3555 TVISGEEAA
+3555 TVISGAESA
-3564 VLAVADAV
+3564 VLAVAEAV
-3572 GGKRRRL
+3572 GVKSKRL
-3579 SVSHAFHSPLMEG
+3579 SVSHAFHSPLIEG
-3592 MLDAFAEVAA
+3592 MLAEFAEVAGRIGYSA
-3602 GITYATPGIA
+3602 PRLA
-3612 IVSNLTGEPVGEE
+3612 IVSNVTGELAGEE
-3625 VCAPE
+3625 VCSPE

-3635 VRQAVRFEDGIRF
+3635 VRQAVRFGDGIRF
-3648 LEAQGV
+3648 LEGQGV
-3654 TRYVELGPAGVLSA
+3654 TRYVEIGPAGVLSA

-3686 DRDETEALLSGVAH
+3686 DRDEVEALLAGVAQ

-3709 WEAVFAGRGAH
+3709 WERVFAGRGAR

-3747 TDGSSVE
+3747 ATDASAVE
-3754 ARFWDAVERED
+3754 ARFWEAVERED
-3765 LEALTATLEIDQQAR
+3765 LEALTTTLEIDQQTR
-3780 LGELLPALSS
+3780 LSELLPALSS

-3805 YRITWSPVAVEE
+3805 YRITWSPVSAEE
-3817 HTAPLSGTWWV
+3817 RTAPLSGTWLLAV
-3828 ALPDGRTDGAP
+3828 PEGRADSARVT
-3839 VAAVAAALD
+3839 AVASALD
-3848 RRGARVVPLS
+3848 RRGARVVALTLS
-3858 VATADRDALAERL
+3858 TTGRDALAERL
-3871 RHEADTGG
+3871 RQAVATGG

-3886 LLALDDIPHPE
+3886 LLALDDGPHPE
-3897 HAALT
+3897 HTALT

-3926 ATTGAVSVSGSEP
+3926 ATAGAVSVSGSDS

-3953 VVALEH
+3953 VAALEH

-3965 LIDLPG
+3965 LVDLPG
-3971 DLDQRIADRLCAALS
+3971 DLDERTADRLCAALS
-3986 GIAGG
+3986 GIVGD

-4039 AQVARWLA
+4039 AQIARWLA
-4047 RSGAEHLVLTSRRGT
+4047 RSGAEHLVLTSRRGL
-4062 AAPGAAELRDELV
+4062 AAPGAAELRDELT

-4096 VAALLRGITTG
+4096 VAALLRRTTAG

-4116 AAGVVEFS
+4116 AAGVVEFA

-4146 HLDALLDRDH
+4146 HLDELLDQDH

-4177 YAAAN
+4177 YASAN
-4182 AYLDALAEHREAR
+4182 ACLDALAEHRAAR

-4222 SRRGLPAMAPELAVT
+4222 SRRGLPAMAPPLAVA
-4237 ALSEALHTGET
+4237 ALGEALHAGET

-4288 PDATGPDDAADTFLA
+4288 APDGSGPDGVAGTFLE
-4303 SLADLTGED
+4303 SLAGLSGEG

-4359 LAAVTGLDLP
+4359 LATVTGLDLP

-4377 APAPLAD
+4377 APAPLAE

-4390 PSARPADART
+4390 PSARPTDALT
-4400 LFDDLDRWESA
+4400 LLDDLDRWESA
-4411 LPELMADDGA
+4411 LPELLADDGV

-4429 NDLMAKL
+4429 GDLMAKL
-4436 GGTPGEHTGGPSPD
+4436 GGTPVEHTGGPSPD
-4450 TDLLA
+4450 TELLS

>member
-1 MSENSLVRDGHIA
+1 M
-14 VVGMACRVPGA
+14 
-25 STPDEFRQLLRNG
+25 LRNG
-38 ESAITEIP
+38 ESAVTEIP

-55 DAGIRF
+55 EAGIRF
-61 GGFVETAA
+61 GGFVERAA

-109 HLEGSRTGV
+109 RLEGSRTGV

-252 RDGDPVLCVIRGSEA
+252 RDGDPVLCVIRGSDA

-340 SAKTNVGHLEGAAGV
+340 SVKTNVGHLEGAAGI

-394 ALDAWA
+394 ALDDWG
-400 PRRDAPRLA
+400 PETDAPRLA

-423 VLEEAPAD
+423 VLEEAPAE
-431 APAAE
+431 APATE

-487 AFDHRAAVVGRDRE
+487 AFGHRAAVVGRDRE
-501 ELLNGLERLAAGL
+501 ELLNGLDQLAAGV
-514 VPGAVAGGS
+514 VPGAVAGS

-538 GMGRELYA
+538 GMGRELCA

-567 GSVREV
+567 GSVRAV
-573 VFGADAEALDRTVF
+573 VFGEDAEALDRTVF

-629 FSLEDAC
+629 FSLEDAA

-647 ALPGGGAMVSLQ
+647 ALPEGGAMVSLK
-659 APEAEVLPHL
+659 APEAEVLPRL

-682 GPSATVISGE
+682 GPAATVISGE

-702 VAVKSKRLSVSHAFH
+702 VGVKSKRLTVSHAFH

-738 APRLAIVS
+738 APRMAIVS
-746 NVTGEPVGEEV
+746 NLTGELAGEEV
-757 CAPEYWV
+757 CSPEYWV

-777 RFLEAQGVTRCVE
+777 RFLEAQGVSRFVE

-864 YWLDTDLPGAEDAT
+864 YWLDTDLPGTEDAAT
-878 TGEPLS
+878 DEPLS
-884 WREEFAALADG
+884 WREEFGALTDA

-941 CNLLSTAT
+941 CNLLGTAT

-959 DHPTPLALSHHL
+959 DHPTPLALSRHL
-971 QDVVVGSP
+971 REVVVGSP
-979 ASVTPRPAATR
+979 AAAPRPAATR
-990 TVATDHDDP
+990 TVTTDHDDP

-1010 GGVRTPEQLWQLVSE
+1010 GGVRTPEQLWELVSE

-1031 GFPANRGWDLEGL
+1031 GFPANRGWDLDGL

-1224 SSDAD
+1224 SSDAN

-1243 RLSDARAYGHR
+1243 RLSDARRNGHQ

-1283 VIRQALADAGLTA
+1283 VIRQALADAGLGA

-1325 QGRAEDRPLWL
+1325 QDRAADRPLWL

-1357 MVMALR
+1357 MVLALR
-1363 HGVLPR
+1363 HGVLPQ

-1418 AHAILEQAPAEPAV
+1418 AHAILEQAPAEPAA

-1479 ALGRALATTRTAFGH
+1479 ALGHALATTRTAFGH
-1494 RAVILGRDR
+1494 RAVVLGRDR
-1503 DRLLDGLGA
+1503 ERLLDGLGA

-1579 VLRGVPGAPSLSR
+1579 VLRGEPGAPSLSR

-1603 MVSLAALWRS
+1603 MVSLAALWRG

-1630 AAYVAGGLSLEDA
+1630 AAYVAGGLSLQDA

-1690 SPGTVTVSGDPEA
+1690 SPATVTVSGDPEA

-1745 GVRPRPSRIAY
+1745 GVRPRASRIAY

-1765 DTAELDTDYWYRNM
+1765 DTTELDTDYWYRNM

-1794 DGHTAFIECA
+1794 DGHTAFIECS

-1815 TVEDAGGNAAVVG
+1815 TIEDTGGNATVVG
-1828 TLRRDDGDPE
+1828 TLRRDEGDPE
-1838 RFAGSFAEAY
+1838 RFVGSFAEAY
-1848 VQGVEPSWGAV
+1848 VQGVEPSWDTA

-1864 GRGGVAEEL
+1864 GRGERALEL

-1885 DKPVAAG
+1885 DKPAAAS

-1919 LFTGRICAQDHPW
+1919 LFTGRISAQDHPW

-1962 GRIEQLSLDAPL
+1962 GRIGELSLDAPL

-1989 APDGGGSRAL
+1989 APDGAGSRDL

-2004 AEGADS
+2004 AEGADA

-2023 TGAPADGIGL
+2023 TGAPAADIGL
-2033 VAWPPAGA
+2033 AAWPPADAAA
-2041 VPVEAAIGAVA
+2041 VEVAGGAVA

-2086 ALDAVEAPGDGGG
+2086 ALDAVEAPGDGDG

-2104 AWSGVALHATGATA
+2104 VWSGVTLHATGATA

-2124 PTGPDTYAAVAADL
+2124 PTGPDAYAVVAADP

-2174 WPVVSATDTTETGT
+2174 WPAVSAADTTVTGT
-2188 PASWAVLGPDP
+2188 PASWAVLGDDP
-2199 LGLSAAVDAV
+2199 LGLSAAVGAV
-2209 PYDETADAPDAVLV
+2209 SYDETADAPDAPDAVLV
-2223 PCVAGGDGDVAEAA
+2223 PCVAEGDADVAEAA

-2245 ALIQRWISDDRLGSS
+2245 TLIQRWISDDRLAAS

-2307 AEPESATAL
+2307 PDPESAAAL
-2316 PTAVAS
+2316 PAAMAS
-2322 GEPQCAVREGRVR
+2322 GEPQCAVREGLVRV
-2335 APRLGRVARGTG
+2335 PRLGRVARGTG
-2347 AAEAA
+2347 ATEATATGATGVTGVTGVTGATGAAGVAGVAGAATRIASATEAATEAATGVAGAAATGAAGATGSWATGAAEAA
-2352 APKPAEAAATGVTG
+2352 APRAARAAVTK
-2366 PAATEVADTA
+2366 
-2376 ATGAVEATGPEA
+2376 
-2388 IGTGEIADPRS
+2388 
-2399 TGAAATS
+2399 
-2406 GAGVTGTAAAA
+2406 GAGVTGTATAA
-2417 TGLTEP
+2417 TE
-2423 AEAAEAAAATRPTGA
+2423 
-2438 AATGVADA
+2438 AATGVA
-2446 ATGATGVAEV
+2446 ATEVAETTV
-2456 ADPRVIGLA
+2456 PRAAGPVGG
-2465 DSHRPLNP
+2465 HRPLDP

-2497 HGVRHLLLVSRRGPV
+2497 HGVRHLLLVSRRGPA
-2512 ADGMDELRFE
+2512 ADGMGELRSE
-2522 LAELG
+2522 LAGLG

-2546 LGAIPAAHPLTAVI
+2546 LGAIPAAHPLTAVV

-2566 DDGVVDGL
+2566 DDGVVDAL
-2574 NPERLDRVLRPKVD
+2574 TPERLDRVLRPKVD

-2597 ADHDLAAFVLY
+2597 ADHDLAAFILY

-2636 RRAHGLAAQSLAWGL
+2636 RGARGLAAQSLAWGL

-2685 LFDAARAAGDATLVP
+2685 LFDAAREAGDATLVP
-2700 VRLDLAEL
+2700 VRLDLADL
-2708 RKRAASAATPGR
+2708 RKRAASAAATPGQE
-2720 DAVPAYLRGLV
+2720 AVPAYLRGLV

-2746 GAAAESDESSFGR
+2746 AAESDESSFGR
-2759 RLAALPAADRDPFLL
+2759 RLAALPTADRDPFLL

-2848 EREEVAAVV
+2848 EQAEVAAVV

-2898 STFPTDR
+2898 SPFPTDR

-3113 SDARKY
+3113 SDARAG

-3202 WLGALKSNIGH
+3202 RLGALKSNIGH

-3225 MVMALRHGLLPR
+3225 MVMAMRHGLLPR

-3291 PPADPAIEPE
+3291 PPTAPATEPE
-3301 PESEPSVRTDAVPWM
+3301 PESEPPVRTDVVPWT

-3344 VDVGYSLVL
+3344 VDVGYSLAL
-3353 TRSAFGHRAAIV
+3353 TRSAFGHRAAVV
-3365 GRDQKELLSG
+3365 GRDRKELLSG
-3375 LEQLATGVTSG
+3375 LEQLATGVTPG

-3433 HLDGSVREVVFGAD
+3433 HLDGSVRAVVFGED

-3476 IAPDF
+3476 LAPDF

-3500 LADAAALVAARG
+3500 LEDAAALVAARG

-3527 KAPEAEVLPHLAG
+3527 KAPEAEVLPRLAG

-3572 GGKRRRL
+3572 GVKSKRL
-3579 SVSHAFHSPLMEG
+3579 TVSHAFHSPLMEG
-3592 MLDAFAEVAA
+3592 MLAEFAEVAGRIGYSA
-3602 GITYATPGIA
+3602 PRMA
-3612 IVSNLTGEPVGEE
+3612 IVSNVTGELAGEE
-3625 VCAPE
+3625 VCSPE

-3635 VRQAVRFEDGIRF
+3635 VRQAVRFGDGIRF

-3654 TRYVELGPAGVLSA
+3654 SRFVELGPAGVLSA
-3668 MGQECVSGPAA
+3668 MGRECVSGPAA

-3686 DRDETEALLSGVAH
+3686 DRDETEALLSGVAQ
-3700 VHAHGGEVD
+3700 VHAHGGDID

-3747 TDGSSVE
+3747 ATTDASSVE
-3754 ARFWDAVERED
+3754 ARFWEAVERED
-3765 LEALTATLEIDQQAR
+3765 LEALTTTLEIDQQAR
-3780 LGELLPALSS
+3780 LGDLLPALSS

-3805 YRITWSPVAVEE
+3805 YRVTWSPVAVEE
-3817 HTAPLSGTWWV
+3817 RTAPLSGTWWV
-3828 ALPDGRTDGAP
+3828 AVPEGGADGALA
-3839 VAAVAAALD
+3839 AAVAAALD
-3848 RRGARVVPLS
+3848 RRGARVVPLTT
-3858 VATADRDALAERL
+3858 ATTGRDALAARL

-3886 LLALDDIPHPE
+3886 LLALDDGPHPE
-3897 HAALT
+3897 HPALS
-3902 TGLALNVGLIQALG
+3902 TGLARNVGLIQSLG

-3926 ATTGAVSVSGSEP
+3926 ATTGAVSVSGSDP
-3939 LGSPAQA
+3939 LDSPAQA

-3971 DLDQRIADRLCAALS
+3971 GLDERTADRLCAALS
-3986 GIAGG
+3986 GIAGD

-4047 RSGAEHLVLTSRRGT
+4047 RSGAEHLVLTSRRGM
-4062 AAPGAAELRDELV
+4062 AAPGAAGLRDELI

-4096 VAALLRGITTG
+4096 VAALLRRITTG

-4146 HLDALLDRDH
+4146 HLDALLDQDH

-4182 AYLDALAEHREAR
+4182 AHLDALAEHREAR

-4222 SRRGLPAMAPELAVT
+4222 SRRGLPAMAPELAVA

-4288 PDATGPDDAADTFLA
+4288 PDTTGPDDVADTFLA
-4303 SLADLTGED
+4303 SLAGLTGEG

-4377 APAPLAD
+4377 APAPLAE

-4411 LPELMADDGA
+4411 LPELMAEDGV
-4421 RERLTGRL
+4421 RERLAGRL

-4450 TDLLA
+4450 TGLLS

>member
-1 MSENSLVRDGHIA
+1 MSENSLMRDGHIA

-61 GGFVETAA
+61 GGFVERAA

-109 HLEGSRTGV
+109 RLDGSRTGV

-183 CESLRRGETET
+183 CESLRRGESET

-252 RDGDPVLCVIRGSEA
+252 RDGDPVLCVIRGSDA

-340 SAKTNVGHLEGAAGV
+340 SAKTNVGHLEGAAGI

-400 PRRDAPRLA
+400 PEPDAPRLA

-431 APAAE
+431 DPAAE
-436 RPTAL
+436 RQTAL

-449 ARGEAALRA
+449 ARSEGALRA
-458 QARRLRSYV
+458 QAERLRSYV

-487 AFDHRAAVVGRDRE
+487 AFGHRAAVVGRDRE
-501 ELLNGLERLAAGL
+501 ELLNGLEQIAAGV
-514 VPGAVAGGS
+514 VPGAEAVS

-538 GMGRELYA
+538 GMGRGLYA
-546 AFPVFAAAFDAV
+546 AFPVFAAAFDEV
-558 CAELDRHLD
+558 CAGLDRHLG

-573 VFGADAEALDRTVF
+573 VFGGDAEALDRTVF

-602 VESWGLAPDFLVG
+602 VESWGLVPDFLVG

-629 FSLEDAC
+629 FSLEDAA

-647 ALPGGGAMVSLQ
+647 GLPGGGAMVSLQ
-659 APEAEVLPHL
+659 APEAEVLPRL
-669 AGYEDRVSVAAVN
+669 VGYEGRVSVAAVN
-682 GPSATVISGE
+682 GPVATVISGE
-692 EAAVLAVADA
+692 ESAVLAVADA
-702 VAVKSKRLSVSHAFH
+702 VGVKSKRLSVSHAFH

-722 GMLAEFAEVAG
+722 GMLGEFAEVAG
-733 RIGYS
+733 RITY
-738 APRLAIVS
+738 AMPHIAIVS
-746 NVTGEPVGEEV
+746 NLTGELAGDEV
-757 CAPEYWV
+757 CSPEYWV

-777 RFLEAQGVTRCVE
+777 RFLEGQGVTRFVE

-798 AMGRECV
+798 AMGQECV

-817 DRDETEAL
+817 DREETEAL

-839 DWEAVF
+839 GWERVF

-864 YWLDTDLPGAEDAT
+864 YWLDTDLPGTEDAAT
-878 TGEPLS
+878 DEPLS
-884 WREEFAALADG
+884 WRAEFAALTDA
-895 AERERVALELVRTH
+895 AERERVALELVRKH

-971 QDVVVGSP
+971 REVVVGTRP
-979 ASVTPRPAATR
+979 AVAPRPAATR
-990 TVATDHDDP
+990 TVTTDDDDP

-1010 GGVRTPEQLWQLVSE
+1010 GGVRTPEQLWELVSE

-1031 GFPANRGWDLEGL
+1031 GFPANRGWDLDAL

-1243 RLSDARAYGHR
+1243 RLSDARRNGHQ

-1325 QGRAEDRPLWL
+1325 RDRAEDRPLWL

-1357 MVMALR
+1357 MVLALR
-1363 HGVLPR
+1363 HGVLPQ

-1418 AHAILEQAPAEPAV
+1418 AHAILEQAPAEPAA

-1465 LRDHLADH
+1465 LRDQLADH

-1479 ALGRALATTRTAFGH
+1479 ALGHALATTRTAFGH
-1494 RAVILGRDR
+1494 RAVVLGRGR
-1503 DRLLDGLGA
+1503 ERLLDGLGA

-1551 WDASPVF
+1551 WDTSPVF

-1579 VLRGVPGAPSLSR
+1579 VLRGEPGAPSLSR

-1630 AAYVAGGLSLEDA
+1630 AAYVAGGLSLQDA

-1690 SPGTVTVSGDPEA
+1690 SPATVTVSGDPEA

-1745 GVRPRPSRIAY
+1745 GVRPRASRIAY

-1765 DTAELDTDYWYRNM
+1765 DTTELDTDYWYRNM

-1794 DGHTAFIECA
+1794 DGHTAFIECS

-1815 TVEDAGGNAAVVG
+1815 TIEDAGGNAAVVG
-1828 TLRRDDGDPE
+1828 TLRRDEGDPE
-1838 RFAGSFAEAY
+1838 RFVGSFAEAY
-1848 VQGVEPSWGAV
+1848 VQGVEPSWDTV

-1864 GRGGVAEEL
+1864 GRGERAPEL

-1885 DKPVAAG
+1885 DKPAAAS

-1919 LFTGRICAQDHPW
+1919 LFTGRISAQDHPW

-1962 GRIEQLSLDAPL
+1962 DRIEELSLEAPL
-1974 VLPEKGAAVIQVRVG
+1974 VLPEKGAAVIQVRIG
-1989 APDGGGSRAL
+1989 APDGGGLRAL

-2004 AEGADS
+2004 AEGADP

-2023 TGAPADGIGL
+2023 TGAPAADIGL
-2033 VAWPPAGA
+2033 ATWPPADA
-2041 VPVEAAIGAVA
+2041 VPAGVAGGSVA

-2070 EADAG
+2070 EADAA

-2086 ALDAVEAPGDGGG
+2086 ALDAVETPGDGGGDGHGDGGGGG

-2104 AWSGVALHATGATA
+2104 VWSGVALYATGATA

-2124 PTGPDTYAAVAADL
+2124 PTGPGTYAVVAVDL

-2174 WPVVSATDTTETGT
+2174 WPAVSGDTIWT
-2188 PASWAVLGPDP
+2188 PASWAVLGDDP

-2223 PCVAGGDGDVAEAA
+2223 PCVAEGDGDAAEAA

-2245 ALIQRWISDDRLGSS
+2245 ALIQRWISDERLASS

-2276 EVPDVAHGAVWGLV
+2276 AVPDVAHGAVWGLV

-2307 AEPESATAL
+2307 ADPESATAL
-2316 PTAVAS
+2316 PAAVAS
-2322 GEPQCAVREGRVR
+2322 GEPQCAVREGLVRV
-2335 APRLGRVARGTG
+2335 PRLGRVARGTG
-2347 AAEAA
+2347 ATEAT
-2352 APKPAEAAATGVTG
+2352 AT
-2366 PAATEVADTA
+2366 AL
-2376 ATGAVEATGPEA
+2376 TGAT
-2388 IGTGEIADPRS
+2388 
-2399 TGAAATS
+2399 
-2406 GAGVTGTAAAA
+2406 
-2417 TGLTEP
+2417 
-2423 AEAAEAAAATRPTGA
+2423 
-2438 AATGVADA
+2438 
-2446 ATGATGVAEV
+2446 ATGVAEV
-2456 ADPRVIGLA
+2456 ATTGAAGAAGPGATGTAGAAAVAATRAAGAAQGAGATGTVAAATGPA
-2465 DSHRPLNP
+2465 ETTAARATGPAGGHRPLDP

-2497 HGVRHLLLVSRRGPV
+2497 HGVRHLLLVSRRGPA
-2512 ADGMDELRFE
+2512 ADGMGELRSE
-2522 LAELG
+2522 LAGSG

-2546 LGAIPAAHPLTAVI
+2546 LGAIPAARPLTAVI

-2566 DDGVVDGL
+2566 DDGVVDAL

-2636 RRAHGLAAQSLAWGL
+2636 RRARGLAAQSLAWGL

-2685 LFDAARAAGDATLVP
+2685 LFDAAREAGDATLVP

-2708 RKRAASAATPGR
+2708 RKRAASGAATPGQ
-2720 DAVPAYLRGLV
+2720 DAVPAHLRGLV

-2746 GAAAESDESSFGR
+2746 AAESDESSFGR

-2848 EREEVAAVV
+2848 EQAEVAAVV

-3048 AQALRQGECSMA
+3048 AQALRQRECSMA

-3113 SDARKY
+3113 SDARAN

-3163 AAEVDAVE
+3163 ADEVDAVE

-3202 WLGALKSNIGH
+3202 RLGALKSNIGH

-3225 MVMALRHGLLPR
+3225 MVMAMRHGLLPR

-3291 PPADPAIEPE
+3291 PPAAPATEPATE
-3301 PESEPSVRTDAVPWM
+3301 PEPSVRTDVVPW
-3316 VSGRTEGALRAQ
+3316 VLSARGEVALRAQ

-3344 VDVGYSLVL
+3344 VDVGYSLAL
-3353 TRSAFGHRAAIV
+3353 TRSAFGHRAAVV
-3365 GRDQKELLSG
+3365 GRDQKELLRG
-3375 LEQLATGVTSG
+3375 LEQLATGVTPG

-3411 ELYAAFPV
+3411 GLYAAFPV
-3419 FAAAFDAVCAELDR
+3419 FAAAFDEVCAGLDR
-3433 HLDGSVREVVFGAD
+3433 HLGGSVREVVFGGD

-3476 IAPDF
+3476 LVPDF

-3500 LADAAALVAARG
+3500 LEDAAALVAARG
-3512 RLMQALPEGGAMVSL
+3512 RLMQGLPGGGAMVSL
-3527 KAPEAEVLPHLAG
+3527 QAPEAEVLPRLVG
-3540 YEDRV
+3540 YEGRV
-3545 SVAAVNGPAA
+3545 SVAAVNGPVA
-3555 TVISGEEAA
+3555 TVISGEESA

-3572 GGKRRRL
+3572 GVKSKRL

-3592 MLDAFAEVAA
+3592 MLGEFAEVA
-3602 GITYATPGIA
+3602 GRITYAMPHIA
-3612 IVSNLTGEPVGEE
+3612 IVSNLTGELAGDE
-3625 VCAPE
+3625 VCSPE

-3635 VRQAVRFEDGIRF
+3635 VRQAVRFGDGIRF
-3648 LEAQGV
+3648 LEGQGV
-3654 TRYVELGPAGVLSA
+3654 TRFVELGPAGVLSA

-3686 DRDETEALLSGVAH
+3686 DREETEALLSGVAQ
-3700 VHAHGGEVD
+3700 VHAHGGEVG
-3709 WEAVFAGRGAH
+3709 WERVFAGRGAH

-3742 TPTAA
+3742 TPTDAA
-3747 TDGSSVE
+3747 TTDASSVE
-3754 ARFWDAVERED
+3754 ARFWEAVERED
-3765 LEALTATLEIDQQAR
+3765 LEALTTTLEIDQQAR
-3780 LGELLPALSS
+3780 LGDLLPALSS
-3790 WRRGQSD
+3790 WRRSQSD

-3805 YRITWSPVAVEE
+3805 YRITWSPMAVEGR
-3817 HTAPLSGTWWV
+3817 TAPLSGTWWV
-3828 ALPDGRTDGAP
+3828 AVPEGRADGAR

-3848 RRGARVVPLS
+3848 RRGARVVPLT
-3858 VATADRDALAERL
+3858 VATTGRDALAARL

-3886 LLALDDIPHPE
+3886 LLALDDGPHPE
-3897 HAALT
+3897 HTALS
-3902 TGLALNVGLIQALG
+3902 TGLALNVGLTQALG

-3926 ATTGAVSVSGSEP
+3926 ATTGAVSVSGSDP

-3965 LIDLPG
+3965 LVDLPEN
-3971 DLDQRIADRLCAALS
+3971 LDERTADRLCAALS
-3986 GIAGG
+3986 GIAGD
-3991 SGPEDQL
+3991 SGLEDQL

-4047 RSGAEHLVLTSRRGT
+4047 RSGAEHLVLTSRRGM
-4062 AAPGAAELRDELV
+4062 AAPGAAGLRDELI

-4096 VAALLRGITTG
+4096 VAALLRRITTG

-4146 HLDALLDRDH
+4146 HLDALLDQDH

-4182 AYLDALAEHREAR
+4182 AHLDALAEHREAR

-4288 PDATGPDDAADTFLA
+4288 PDTTGPDDVADTFLA

-4377 APAPLAD
+4377 APAPLAE
-4384 YLRGEL
+4384 YLRGQL

-4411 LPELMADDGA
+4411 LPELMAEDGV

-4450 TDLLA
+4450 TGLLS

>member
-1 MSENSLVRDGHIA
+1 V
-14 VVGMACRVPGA
+14 
-25 STPDEFRQLLRNG
+25 
-38 ESAITEIP
+38 
-46 ADRYADELR
+46 
-55 DAGIRF
+55 
-61 GGFVETAA
+61 
-69 EFDPEFFG
+69 
-77 ISPREARAM
+77 
-86 DPQQRLAL
+86 
-94 ELCWEALENA
+94 
-104 GLVPA
+104 
-109 HLEGSRTGV
+109 
-118 FIGAIADDYAALVH
+118 
-132 RGEPAAITQHTLTG
+132 
-146 LNRGIIANRVSYA
+146 
-159 LGLRGPSV
+159 
-167 AVDTGQS
+167 
-174 SSLAAVHLA
+174 
-183 CESLRRGETET
+183 
-194 AVAGGVQ
+194 
-201 LNLAPD
+201 
-207 GFIAASR
+207 
-214 FGALSPDGRSFTFDA
+214 
-229 RANGYV
+229 
-235 RGEGGGLVVLKR
+235 
-247 LPDAL
+247 
-252 RDGDPVLCVIRGSEA
+252 
-267 NNDGGGDSLTTPAA
+267 
-281 HGQEA
+281 
-286 MLRAA
+286 
-291 YERAGVDPARVQ
+291 
-303 YVELHGTGTKV
+303 
-314 GDPVEAAALGAV
+314 
-326 LGAGRADGA
+326 
-335 PLRVG
+335 
-340 SAKTNVGHLEGAAGV
+340 
-355 TGLIK
+355 
-360 TVLSLAHRE
+360 
-369 LFPSLNHETPNP
+369 
-381 AIPLDTLGLTVQT
+381 
-394 ALDAWA
+394 
-400 PRRDAPRLA
+400 
-409 GVSSFGMGGTNVHM
+409 
-423 VLEEAPAD
+423 
-431 APAAE
+431 
-436 RPTAL
+436 
-441 DTVPWVLS
+441 
-449 ARGEAALRA
+449 
-458 QARRLRSYV
+458 
-467 AARPELDP
+467 
-475 VDVGYS
+475 
-481 LALTRS
+481 
-487 AFDHRAAVVGRDRE
+487 
-501 ELLNGLERLAAGL
+501 
-514 VPGAVAGGS
+514 
-523 GGTAF
+523 
-528 LFTGQ
+528 
-533 GAQRL
+533 
-538 GMGRELYA
+538 
-546 AFPVFAAAFDAV
+546 
-558 CAELDRHLD
+558 
-567 GSVREV
+567 
-573 VFGADAEALDRTVF
+573 AEA
-587 TQTGL
+587 
-592 FALEVALFRL
+592 
-602 VESWGLAPDFLVG
+602 VG
-615 HSVGELAAA
+615 
-624 HVAGV
+624 
-629 FSLEDAC
+629 
-636 ALVAARGRLMQ
+636 
-647 ALPGGGAMVSLQ
+647 
-659 APEAEVLPHL
+659 
-669 AGYEDRVSVAAVN
+669 
-682 GPSATVISGE
+682 
-692 EAAVLAVADA
+692 
-702 VAVKSKRLSVSHAFH
+702 VKSKRLSVSHAFH

-722 GMLAEFAEVAG
+722 GMLAAFAEVAAG
-733 RIGYS
+733 IAYATPGI
-738 APRLAIVS
+738 AIVS
-746 NVTGEPVGEEV
+746 NLTGELAGEEV
-757 CAPEYWV
+757 CSPEYWV

-777 RFLEAQGVTRCVE
+777 RFLEAQGVTRFVE

-817 DRDETEAL
+817 DREETEAL

-858 AFQRQR
+858 AFQRHR
-864 YWLDTDLPGAEDAT
+864 YWLDTDLPGTEDAAT
-878 TGEPLS
+878 DEPLS
-884 WREEFAALADG
+884 WREEFAALTDA

-971 QDVVVGSP
+971 REVVVGTRP
-979 ASVTPRPAATR
+979 VVAPRPAATR
-990 TVATDHDDP
+990 TVTTGDDDP

-1010 GGVRTPEQLWQLVSE
+1010 GGVRTPEQLWELVSE

-1243 RLSDARAYGHR
+1243 RLSDARRNGHQ

-1283 VIRQALADAGLTA
+1283 VIRQALADAGLST

-1325 QGRAEDRPLWL
+1325 QDRAGDRPLWL

-1357 MVMALR
+1357 MVLALR
-1363 HGVLPR
+1363 HGVLPQ

-1378 HVDWSSGAVELLTEA
+1378 HVDWSSGAVELLTES
-1393 RPWPEPETGRPRRAG
+1393 RPWPEPETERPRRAG

-1418 AHAILEQAPAEPAV
+1418 AHAILEQAPAEPAA
-1432 GHDEPRPAAPGL
+1432 GHDAPRPAAPEL

-1465 LRDHLADH
+1465 LRNQLADH

-1479 ALGRALATTRTAFGH
+1479 ALGHALATTRTAFGH
-1494 RAVILGRDR
+1494 RAVVLGRDPE
-1503 DRLLDGLGA
+1503 RLLDGLGA

-1579 VLRGVPGAPSLSR
+1579 VLRGEPGAPSLSR

-1630 AAYVAGGLSLEDA
+1630 AAYVAGGLSLQDA

-1690 SPGTVTVSGDPEA
+1690 SPATVTVSGDPEA

-1765 DTAELDTDYWYRNM
+1765 DTTELDTDYWYRNM

-1815 TVEDAGGNAAVVG
+1815 TIEDAGGNAAVVG
-1828 TLRRDDGDPE
+1828 TLRRDEGGPE

-1848 VQGVEPSWGAV
+1848 VQGVEPSWDTV

-1864 GRGGVAEEL
+1864 GRGERALEL

-1885 DKPVAAG
+1885 DKPVAAS

-1919 LFTGRICAQDHPW
+1919 LFTGRISAQDHPW

-1962 GRIEQLSLDAPL
+1962 DRIGELSLDAPL
-1974 VLPEKGAAVIQVRVG
+1974 VLPEKGAAVIQVRIG
-1989 APDGGGSRAL
+1989 APDDEGSRAL

-2023 TGAPADGIGL
+2023 MGAPAADVGL
-2033 VAWPPAGA
+2033 VAWPPADA
-2041 VPVEAAIGAVA
+2041 VPAEVAGGAVA
-2052 AWRLGADLYVEVG
+2052 AWRLGEDLYVEVG

-2075 RYGLHPVLLES
+2075 RYGLHPALLES
-2086 ALDAVEAPGDGGG
+2086 ALDAVETPGDGGG
-2099 SRLAA
+2099 SWLAA
-2104 AWSGVALHATGATA
+2104 VWSGVALHATGATA

-2124 PTGPDTYAAVAADL
+2124 PTGPDAYAVVAADL
-2138 SGAPVASVDRL
+2138 SGARVASVDRL

-2174 WPVVSATDTTETGT
+2174 WPAVSAGDTTATAT
-2188 PASWAVLGPDP
+2188 PATWAVLGDDP

-2223 PCVAGGDGDVAEAA
+2223 PCVAGVDGDVAEAA

-2245 ALIQRWISDDRLGSS
+2245 ALIQRWTSDDRLASS

-2265 TRGAVAAAPGE
+2265 TRGAVAGAPGE

-2307 AEPESATAL
+2307 AEPESVTAL
-2316 PTAVAS
+2316 PAAMAS
-2322 GEPQCAVREGRVR
+2322 GEPQCAVREGLVRV
-2335 APRLGRVARGTG
+2335 PRLGRVARGTG
-2347 AAEAA
+2347 AAEATAPRA
-2352 APKPAEAAATGVTG
+2352 A
-2366 PAATEVADTA
+2366 
-2376 ATGAVEATGPEA
+2376 
-2388 IGTGEIADPRS
+2388 
-2399 TGAAATS
+2399 
-2406 GAGVTGTAAAA
+2406 
-2417 TGLTEP
+2417 
-2423 AEAAEAAAATRPTGA
+2423 
-2438 AATGVADA
+2438 
-2446 ATGATGVAEV
+2446 
-2456 ADPRVIGLA
+2456 GLA
-2465 DSHRPLNP
+2465 DGHRPLDP

-2483 GTLGGLVARHLVGE
+2483 GTLGGLVARHLVAE
-2497 HGVRHLLLVSRRGPV
+2497 HGVRHLLLVSRRGPA
-2512 ADGMDELRFE
+2512 ADGMGELRSE

-2560 HAAGVL
+2560 HAVGVL
-2566 DDGVVDGL
+2566 DDGVVDAL

-2597 ADHDLAAFVLY
+2597 AEHDLSAFVLY

-2636 RRAHGLAAQSLAWGL
+2636 RRARGLAAQSLAWGL

-2685 LFDAARAAGDATLVP
+2685 LFDAAREAGDATLVP
-2700 VRLDLAEL
+2700 VRLDLADL
-2708 RKRAASAATPGR
+2708 RKRAASAAATPGQ
-2720 DAVPAYLRGLV
+2720 DAVPAHLRGLV

-2746 GAAAESDESSFGR
+2746 AAESDESSFGR
-2759 RLAALPAADRDPFLL
+2759 RLAALPTADRDPFLL

-2848 EREEVAAVV
+2848 EQAEVAAVV

-3113 SDARKY
+3113 SDARAN

-3202 WLGALKSNIGH
+3202 RLGALKSNIGH

-3225 MVMALRHGLLPR
+3225 MVMAMRHGLLPR

-3291 PPADPAIEPE
+3291 PPAAPATEPE
-3301 PESEPSVRTDAVPWM
+3301 PESEPTVRTDVVPWM

-3335 VAARPELDP
+3335 VGARPELDP
-3344 VDVGYSLVL
+3344 VDVGYSL
-3353 TRSAFGHRAAIV
+3353 
-3365 GRDQKELLSG
+3365 
-3375 LEQLATGVTSG
+3375 
-3386 TVADD
+3386 
-3391 EGRTAFLFT
+3391 
-3400 GQGAQR
+3400 
-3406 LGMGR
+3406 
-3411 ELYAAFPV
+3411 
-3419 FAAAFDAVCAELDR
+3419 
-3433 HLDGSVREVVFGAD
+3433 
-3447 AEALDRTV
+3447 
-3455 FTQTGLFALE
+3455 
-3465 VALFRLVESWG
+3465 
-3476 IAPDF
+3476 
-3481 LVGHS
+3481 
-3486 VGELAAAHVAGVFS
+3486 
-3500 LADAAALVAARG
+3500 
-3512 RLMQALPEGGAMVSL
+3512 
-3527 KAPEAEVLPHLAG
+3527 
-3540 YEDRV
+3540 
-3545 SVAAVNGPAA
+3545 
-3555 TVISGEEAA
+3555 
-3564 VLAVADAV
+3564 
-3572 GGKRRRL
+3572 
-3579 SVSHAFHSPLMEG
+3579 
-3592 MLDAFAEVAA
+3592 
-3602 GITYATPGIA
+3602 
-3612 IVSNLTGEPVGEE
+3612 
-3625 VCAPE
+3625 
-3630 YWVRH
+3630 
-3635 VRQAVRFEDGIRF
+3635 
-3648 LEAQGV
+3648 
-3654 TRYVELGPAGVLSA
+3654 
-3668 MGQECVSGPAA
+3668 
-3679 FVPLLRK
+3679 
-3686 DRDETEALLSGVAH
+3686 
-3700 VHAHGGEVD
+3700 
-3709 WEAVFAGRGAH
+3709 
-3720 RVELPTY
+3720 
-3727 AFQRQRYWFDPATPG
+3727 
-3742 TPTAA
+3742 
-3747 TDGSSVE
+3747 
-3754 ARFWDAVERED
+3754 
-3765 LEALTATLEIDQQAR
+3765 
-3780 LGELLPALSS
+3780 
-3790 WRRGQSD
+3790 
-3797 RATVDSWR
+3797 
-3805 YRITWSPVAVEE
+3805 
-3817 HTAPLSGTWWV
+3817 
-3828 ALPDGRTDGAP
+3828 
-3839 VAAVAAALD
+3839 
-3848 RRGARVVPLS
+3848 
-3858 VATADRDALAERL
+3858 
-3871 RHEADTGG
+3871 
-3879 TPAGVLS
+3879 
-3886 LLALDDIPHPE
+3886 
-3897 HAALT
+3897 
-3902 TGLALNVGLIQALG
+3902 
-3916 DAGIAAPLWL
+3916 
-3926 ATTGAVSVSGSEP
+3926 
-3939 LGSPAQA
+3939 
-3946 ATWGLGR
+3946 
-3953 VVALEH
+3953 
-3959 PQRWGG
+3959 
-3965 LIDLPG
+3965 
-3971 DLDQRIADRLCAALS
+3971 
-3986 GIAGG
+3986 
-3991 SGPEDQL
+3991 
-3998 ALRDAGVF
+3998 
-4006 VRRLVR
+4006 
-4012 APLRTPGR
+4012 
-4020 ESWKPH
+4020 
-4026 GTVLITGGTGGLG
+4026 
-4039 AQVARWLA
+4039 
-4047 RSGAEHLVLTSRRGT
+4047 
-4062 AAPGAAELRDELV
+4062 
-4075 ALGEGGVRVTVA
+4075 
-4087 ACDVRDRDE
+4087 
-4096 VAALLRGITTG
+4096 
-4107 GDPVHAVFH
+4107 
-4116 AAGVVEFS
+4116 
-4124 QLADSTVADFAE
+4124 
-4136 MADGK
+4136 
-4141 VLGAA
+4141 
-4146 HLDALLDRDH
+4146 
-4156 LEAFVLF
+4156 
-4163 SSIAA
+4163 
-4168 TWGSGGQSA
+4168 
-4177 YAAAN
+4177 
-4182 AYLDALAEHREAR
+4182 
-4195 GLPATSVAWGPW
+4195 
-4207 ADHGMIEHGEVAEHL
+4207 
-4222 SRRGLPAMAPELAVT
+4222 
-4237 ALSEALHTGET
+4237 
-4248 SLVLADVRWDRFVP
+4248 
-4262 GFTAA
+4262 
-4267 RPRPLIGELPEVRD
+4267 
-4281 ALATTAA
+4281 
-4288 PDATGPDDAADTFLA
+4288 
-4303 SLADLTGED
+4303 
-4312 LDRALRDLVHAQAAA
+4312 
-4327 VLGHS
+4327 
-4332 SSDAVAGGRPFK
+4332 
-4344 ELGFDSLTAVELRNR
+4344 
-4359 LAAVTGLDLP
+4359 
-4369 ATLVFDYP
+4369 
-4377 APAPLAD
+4377 
-4384 YLRGEL
+4384 
-4390 PSARPADART
+4390 
-4400 LFDDLDRWESA
+4400 
-4411 LPELMADDGA
+4411 
-4421 RERLTGRL
+4421 
-4429 NDLMAKL
+4429 
-4436 GGTPGEHTGGPSPD
+4436 
-4450 TDLLA
+4450 
-4455 ATADEVFDFIDNEF
+4455 
-4469 GAS
+4469 

>member
-25 STPDEFRQLLRNG
+25 ATPDEFRQLLRNG
-38 ESAITEIP
+38 ESAITQIP

-61 GGFVETAA
+61 GGFVERAA

-77 ISPREARAM
+77 ISPREARSM

-109 HLEGSRTGV
+109 RLESSRTGV

-214 FGALSPDGRSFTFDA
+214 FGALSPDGRCFTFDA

-252 RDGDPVLCVIRGSEA
+252 RDGDPVLCVIRGSDA
-267 NNDGGGDSLTTPAA
+267 NNDGGGDSLTTPAI

-340 SAKTNVGHLEGAAGV
+340 SAKTNVGHLEGAAGI

-360 TVLSLAHRE
+360 TVLSLVHRE

-394 ALDAWA
+394 AFDAWA
-400 PRRDAPRLA
+400 PEADAPRLA

-431 APAAE
+431 DPAEE

-441 DTVPWVLS
+441 DTVPWVVS
-449 ARGEAALRA
+449 GRTEGALRA
-458 QARRLRSYV
+458 QAERLRSYV
-467 AARPELDP
+467 VARPELDP

-487 AFDHRAAVVGRDRE
+487 AFGHRAAIVGRDRE
-501 ELLNGLERLAAGL
+501 ELLSGLEQLATGM
-514 VPGAVAGGS
+514 VPGAVSDDEGRTG
-523 GGTAF
+523 F

-538 GMGRELYA
+538 DMGRGLYA
-546 AFPVFAAAFDAV
+546 EFPVFAAVFDEV
-558 CAELDRHLD
+558 CAGLDRHLG

-573 VFGADAEALDRTVF
+573 VFGEDAEALDRTVF

-602 VESWGLAPDFLVG
+602 VESWGLVPDFLVG

-629 FSLEDAC
+629 FSLEDGC

-647 ALPGGGAMVSLQ
+647 ALPGGGAMVSLK
-659 APEAEVLPHL
+659 APEAEVLPYL

-682 GPSATVISGE
+682 GPGATVISGE
-692 EAAVLAVADA
+692 ESAVLAVAEA
-702 VAVKSKRLSVSHAFH
+702 VGVKYRRLSVSHAFH

-733 RIGYS
+733 RISYA
-738 APRLAIVS
+738 APRLAVVS
-746 NVTGEPVGEEV
+746 NVTGELAGGEV
-757 CAPEYWV
+757 CSGEYWV
-764 RHVRQAVRFGDGI
+764 RHVRQAVRFGEGI
-777 RFLEAQGVTRCVE
+777 RFLETQGVTRFVE
-790 LGPAGVLS
+790 LGPAGVLA

-825 LSGVAQVHAHGGEV
+825 LSGVGQVHAHGGEV

-864 YWLDTDLPGAEDAT
+864 YWLDTDLPGTEDAAT
-878 TGEPLS
+878 DEPLS
-884 WREEFAALADG
+884 WREEFVALTDA

-941 CNLLSTAT
+941 CNLLGTAT

-971 QDVVVGSP
+971 RDVAAGSP
-979 ASVTPRPAATR
+979 AAVAPRPAATR
-990 TVATDHDDP
+990 AVTTGDDDP

-1063 YEADQFDP
+1063 HEADQFDP

-1224 SSDAD
+1224 SSGAD

-1243 RLSDARAYGHR
+1243 RLSDARRNGHQ

-1283 VIRQALADAGLTA
+1283 VIRQALADAGLTP

-1325 QGRAEDRPLWL
+1325 QDRAEDRPLWL

-1357 MVMALR
+1357 MVLALR

-1393 RPWPEPETGRPRRAG
+1393 RRWPEPESARPRRAA

-1418 AHAILEQAPAEPAV
+1418 AHAILEQAPAEPAAS
-1432 GHDEPRPAAPGL
+1432 HDEPRPAAPGL

-1479 ALGRALATTRTAFGH
+1479 ALGHALATTRTAFGH
-1494 RAVILGRDR
+1494 RAVIVGRDR
-1503 DRLLDGLGA
+1503 ERLLDGLGA
-1512 LAQGT
+1512 LARGA

-1579 VLRGVPGAPSLSR
+1579 VLRGEPGAPSLSR

-1630 AAYVAGGLSLEDA
+1630 AAYVAGGLSLQDA

-1664 SVLASAGTVA
+1664 SVLASAGAVA
-1674 ERLRPWSERLG
+1674 DRLRPWSERLG

-1690 SPGTVTVSGDPEA
+1690 SPATVTVSGDPEA

-1745 GVRPRPSRIAY
+1745 GVRPRASRIAY

-1765 DTAELDTDYWYRNM
+1765 DTTELDTDYWYRNM

-1815 TVEDAGGNAAVVG
+1815 TIEDAGGNAAVVG
-1828 TLRRDDGDPE
+1828 TLRRDEGDPE

-1848 VQGVEPSWGAV
+1848 VQGVEPAWDVA

-1864 GRGGVAEEL
+1864 GRGERALEL

-1885 DKPVAAG
+1885 DKPVGAS

-1919 LFTGRICAQDHPW
+1919 LFTGRISAQDHPW

-1962 GRIEQLSLDAPL
+1962 HRIEELSLDAPL
-1974 VLPEKGAAVIQVRVG
+1974 VLPEKGAVVIQVRVG
-1989 APDGGGSRAL
+1989 APDGWGSRAL

-2023 TGAPADGIGL
+2023 TGGQAADIGL
-2033 VAWPPAGA
+2033 AAWPPADA
-2041 VPVEAAIGAVA
+2041 VPVEVAGGAVA
-2052 AWRLGADLYVEVG
+2052 AWRLGADRYVEVG

-2086 ALDAVEAPGDGGG
+2086 ALDAVEAPGGDGDDGGDGGDGGG
-2099 SRLAA
+2099 ARLAA

-2124 PTGPDTYAAVAADL
+2124 PTGPDTYAVVAADL

-2149 VLRAVDTPEP
+2149 VLRAVATPEP
-2159 IGGRSALHPS
+2159 IGGHSALHPS
-2169 LFRLE
+2169 LFRVE
-2174 WPVVSATDTTETGT
+2174 WPGVSAADTTATGT
-2188 PASWAVLGPDP
+2188 PANWAVLGDDP
-2199 LGLSAAVDAV
+2199 LGLSAAMDAV

-2223 PCVAGGDGDVAEAA
+2223 PCVAEGDGDVAEAA

-2245 ALIQRWISDDRLGSS
+2245 ALVQRWISDDRLASS
-2260 RLVFL
+2260 RLVFV
-2265 TRGAVAAAPGE
+2265 TRGAVAVAPGE

-2307 AEPESATAL
+2307 ADPESVTAL
-2316 PTAVAS
+2316 PAAMAS
-2322 GEPQCAVREGRVR
+2322 GEPQCAVREGLVR
-2335 APRLGRVARGTG
+2335 APRLGRVARETA
-2347 AAEAA
+2347 AAEA
-2352 APKPAEAAATGVTG
+2352 
-2366 PAATEVADTA
+2366 TA
-2376 ATGAVEATGPEA
+2376 AGC
-2388 IGTGEIADPRS
+2388 
-2399 TGAAATS
+2399 TGAAAT
-2406 GAGVTGTAAAA
+2406 VTRAA
-2417 TGLTEP
+2417 
-2423 AEAAEAAAATRPTGA
+2423 
-2438 AATGVADA
+2438 
-2446 ATGATGVAEV
+2446 
-2456 ADPRVIGLA
+2456 GLA
-2465 DSHRPLNP
+2465 DSRRPLDP

-2497 HGVRHLLLVSRRGPV
+2497 HGVRHLLLVSRRGPA
-2512 ADGMDELRFE
+2512 ADGMGELRS
-2522 LAELG
+2522 ELG
-2527 ATVTVAACDAAD
+2527 KLGATVTVTVAACDAAD

-2566 DDGVVDGL
+2566 DDGVVDAL

-2636 RRAHGLAAQSLAWGL
+2636 RRARGLAAQSLAWGL

-2662 DDADVRRMAR
+2662 DDTDVRRMAR

-2700 VRLDLAEL
+2700 VRLDLADL
-2708 RKRAASAATPGR
+2708 RKRAANAADTPGQ

-2746 GAAAESDESSFGR
+2746 AAESDESSFGR
-2759 RLAALPAADRDPFLL
+2759 RLADLPAAERDPFLL

-2815 LGAAT
+2815 LAAAT

-2848 EREEVAAVV
+2848 EQAEVAAVV

-2989 GQDYASRLGEIPED
+2989 GQDYASRLGEIPEG

-3048 AQALRQGECSMA
+3048 AQALRQGECTMA

-3113 SDARKY
+3113 SDARRY

-3202 WLGALKSNIGH
+3202 RLGALKSNIGH

-3225 MVMALRHGLLPR
+3225 MVMAMRHGLLPR

-3291 PPADPAIEPE
+3291 PPAASAATPPAEPE
-3301 PESEPSVRTDAVPWM
+3301 PEPSVRTDVVPW
-3316 VSGRTEGALRAQ
+3316 VLSARTEGALRAQ

-3335 VAARPELDP
+3335 VVARPELDP
-3344 VDVGYSLVL
+3344 VDVGYSLAL

-3365 GRDQKELLSG
+3365 GRDREELLSG
-3375 LEQLATGVTSG
+3375 LEQLATGMVPGAVS
-3386 TVADD
+3386 DD
-3391 EGRTAFLFT
+3391 EGRTGFLFT

-3411 ELYAAFPV
+3411 GLYAEFPV
-3419 FAAAFDAVCAELDR
+3419 FAAVFDEVCAGLDR
-3433 HLDGSVREVVFGAD
+3433 HLGGSVREVVFGED

-3476 IAPDF
+3476 LVPDF

-3500 LADAAALVAARG
+3500 LEDGCALVAARG
-3512 RLMQALPEGGAMVSL
+3512 RLMQALPGGGAMVSL
-3527 KAPEAEVLPHLAG
+3527 KAPEAEVLPYLAG

-3545 SVAAVNGPAA
+3545 SVAAVNGPGA
-3555 TVISGEEAA
+3555 TVISGEESA
-3564 VLAVADAV
+3564 VLAVAEAV
-3572 GGKRRRL
+3572 GVKYRRL

-3592 MLDAFAEVAA
+3592 MLAEFAEVA
-3602 GITYATPGIA
+3602 GRISYAAPRLA
-3612 IVSNLTGEPVGEE
+3612 VVSNVTGELAGGE
-3625 VCAPE
+3625 VCSGE

-3635 VRQAVRFEDGIRF
+3635 VRQAVRFGEGIRF
-3648 LEAQGV
+3648 LETQGV
-3654 TRYVELGPAGVLSA
+3654 TRFVELGPAGVLAA
-3668 MGQECVSGPAA
+3668 MGRECVSGPAA

-3686 DRDETEALLSGVAH
+3686 DRDETEALLSGVGQ

-3742 TPTAA
+3742 TPTVAA
-3747 TDGSSVE
+3747 TTDASSVE
-3754 ARFWDAVERED
+3754 ARFWEAVERED
-3765 LEALTATLEIDQQAR
+3765 LEALTTALEIDQQAR

-3790 WRRGQSD
+3790 WRRGQSE

-3817 HTAPLSGTWWV
+3817 RTAPLSGTWWV
-3828 ALPDGRTDGAP
+3828 AVPEGRAGGAR
-3839 VAAVAAALD
+3839 VAAVAAASTGAGA
-3848 RRGARVVPLS
+3848 RGALT
-3858 VATADRDALAERL
+3858 VATTGRDDLAARL

-3886 LLALDDIPHPE
+3886 LLALDDDPHPG
-3897 HAALT
+3897 HTALT

-3926 ATTGAVSVSGSEP
+3926 ATTGAVSVSGSDP

-3946 ATWGLGR
+3946 ASWGLGR

-3965 LIDLPG
+3965 LVDLPG
-3971 DLDQRIADRLCAALS
+3971 DLDERSADRLCAALS

-4020 ESWKPH
+4020 ESWKPQ

-4047 RSGAEHLVLTSRRGT
+4047 RSGAEHLVLTSRRGM

-4087 ACDVRDRDE
+4087 ACDVRDREE
-4096 VAALLRGITTG
+4096 VAALLRRITTG

-4146 HLDALLDRDH
+4146 HLDALLDQDH

-4182 AYLDALAEHREAR
+4182 SYLDALAEHREAR

-4222 SRRGLPAMAPELAVT
+4222 SRRGLPAMAPELAVA

-4267 RPRPLIGELPEVRD
+4267 RPRPLIGELPEVRE

-4288 PDATGPDDAADTFLA
+4288 PDTTGPDDVADTFLA
-4303 SLADLTGED
+4303 SLAGLTGDD

-4377 APAPLAD
+4377 APAPLAE

-4390 PSARPADART
+4390 PSARPADARA
-4400 LFDDLDRWESA
+4400 LLDDLDRWESA
-4411 LPELMADDGA
+4411 LPELMADDGV

-4450 TDLLA
+4450 TGFLS

>member
-1 MSENSLVRDGHIA
+1 
-14 VVGMACRVPGA
+14 
-25 STPDEFRQLLRNG
+25 
-38 ESAITEIP
+38 
-46 ADRYADELR
+46 
-55 DAGIRF
+55 
-61 GGFVETAA
+61 
-69 EFDPEFFG
+69 
-77 ISPREARAM
+77 
-86 DPQQRLAL
+86 
-94 ELCWEALENA
+94 
-104 GLVPA
+104 
-109 HLEGSRTGV
+109 
-118 FIGAIADDYAALVH
+118 
-132 RGEPAAITQHTLTG
+132 
-146 LNRGIIANRVSYA
+146 
-159 LGLRGPSV
+159 
-167 AVDTGQS
+167 
-174 SSLAAVHLA
+174 
-183 CESLRRGETET
+183 
-194 AVAGGVQ
+194 
-201 LNLAPD
+201 
-207 GFIAASR
+207 
-214 FGALSPDGRSFTFDA
+214 
-229 RANGYV
+229 
-235 RGEGGGLVVLKR
+235 
-247 LPDAL
+247 
-252 RDGDPVLCVIRGSEA
+252 
-267 NNDGGGDSLTTPAA
+267 
-281 HGQEA
+281 
-286 MLRAA
+286 
-291 YERAGVDPARVQ
+291 
-303 YVELHGTGTKV
+303 
-314 GDPVEAAALGAV
+314 
-326 LGAGRADGA
+326 
-335 PLRVG
+335 
-340 SAKTNVGHLEGAAGV
+340 
-355 TGLIK
+355 
-360 TVLSLAHRE
+360 
-369 LFPSLNHETPNP
+369 
-381 AIPLDTLGLTVQT
+381 
-394 ALDAWA
+394 
-400 PRRDAPRLA
+400 
-409 GVSSFGMGGTNVHM
+409 
-423 VLEEAPAD
+423 
-431 APAAE
+431 
-436 RPTAL
+436 
-441 DTVPWVLS
+441 
-449 ARGEAALRA
+449 
-458 QARRLRSYV
+458 
-467 AARPELDP
+467 
-475 VDVGYS
+475 
-481 LALTRS
+481 
-487 AFDHRAAVVGRDRE
+487 
-501 ELLNGLERLAAGL
+501 
-514 VPGAVAGGS
+514 
-523 GGTAF
+523 
-528 LFTGQ
+528 
-533 GAQRL
+533 
-538 GMGRELYA
+538 
-546 AFPVFAAAFDAV
+546 
-558 CAELDRHLD
+558 
-567 GSVREV
+567 
-573 VFGADAEALDRTVF
+573 
-587 TQTGL
+587 
-592 FALEVALFRL
+592 
-602 VESWGLAPDFLVG
+602 
-615 HSVGELAAA
+615 
-624 HVAGV
+624 
-629 FSLEDAC
+629 
-636 ALVAARGRLMQ
+636 
-647 ALPGGGAMVSLQ
+647 
-659 APEAEVLPHL
+659 
-669 AGYEDRVSVAAVN
+669 
-682 GPSATVISGE
+682 
-692 EAAVLAVADA
+692 
-702 VAVKSKRLSVSHAFH
+702 
-717 SPLME
+717 
-722 GMLAEFAEVAG
+722 
-733 RIGYS
+733 
-738 APRLAIVS
+738 
-746 NVTGEPVGEEV
+746 
-757 CAPEYWV
+757 
-764 RHVRQAVRFGDGI
+764 
-777 RFLEAQGVTRCVE
+777 
-790 LGPAGVLS
+790 
-798 AMGRECV
+798 
-805 SGPAAFVPLLRK
+805 
-817 DRDETEAL
+817 
-825 LSGVAQVHAHGGEV
+825 EV

-845 AGRGAHRVELPTY
+845 GGRGARRVELPTY

-864 YWLDTDLPGAEDAT
+864 YWLDTDLPGTGDAT
-878 TGEPLS
+878 TDEPLS
-884 WREEFAALADG
+884 WREEFAALTDAAD
-895 AERERVALELVRTH
+895 RERVALELVRTH

-927 FKDLGF
+927 FKELGF

-941 CNLLSTAT
+941 CNLLGAAT

-959 DHPTPLALSHHL
+959 DHPTPLALAHHL
-971 QDVVVGSP
+971 RDVVVGSP
-979 ASVTPRPAATR
+979 AAVTPRPAAPR
-990 TVATDHDDP
+990 TATGDDDP

-1091 METAWEAFERAGID
+1091 LETAWEAFERAGID
-1105 PTTLKGSD
+1105 PTTLKGGD

-1149 SGRIAYTWGLEGP
+1149 SGRIAYTWGLQGP

-1224 SSDAD
+1224 SAGAD

-1243 RLSDARAYGHR
+1243 RLSDARRHGHQ

-1303 AHGTGTSLGDPIE
+1303 AHGTGTALGDPIE

-1325 QGRAEDRPLWL
+1325 QDRPGDRPLWL

-1369 TLHVHEPSP
+1369 TLHIHEPSP

-1393 RPWPEPETGRPRRAG
+1393 REWPEGERVRRAG

-1451 SGRTEQALRTRAEQ
+1451 SGRTEQALRARAEQ

-1479 ALGRALATTRTAFGH
+1479 ALGHALATTRTAFGH
-1494 RAVILGRDR
+1494 RAVVFGRDR

-1517 PAPHVVQGTAGGRR
+1517 PSPHVVQGTAGGRR

-1579 VLRGVPGAPSLSR
+1579 VLRGEPDAPSLSR

-1613 HGVEPAAV
+1613 YGVEPAAV

-1690 SPGTVTVSGDPEA
+1690 SPATVTVSGDPEA

-1745 GVRPRPSRIAY
+1745 GVRPGASRIAY

-1765 DTAELDTDYWYRNM
+1765 DTTELDTDYWYRNM

-1815 TVEDAGGNAAVVG
+1815 TIEDAGGSTAAVVG
-1828 TLRRDDGDPE
+1828 TLRRDEGDAE
-1838 RFAGSFAEAY
+1838 RFAGSFGEAY
-1848 VQGVEPSWGAV
+1848 VQGVEPSWDVV

-1864 GRGGVAEEL
+1864 GRGERALEL

-1885 DKPVAAG
+1885 DKPVAAS
-1892 DVAAAGLDAAG
+1892 DVAAAGLDPAG

-1909 AVPLAGADDH
+1909 AVPLAGVDDH
-1919 LFTGRICAQDHPW
+1919 LFTGRISAQDHPW

-1962 GRIEQLSLDAPL
+1962 GRVEELSLDAPL

-2004 AEGADS
+2004 AEGADA

-2023 TGAPADGIGL
+2023 TGAQAADIGL
-2033 VAWPPAGA
+2033 AAWPPADA
-2041 VPVEAAIGAVA
+2041 VPAEVAGGAVA
-2052 AWRLGADLYVEVG
+2052 AWRLGEDIYVEVG

-2086 ALDAVEAPGDGGG
+2086 ALDAAPGDGGG
-2099 SRLAA
+2099 DGDGTRLAA
-2104 AWSGVALHATGATA
+2104 AWSGVALYATGATA

-2124 PTGPDTYAAVAADL
+2124 PRGPDTYAVAAADL
-2138 SGAPVASVDRL
+2138 TGAPVASVDRL
-2149 VLRAVDTPEP
+2149 VLRAVATPEP
-2159 IGGRSALHPS
+2159 IGGHSALHPS

-2174 WPVVSATDTTETGT
+2174 WPAVSPADTTADTATT
-2188 PASWAVLGPDP
+2188 PASWAVLGDDP
-2199 LGLSAAVDAV
+2199 FGLASAVDAV
-2209 PYDETADAPDAVLV
+2209 PYDETAEVPDAVLV
-2223 PCVAGGDGDVAEAA
+2223 PCVGVGVGVGLVDGDGDLAEAA

-2245 ALIQRWISDDRLGSS
+2245 ALIQRWISDDRLAPS

-2307 AEPESATAL
+2307 TETRSLAAL
-2316 PTAVAS
+2316 PAAMAS
-2322 GEPQCAVREGRVR
+2322 GEPQCAIREGRVR
-2335 APRLGRVARGTG
+2335 APRLGRVARQRTETAGATG
-2347 AAEAA
+2347 SGVSGVAEGAGA
-2352 APKPAEAAATGVTG
+2352 TRIAATATG
-2366 PAATEVADTA
+2366 ATEVAA
-2376 ATGAVEATGPEA
+2376 ASAAGR
-2388 IGTGEIADPRS
+2388 AD
-2399 TGAAATS
+2399 G
-2406 GAGVTGTAAAA
+2406 
-2417 TGLTEP
+2417 
-2423 AEAAEAAAATRPTGA
+2423 
-2438 AATGVADA
+2438 
-2446 ATGATGVAEV
+2446 
-2456 ADPRVIGLA
+2456 
-2465 DSHRPLNP
+2465 HRPLDP

-2497 HGVRHLLLVSRRGPV
+2497 HGVRHLLLVSRRGPA
-2512 ADGMDELRFE
+2512 ADGMDELRSG

-2527 ATVTVAACDAAD
+2527 ATVAVAACDAAD

-2566 DDGVVDGL
+2566 DDGVVDAL

-2597 ADHDLAAFVLY
+2597 ADRDLAAFMLY

-2636 RRAHGLAAQSLAWGL
+2636 RRARGLAAQSLAWGL

-2662 DDADVRRMAR
+2662 DDTDVRRMAR

-2700 VRLDLAEL
+2700 VRLDLADL
-2708 RKRAASAATPGR
+2708 RRRAASAAATPGQ

-2731 RTPVRRVVRAGGGGG
+2731 RTPARRVVRAGGGGG
-2746 GAAAESDESSFGR
+2746 AADTDESSFGR

-2774 DLVREHAAGVLGLAA
+2774 DLVREHAAGVLGLAT
-2789 PDDIEATRAF
+2789 PDDIEANRAF

-2848 EREEVAAVV
+2848 EQADVAAVV

-2898 STFPTDR
+2898 SAFPTDR

-2925 KEGGFLYDA
+2925 REGGFLYDA

-3113 SDARKY
+3113 SDARAN

-3188 LATYGQGREAERPL
+3188 LATYGQGRDAERPL
-3202 WLGALKSNIGH
+3202 RLGALKSNIGH

-3225 MVMALRHGLLPR
+3225 MVMAMRHGLLPR

-3243 PTPHVDWT
+3243 PTPHVDWSS
-3251 AGAVELLTEA
+3251 GAVELLTEA
-3261 REWPAGERVRRAGVS
+3261 REWPEGERVRRAGVS

-3285 HLILEE
+3285 HLIVEE
-3291 PPADPAIEPE
+3291 PPAAPASE
-3301 PESEPSVRTDAVPWM
+3301 PESEPSVRTDTVPWV
-3316 VSGRTEGALRAQ
+3316 VSGRT
-3328 AERLRSY
+3328 
-3335 VAARPELDP
+3335 
-3344 VDVGYSLVL
+3344 
-3353 TRSAFGHRAAIV
+3353 
-3365 GRDQKELLSG
+3365 
-3375 LEQLATGVTSG
+3375 
-3386 TVADD
+3386 
-3391 EGRTAFLFT
+3391 
-3400 GQGAQR
+3400 
-3406 LGMGR
+3406 
-3411 ELYAAFPV
+3411 
-3419 FAAAFDAVCAELDR
+3419 
-3433 HLDGSVREVVFGAD
+3433 
-3447 AEALDRTV
+3447 
-3455 FTQTGLFALE
+3455 
-3465 VALFRLVESWG
+3465 
-3476 IAPDF
+3476 
-3481 LVGHS
+3481 
-3486 VGELAAAHVAGVFS
+3486 
-3500 LADAAALVAARG
+3500 
-3512 RLMQALPEGGAMVSL
+3512 
-3527 KAPEAEVLPHLAG
+3527 
-3540 YEDRV
+3540 
-3545 SVAAVNGPAA
+3545 
-3555 TVISGEEAA
+3555 
-3564 VLAVADAV
+3564 
-3572 GGKRRRL
+3572 
-3579 SVSHAFHSPLMEG
+3579 
-3592 MLDAFAEVAA
+3592 
-3602 GITYATPGIA
+3602 
-3612 IVSNLTGEPVGEE
+3612 
-3625 VCAPE
+3625 
-3630 YWVRH
+3630 
-3635 VRQAVRFEDGIRF
+3635 
-3648 LEAQGV
+3648 
-3654 TRYVELGPAGVLSA
+3654 
-3668 MGQECVSGPAA
+3668 
-3679 FVPLLRK
+3679 
-3686 DRDETEALLSGVAH
+3686 
-3700 VHAHGGEVD
+3700 
-3709 WEAVFAGRGAH
+3709 
-3720 RVELPTY
+3720 
-3727 AFQRQRYWFDPATPG
+3727 
-3742 TPTAA
+3742 
-3747 TDGSSVE
+3747 
-3754 ARFWDAVERED
+3754 
-3765 LEALTATLEIDQQAR
+3765 
-3780 LGELLPALSS
+3780 
-3790 WRRGQSD
+3790 
-3797 RATVDSWR
+3797 
-3805 YRITWSPVAVEE
+3805 
-3817 HTAPLSGTWWV
+3817 
-3828 ALPDGRTDGAP
+3828 
-3839 VAAVAAALD
+3839 
-3848 RRGARVVPLS
+3848 
-3858 VATADRDALAERL
+3858 
-3871 RHEADTGG
+3871 
-3879 TPAGVLS
+3879 
-3886 LLALDDIPHPE
+3886 
-3897 HAALT
+3897 
-3902 TGLALNVGLIQALG
+3902 
-3916 DAGIAAPLWL
+3916 
-3926 ATTGAVSVSGSEP
+3926 
-3939 LGSPAQA
+3939 
-3946 ATWGLGR
+3946 
-3953 VVALEH
+3953 
-3959 PQRWGG
+3959 
-3965 LIDLPG
+3965 
-3971 DLDQRIADRLCAALS
+3971 
-3986 GIAGG
+3986 
-3991 SGPEDQL
+3991 
-3998 ALRDAGVF
+3998 
-4006 VRRLVR
+4006 
-4012 APLRTPGR
+4012 
-4020 ESWKPH
+4020 
-4026 GTVLITGGTGGLG
+4026 
-4039 AQVARWLA
+4039 
-4047 RSGAEHLVLTSRRGT
+4047 
-4062 AAPGAAELRDELV
+4062 
-4075 ALGEGGVRVTVA
+4075 
-4087 ACDVRDRDE
+4087 
-4096 VAALLRGITTG
+4096 
-4107 GDPVHAVFH
+4107 
-4116 AAGVVEFS
+4116 
-4124 QLADSTVADFAE
+4124 
-4136 MADGK
+4136 
-4141 VLGAA
+4141 
-4146 HLDALLDRDH
+4146 
-4156 LEAFVLF
+4156 
-4163 SSIAA
+4163 
-4168 TWGSGGQSA
+4168 
-4177 YAAAN
+4177 
-4182 AYLDALAEHREAR
+4182 
-4195 GLPATSVAWGPW
+4195 
-4207 ADHGMIEHGEVAEHL
+4207 
-4222 SRRGLPAMAPELAVT
+4222 
-4237 ALSEALHTGET
+4237 
-4248 SLVLADVRWDRFVP
+4248 
-4262 GFTAA
+4262 
-4267 RPRPLIGELPEVRD
+4267 
-4281 ALATTAA
+4281 
-4288 PDATGPDDAADTFLA
+4288 
-4303 SLADLTGED
+4303 
-4312 LDRALRDLVHAQAAA
+4312 
-4327 VLGHS
+4327 
-4332 SSDAVAGGRPFK
+4332 
-4344 ELGFDSLTAVELRNR
+4344 
-4359 LAAVTGLDLP
+4359 
-4369 ATLVFDYP
+4369 
-4377 APAPLAD
+4377 
-4384 YLRGEL
+4384 
-4390 PSARPADART
+4390 
-4400 LFDDLDRWESA
+4400 
-4411 LPELMADDGA
+4411 
-4421 RERLTGRL
+4421 
-4429 NDLMAKL
+4429 
-4436 GGTPGEHTGGPSPD
+4436 
-4450 TDLLA
+4450 
-4455 ATADEVFDFIDNEF
+4455 
-4469 GAS
+4469 

>member
-14 VVGMACRVPGA
+14 VIGMACRVPGA
-25 STPDEFRQLLRNG
+25 STPDEFWQLLRNG

-77 ISPREARAM
+77 ISPREALAM

-118 FIGAIADDYAALVH
+118 FIGAIADDYATLVH
-132 RGEPAAITQHTLTG
+132 RREPATITQHTLTG

-207 GFIAASR
+207 SFIAASR

-247 LPDAL
+247 LADAR
-252 RDGDPVLCVIRGSEA
+252 RDGDPVLGVIRGSEA

-314 GDPVEAAALGAV
+314 GDPVEAEALGAV
-326 LGAGRADGA
+326 LGAGRAHGA

-340 SAKTNVGHLEGAAGV
+340 SAKTNVGHLEGAAGI

-360 TVLSLAHRE
+360 TLLSLAHRE
-369 LFPSLNHETPNP
+369 LFPSLNYETPNP

-394 ALDAWA
+394 DLAPWA
-400 PRRDAPRLA
+400 PEADTPRLA

-423 VLEEAPAD
+423 VLEQAPLED
-431 APAAE
+431 PAVE
-436 RPTAL
+436 RPMDL
-441 DTVPWVLS
+441 DVVPWVLS

-481 LALTRS
+481 LALGRS
-487 AFDHRAAVVGRDRE
+487 AFGHRAAVVGRDRG
-501 ELLNGLERLAAGL
+501 ELLRGLGELATGV
-514 VPGAVAGGS
+514 VPGTVAGR

-558 CAELDRHLD
+558 CAELDRHL
-567 GSVREV
+567 GSSVREV
-573 VFGADAEALDRTVF
+573 VFGGDAEALDRTVF

-592 FALEVALFRL
+592 FAVEVALYRL
-602 VESWGLAPDFLVG
+602 VASWGVAPDFVVG
-615 HSVGELAAA
+615 HSVGELVAA

-647 ALPGGGAMVSLQ
+647 ALPEGGAMVSLQ
-659 APEAEVLPHL
+659 AAEAEVLPHL

-682 GPSATVISGE
+682 GPAATVISGE
-692 EAAVLAVADA
+692 ESAVLAVAEA
-702 VAVKSKRLSVSHAFH
+702 VGVKSKRLSVSHAFH

-722 GMLAEFAEVAG
+722 GMLAEFAEAAG

-746 NVTGEPVGEEV
+746 NVTGELAGEEV
-757 CAPEYWV
+757 CSPEYWV

-777 RFLEAQGVTRCVE
+777 RFLERQGVTRYVE
-790 LGPAGVLS
+790 IGPAGVLS
-798 AMGRECV
+798 AMGRDCV
-805 SGPAAFVPLLRK
+805 SEAAAFIPLLRK
-817 DRDETEAL
+817 DRDEVEAL
-825 LSGVAQVHAHGGEV
+825 SSGVAQVHAHGGDV
-839 DWEAVF
+839 DWERVF
-845 AGRGAHRVELPTY
+845 AGRGARRVELPTY

-864 YWLDTDLPGAEDAT
+864 YWLDSELPGIEEAA

-884 WREEFAALADG
+884 WRAEFAALTDP

-909 TAWVLGSPGP
+909 TAWVLGSRGP
-919 DAVDPEKI
+919 DTVDPEKI

-959 DHPTPLALSHHL
+959 DHPTPLALSRHV
-971 QDVVVGSP
+971 QDVAVGSRT
-979 ASVTPRPAATR
+979 ATATAPRPAAVR
-990 TVATDHDDP
+990 RATGHDDP

-1010 GGVRTPEQLWQLVSE
+1010 GGVRTPEQLWQLVGE

-1091 METAWEAFERAGID
+1091 LETAWEAFERAGID

-1113 AGVFVGA
+1113 AGVFVGT

-1173 LVALHMAVRSLRQ
+1173 LVALHMAVRSLRE

-1243 RLSDARAYGHR
+1243 RLSDARRNGHR

-1283 VIRQALADAGLTA
+1283 VIRQALADAGLTT

-1325 QGRAEDRPLWL
+1325 QDRPEDRPLWL

-1363 HGVLPR
+1363 HGTLPK

-1378 HVDWSSGAVELLTEA
+1378 HVDWSSGGVELLTEA
-1393 RPWPEPETGRPRRAG
+1393 RPWPEPETARPRRAG

-1418 AHAILEQAPAEPAV
+1418 AHAILEQAPAEPDVAAQ
-1432 GHDEPRPAAPGL
+1432 EETRPAAPAL

-1451 SGRTEQALRTRAEQ
+1451 TGRTEQALRTRAGQ

-1503 DRLLDGLGA
+1503 EPLLDGLGA

-1517 PAPHVVQGTAGGRR
+1517 PAPHVVEGTAGGRR

-1551 WDASPVF
+1551 WNASPVF
-1558 AERLEECADALEP
+1558 AERLEVCADALEP

-1579 VLRGVPGAPSLSR
+1579 VLRGEPGAPSLSR

-1613 HGVEPAAV
+1613 YGVEPAAV

-1690 SPGTVTVSGDPEA
+1690 SPATVTVSGDPEA

-1745 GVRPRPSRIAY
+1745 GVRPRTSRIAY

-1765 DTAELDTDYWYRNM
+1765 DTTELDTDYWYRNM

-1815 TVEDAGGNAAVVG
+1815 TIEDAGGSAAVVG
-1828 TLRRDDGDPE
+1828 TLRRDEGDPE
-1838 RFAGSFAEAY
+1838 RFAASFAEAY
-1848 VQGVEPSWGAV
+1848 VQGVEPSWDAV
-1859 FGGAP
+1859 FAGGPGSGAP
-1864 GRGGVAEEL
+1864 DVEL

-1885 DKPVAAG
+1885 DKPVAAS

-1919 LFTGRICAQDHPW
+1919 LFTGRVFAPEHPW
-1932 LTERTGPDAAVLPGS
+1932 LIERTGPDAAVLPGS

-1962 GRIEQLSLDAPL
+1962 DRIEELSLDTPL
-1974 VLPEKGAAVIQVRVG
+1974 VLPEKGAAVIQMRVG
-1989 APDGGGSRAL
+1989 APDGGGLRAL
-1999 SVHAR
+1999 SVYAR

-2023 TGAPADGIGL
+2023 VGAPAADPGL
-2033 VAWPPAGA
+2033 AVWPPADA
-2041 VPVEAAIGAVA
+2041 VPVEVAGGAVA
-2052 AWRLGADLYVEVG
+2052 AWRLGADLYAEVG

-2070 EADAG
+2070 EADAQ

-2086 ALDAVEAPGDGGG
+2086 VLDAVETPGDGGG
-2099 SRLAA
+2099 DGDGDGGARLAFS
-2104 AWSGVALHATGATA
+2104 WSGVVLHATGATA

-2124 PTGPDTYAAVAADL
+2124 PAGPDTYAVAAADP
-2138 SGAPVASVDRL
+2138 SGAPVVSVDRL
-2149 VLRAVDTPEP
+2149 VLRTVDTPEP

-2174 WPVVSATDTTETGT
+2174 WPAAPTADTAVAPAT
-2188 PASWAVLGPDP
+2188 WAVLGDDP
-2199 LGLSAAVDAV
+2199 LGLSPAVDAV
-2209 PYDETADAPDAVLV
+2209 PYDEAADVPDAVLV
-2223 PCVAGGDGDVAEAA
+2223 PCTRTGTAEGDGDVAEAA
-2237 HAATHRAL
+2237 HAATHRVL
-2245 ALIQRWISDDRLGSS
+2245 ALIQRWISDERLASS
-2260 RLVFL
+2260 RLVFV
-2265 TRGAVAAAPGE
+2265 TRGAVAAVPGE

-2307 AEPESATAL
+2307 GHPESVDAL
-2316 PTAVAS
+2316 PGAVAS
-2322 GEPQCAVREGRVR
+2322 GEPQCAVREGRARV
-2335 APRLGRVARGTG
+2335 PRLARVALGAGAAAGAVAMRTSGGTG
-2347 AAEAA
+2347 TQVAQVAGAGVTGLAATVATGAETAEADGTEVA
-2352 APKPAEAAATGVTG
+2352 GATGV
-2366 PAATEVADTA
+2366 AATEVAGLAATVVT
-2376 ATGAVEATGPEA
+2376 ATGAADTTATE
-2388 IGTGEIADPRS
+2388 
-2399 TGAAATS
+2399 AATTS
-2406 GAGVTGTAAAA
+2406 A
-2417 TGLTEP
+2417 TESASTRLI
-2423 AEAAEAAAATRPTGA
+2423 EAP
-2438 AATGVADA
+2438 DA
-2446 ATGATGVAEV
+2446 
-2456 ADPRVIGLA
+2456 
-2465 DSHRPLNP
+2465 HRRLDP

-2478 ITGAT
+2478 VTGAT
-2483 GTLGGLVARHLVGE
+2483 GTLGGLLARHLVTE
-2497 HGVRHLLLVSRRGPV
+2497 HGVRHLLLTSRRGP
-2512 ADGMDELRFE
+2512 AAEGMAELYAE
-2522 LAELG
+2522 LTELG
-2527 ATVTVAACDAAD
+2527 AAVTVAACDTAD

-2566 DDGVVDGL
+2566 DDGVVDAL
-2574 NPERLDRVLRPKVD
+2574 DPERLDRVLRPKVD

-2636 RRAHGLAAQSLAWGL
+2636 RRARGLAAQSLAWGL

-2662 DDADVRRMAR
+2662 ADADVRRMAR

-2700 VRLDLAEL
+2700 VRLDLADL
-2708 RKRAASAATPGR
+2708 RRRAASGSPGR
-2720 DAVPAYLRGLV
+2720 EAVPAYLRGLV

-2746 GAAAESDESSFGR
+2746 AVETDESSLGR
-2759 RLAALPAADRDPFLL
+2759 RLAALAAADRDPFLL
-2774 DLVREHAAGVLGLAA
+2774 DLVREHAAAVLGLAA
-2789 PDDIEATRAF
+2789 PEDIEATRAF

-2882 GPEDL
+2882 GPEEL

-2898 STFPTDR
+2898 SAFPADR

-2934 YDFDPEFFGISPRE
+2934 YHFDPEFFGISPRE

-2970 GIDPHSTKGS
+2970 GIDPHTTRGS

-2989 GQDYASRLGEIPED
+2989 GQDYASGLGEIPED

-3113 SDARKY
+3113 SDARAN

-3225 MVMALRHGLLPR
+3225 MVMAMRHGLLPR

-3261 REWPAGERVRRAGVS
+3261 RDWPTGERVRRAGVS

-3291 PPADPAIEPE
+3291 PPAEPAADPE
-3301 PESEPSVRTDAVPWM
+3301 PEPSVRTDAVPWV
-3316 VSGRTEGALRAQ
+3316 VSGRTEAALRAQ

-3344 VDVGYSLVL
+3344 VDVGYSLAL
-3353 TRSAFGHRAAIV
+3353 ARSAFGHRAAV
-3365 GRDQKELLSG
+3365 TGRDRAELLSG
-3375 LEQLATGVTSG
+3375 LDRLATGITPG
-3386 TVADD
+3386 TVADE

-3406 LGMGR
+3406 PGMGG

-3433 HLDGSVREVVFGAD
+3433 HLEGSVREVVFGGD
-3447 AEALDRTV
+3447 AETLDRTV
-3455 FTQTGLFALE
+3455 FTQTGLFAVE
-3465 VALFRLVESWG
+3465 VALFRLIESWG
-3476 IAPDF
+3476 LAPDF
-3481 LVGHS
+3481 VVGHS

-3500 LADAAALVAARG
+3500 LEDACALVVARG

-3527 KAPEAEVLPHLAG
+3527 KAAEGDVLPHLAG

-3555 TVISGEEAA
+3555 TVISGEESA
-3564 VLAVADAV
+3564 VLAVAEAV
-3572 GGKRRRL
+3572 GVKSKRL

-3592 MLDAFAEVAA
+3592 MLAEFAEAAA
-3602 GITYATPGIA
+3602 GITYAMSRTA
-3612 IVSNLTGEPVGEE
+3612 IVSNVTGEPVGEE
-3625 VCAPE
+3625 VCSPE

-3635 VRQAVRFEDGIRF
+3635 VRQAVRFGDGIRF
-3648 LEAQGV
+3648 LEGQGV
-3654 TRYVELGPAGVLSA
+3654 TRFVEIGPAGVLSA

-3679 FVPLLRK
+3679 FVPLMRK
-3686 DRDETEALLSGVAH
+3686 DRDEVEALLSGVAQL
-3700 VHAHGGEVD
+3700 HAHGGEVD
-3709 WEAVFAGRGAH
+3709 WERVFAGRGAH

-3747 TDGSSVE
+3747 ATGASSVE
-3754 ARFWDAVERED
+3754 ARFWEAVERED
-3765 LEALTATLEIDQQAR
+3765 LEALTTTLEIDQQTR
-3780 LGELLPALSS
+3780 LSELLPALSS

-3805 YRITWSPVAVEE
+3805 YRITWSPVSVEE
-3817 HTAPLSGTWWV
+3817 RTAPLSGTWLLAV
-3828 ALPDGRTDGAP
+3828 PEGRADSAR

-3848 RRGARVVPLS
+3848 RRGAHVTPLTLS
-3858 VATADRDALAERL
+3858 TSGRDALAERL
-3871 RHEADTGG
+3871 RQAVATGG

-3886 LLALDDIPHPE
+3886 LLALDDDQHPE
-3897 HAALT
+3897 HTALT

-3926 ATTGAVSVSGSEP
+3926 ATAGAVSVSGADP

-3965 LIDLPG
+3965 LVDLPG
-3971 DLDQRIADRLCAALS
+3971 DLDERSADRLCAALS
-3986 GIAGG
+3986 GIVGD

-4012 APLRTPGR
+4012 APLRAPGR

-4047 RSGAEHLVLTSRRGT
+4047 RSGAEHLVLTSRRGL
-4062 AAPGAAELRDELV
+4062 AAPGAAELRDELT

-4087 ACDVRDRDE
+4087 ACDVRDRNE
-4096 VAALLRGITTG
+4096 VAALLRRTTAG

-4116 AAGVVEFS
+4116 AAGVVEFA

-4146 HLDALLDRDH
+4146 HLDALLDQDH

-4177 YAAAN
+4177 YASAN
-4182 AYLDALAEHREAR
+4182 ACLDALAEHRAAR

-4222 SRRGLPAMAPELAVT
+4222 SRRGLPAMAPQLAVA
-4237 ALSEALHTGET
+4237 ALGEALHTGET

-4281 ALATTAA
+4281 ALATTSAA
-4288 PDATGPDDAADTFLA
+4288 PDGTGPDGVADTFLE
-4303 SLADLTGED
+4303 SLAGLSGEG
-4312 LDRALRDLVHAQAAA
+4312 LGRALRDLVHAQAAA

-4359 LAAVTGLDLP
+4359 LATVTGLDLP

-4377 APAPLAD
+4377 APAPLAE

-4390 PSARPADART
+4390 PSARPMDALT
-4400 LFDDLDRWESA
+4400 LLDDLDRWESA
-4411 LPELMADDGA
+4411 LPELIADDGV

-4429 NDLMAKL
+4429 GDLMAKL
-4436 GGTPGEHTGGPSPD
+4436 GGTPVEHTGGPSPD
-4450 TDLLA
+4450 TELLS

>member
-38 ESAITEIP
+38 ESAITQIP

-61 GGFVETAA
+61 GGFVERAA

-109 HLEGSRTGV
+109 RLGGSRTGV

-183 CESLRRGETET
+183 CESLRRGETGT

-252 RDGDPVLCVIRGSEA
+252 RDGDPVLCVIRGSDA
-267 NNDGGGDSLTTPAA
+267 NNDGGGDSLTTPAV

-326 LGAGRADGA
+326 LGAGRADGT

-340 SAKTNVGHLEGAAGV
+340 SAKTNVGHLEGAAGI

-394 ALDAWA
+394 TLDAWA
-400 PRRDAPRLA
+400 PEADAPRLA

-431 APAAE
+431 DPAE
-436 RPTAL
+436 EPPTAL
-441 DTVPWVLS
+441 DTVPWVVS
-449 ARGEAALRA
+449 GRTEGALRA

-487 AFDHRAAVVGRDRE
+487 AFGRRAAVVGRDRD
-501 ELLNGLERLAAGL
+501 ELLNGLDQLAAGV
-514 VPGAVAGGS
+514 VPGAVAGS

-546 AFPVFAAAFDAV
+546 AFPVFAAAFDEV

-573 VFGADAEALDRTVF
+573 VFGEDAGVLDRTVF
-587 TQTGL
+587 TQAGL

-602 VESWGLAPDFLVG
+602 VESWGLVPDFLVG

-629 FSLEDAC
+629 FSLEDGC

-647 ALPGGGAMVSLQ
+647 ALPEGGAMVSLK
-659 APEAEVLPHL
+659 APEADVLPHL

-692 EAAVLAVADA
+692 ESAVLAVAEA
-702 VAVKSKRLSVSHAFH
+702 VGGKSKRLRVSHAFH

-733 RIGYS
+733 RIGYV
-738 APRLAIVS
+738 APRVAIVS
-746 NVTGEPVGEEV
+746 NVTGELAGEEV
-757 CAPEYWV
+757 CSPEYWV

-777 RFLEAQGVTRCVE
+777 RFLEAQGVIRFVE

-817 DRDETEAL
+817 DRDEVEAL

-864 YWLDTDLPGAEDAT
+864 YWLDTDLPGTEDTAT
-878 TGEPLS
+878 DEPLS
-884 WREEFAALADG
+884 WREEFAALTDA

-919 DAVDPEKI
+919 DAVDPEKV
-927 FKDLGF
+927 FKDLGL

-941 CNLLSTAT
+941 CNLLGTAT

-971 QDVVVGSP
+971 RDAVAGSP
-979 ASVTPRPAATR
+979 AAVVPRPAATR
-990 TVATDHDDP
+990 TTTGDDDP

-1031 GFPANRGWDLEGL
+1031 GFPANRGWDLDGL

-1063 YEADQFDP
+1063 HEADQFDP

-1229 GTGWGEGVGMVLLE
+1229 GTGWGEGVAMVLLE
-1243 RLSDARAYGHR
+1243 RLSDARAGGHQ

-1283 VIRQALADAGLTA
+1283 VIRQALADAGLST

-1303 AHGTGTSLGDPIE
+1303 AHGTGTALGDPIE

-1325 QGRAEDRPLWL
+1325 QDRAEDRPLWL

-1393 RPWPEPETGRPRRAG
+1393 RPWPEPERERPRRAG

-1418 AHAILEQAPAEPAV
+1418 AHAILEQAPAEPAA

-1465 LRDHLADH
+1465 LRDHLSDH

-1479 ALGRALATTRTAFGH
+1479 ALGHALATTRTAFGH
-1494 RAVILGRDR
+1494 RAVIVGRDR
-1503 DRLLDGLGA
+1503 ERLLDGLGA

-1579 VLRGVPGAPSLSR
+1579 VLRGEPGAPSLSR

-1613 HGVEPAAV
+1613 HGIEPAAV

-1690 SPGTVTVSGDPEA
+1690 SPATVTVSGDPEA

-1745 GVRPRPSRIAY
+1745 GVRPRASRIAY

-1765 DTAELDTDYWYRNM
+1765 DTTELDTDYWYRNM

-1794 DGHTAFIECA
+1794 DGHTAFIECS

-1815 TVEDAGGNAAVVG
+1815 TIEDAGGSAAVVG
-1828 TLRRDDGDPE
+1828 TLRRDEGDPE

-1848 VQGVEPSWGAV
+1848 VQGVEPAWDVV

-1864 GRGGVAEEL
+1864 GRGERALEL

-1885 DKPVAAG
+1885 DKPVAAS

-1919 LFTGRICAQDHPW
+1919 LFTGRISAQDHPW

-1962 GRIEQLSLDAPL
+1962 DRIEELSLDAPL

-2023 TGAPADGIGL
+2023 TGAQAADVGL
-2033 VAWPPAGA
+2033 AAWPPADA
-2041 VPVEAAIGAVA
+2041 VPVEVAGGAVA
-2052 AWRLGADLYVEVG
+2052 AWRLGEDRYVEVG

-2086 ALDAVEAPGDGGG
+2086 AFDAVETPGDGDGDVGGDGGG
-2099 SRLAA
+2099 ARLAV

-2124 PTGPDTYAAVAADL
+2124 PTGPDTYAVVAADP

-2149 VLRAVDTPEP
+2149 VLRAVATPEP
-2159 IGGRSALHPS
+2159 IGGHSALHPS

-2174 WPVVSATDTTETGT
+2174 WPAVSAADTTATGT
-2188 PASWAVLGPDP
+2188 PVSWATLGDDP
-2199 LGLSAAVDAV
+2199 LGLSAAVEAV

-2223 PCVAGGDGDVAEAA
+2223 PCVAEGDGDVAEAA

-2245 ALIQRWISDDRLGSS
+2245 ALIQRWISDERLASS
-2260 RLVFL
+2260 RLVFV

-2307 AEPESATAL
+2307 AEAESATAL
-2316 PTAVAS
+2316 PAAIAS

-2347 AAEAA
+2347 AAE
-2352 APKPAEAAATGVTG
+2352 PAVSGGTE
-2366 PAATEVADTA
+2366 PTEVA
-2376 ATGAVEATGPEA
+2376 A
-2388 IGTGEIADPRS
+2388 IG
-2399 TGAAATS
+2399 ATAI
-2406 GAGVTGTAAAA
+2406 G
-2417 TGLTEP
+2417 
-2423 AEAAEAAAATRPTGA
+2423 R
-2438 AATGVADA
+2438 TGVAVRA
-2446 ATGATGVAEV
+2446 A
-2456 ADPRVIGLA
+2456 GLVG
-2465 DSHRPLNP
+2465 SRRPLDP

-2497 HGVRHLLLVSRRGPV
+2497 HGVRHLLLVSRRGPA
-2512 ADGMDELRFE
+2512 ADGMSELRSG
-2522 LAELG
+2522 LAKLG

-2566 DDGVVDGL
+2566 DDGVVDAL
-2574 NPERLDRVLRPKVD
+2574 TPERLDRVLRPKVD

-2636 RRAHGLAAQSLAWGL
+2636 RGARGLAAQSLAWGL

-2700 VRLDLAEL
+2700 VRLDLADL
-2708 RKRAASAATPGR
+2708 RKRATSAATPGQ

-2731 RTPVRRVVRAGGGGG
+2731 RTPVRRVVRTGGGG
-2746 GAAAESDESSFGR
+2746 GAADTDESSFGR

-2774 DLVREHAAGVLGLAA
+2774 DLVREHSAGVLGLAA

-2848 EREEVAAVV
+2848 EQAEVAAVV

-2898 STFPTDR
+2898 SAFPTDR

-3113 SDARKY
+3113 SDARRY

-3163 AAEVDAVE
+3163 AAEVDTVE

-3202 WLGALKSNIGH
+3202 RLGALKSNIGH

-3225 MVMALRHGLLPR
+3225 MVMAMRHGLLPR

-3291 PPADPAIEPE
+3291 PPAAPPAEPAAEPE
-3301 PESEPSVRTDAVPWM
+3301 PEPSVRTDVVPWV

-3344 VDVGYSLVL
+3344 VDVGYSLAL
-3353 TRSAFGHRAAIV
+3353 TRSAFGRRAAVV

-3375 LEQLATGVTSG
+3375 LEQLATGITPG
-3386 TVADD
+3386 AVADD

-3411 ELYAAFPV
+3411 ELYAVFPV
-3419 FAAAFDAVCAELDR
+3419 FAAAFDEVCAGLDR
-3433 HLDGSVREVVFGAD
+3433 HLDGSVREVVFGED
-3447 AEALDRTV
+3447 AGVLDRTV
-3455 FTQTGLFALE
+3455 FTQAGLFALE

-3476 IAPDF
+3476 LVPDF

-3500 LADAAALVAARG
+3500 LEDGCALVAARG

-3527 KAPEAEVLPHLAG
+3527 KAPEADVLPHLAG

-3545 SVAAVNGPAA
+3545 SVAAVNGPSA
-3555 TVISGEEAA
+3555 TVISGEESA
-3564 VLAVADAV
+3564 VLAVAEAV
-3572 GGKRRRL
+3572 GGKSKRL
-3579 SVSHAFHSPLMEG
+3579 RVSHAFHSPLMEG
-3592 MLDAFAEVAA
+3592 MLAEFAEVAGRIGYVA
-3602 GITYATPGIA
+3602 PRVA
-3612 IVSNLTGEPVGEE
+3612 IVSNVTGELAGEE
-3625 VCAPE
+3625 VCSPE

-3635 VRQAVRFEDGIRF
+3635 VRQAVRFGDGIRF

-3654 TRYVELGPAGVLSA
+3654 IRFVELGPAGVLSA
-3668 MGQECVSGPAA
+3668 MGRECVSGPAA

-3686 DRDETEALLSGVAH
+3686 DRDEVEALLSGVAQ

-3742 TPTAA
+3742 TPTVAA
-3747 TDGSSVE
+3747 TTGASSVE
-3754 ARFWDAVERED
+3754 ARFWEAVERED
-3765 LEALTATLEIDQQAR
+3765 LEALTTTLEIDQQAR

-3805 YRITWSPVAVEE
+3805 YRVTWSPVAVEE
-3817 HTAPLSGTWWV
+3817 RTAPLSGTWWV
-3828 ALPDGRTDGAP
+3828 AVPEGRADRAR
-3839 VAAVAAALD
+3839 VAAVVAALD
-3848 RRGARVVPLS
+3848 RRGARVVSLT
-3858 VATADRDALAERL
+3858 VATTGRDALAARL

-3886 LLALDDIPHPE
+3886 LLALDDDPHPE
-3897 HAALT
+3897 HSALT

-3916 DAGIAAPLWL
+3916 DAGIAAPLWF
-3926 ATTGAVSVSGSEP
+3926 ATTGAVSVSGSDP

-3971 DLDQRIADRLCAALS
+3971 DLDERTADRLCAALS
-3986 GIAGG
+3986 GIAGD

-3998 ALRDAGVF
+3998 ALRDAGAF

-4096 VAALLRGITTG
+4096 VAALLRRITTG

-4146 HLDALLDRDH
+4146 HLDALLDQDH

-4222 SRRGLPAMAPELAVT
+4222 SRRGLPAMAPELAVN

-4248 SLVLADVRWDRFVP
+4248 SVVLADVRWDRFVP

-4288 PDATGPDDAADTFLA
+4288 PDTAGPDDVADTFLA
-4303 SLADLTGED
+4303 SLAGLTGDD

-4377 APAPLAD
+4377 APVPLAE

-4390 PSARPADART
+4390 PSARPADARA
-4400 LFDDLDRWESA
+4400 LLDDLDRWESA
-4411 LPELMADDGA
+4411 LPELMADDGV

-4436 GGTPGEHTGGPSPD
+4436 GGTPGEPTGGPSPD
-4450 TDLLA
+4450 TGLLS

>member
-1 MSENSLVRDGHIA
+1 MSENSLVRHGHIA
-14 VVGMACRVPGA
+14 VIGMACRVPGA
-25 STPDEFRQLLRNG
+25 STPDEFWKLLRNG

-77 ISPREARAM
+77 ISPREALAM

-118 FIGAIADDYAALVH
+118 FIGAIADDYATLVH
-132 RGEPAAITQHTLTG
+132 RRDPAAITQHTLTG

-207 GFIAASR
+207 SFIAASR

-247 LPDAL
+247 LADAR
-252 RDGDPVLCVIRGSEA
+252 RDGDPVLGVIRGSEA
-267 NNDGGGDSLTTPAA
+267 NNDGGGSSLTAPAA

-291 YERAGVDPARVQ
+291 YERAGVDPAQVQ

-314 GDPVEAAALGAV
+314 GDPVEAEALGAV
-326 LGAGRADGA
+326 LGAGRANGA
-335 PLRVG
+335 LLRVG
-340 SAKTNVGHLEGAAGV
+340 SAKTNVGHLEGAAGI

-360 TVLSLAHRE
+360 TLLSLTHRE
-369 LFPSLNHETPNP
+369 LFPSLNYETPNP

-394 ALDAWA
+394 ALAPWA
-400 PRRDAPRLA
+400 PEADTPRLA

-423 VLEEAPAD
+423 VLEQAPAED
-431 APAAE
+431 PAAE
-436 RPTAL
+436 RPMDL
-441 DTVPWVLS
+441 DVVPWVLS
-449 ARGEAALRA
+449 ARGEVALRA

-481 LALTRS
+481 LALSRS
-487 AFDHRAAVVGRDRE
+487 AFGHRATLVGRDRD
-501 ELLNGLERLAAGL
+501 ELLRGLDELATGVAP
-514 VPGAVAGGS
+514 VTVAGR

-546 AFPVFAAAFDAV
+546 AFPVFAVAFDAV
-558 CAELDRHLD
+558 CVELGRHLE

-573 VFGADAEALDRTVF
+573 VFGGDGEALDRTVF
-587 TQTGL
+587 TQAGL
-592 FALEVALFRL
+592 FAVEVALFRL
-602 VESWGLAPDFLVG
+602 VESWGLAPDFVVG
-615 HSVGELAAA
+615 HSVGELVAAY
-624 HVAGV
+624 VAGV

-636 ALVAARGRLMQ
+636 VLVAARGRLMQ
-647 ALPGGGAMVSLQ
+647 ALPEGGAMVSLK
-659 APEAEVLPHL
+659 AAEAEVLPYL

-682 GPSATVISGE
+682 GPAATVISGE
-692 EAAVLAVADA
+692 ESAVLAVAEA
-702 VAVKSKRLSVSHAFH
+702 VGVKSKRLSVSHAFH

-722 GMLAEFAEVAG
+722 GMLAEFAEVAAG
-733 RIGYS
+733 ISYGM
-738 APRLAIVS
+738 PGTAIVS
-746 NVTGEPVGEEV
+746 NVTGELVGKEV
-757 CAPEYWV
+757 CSPEYWV
-764 RHVRQAVRFGDGI
+764 RHVRQAVRFGDGV
-777 RFLEAQGVTRCVE
+777 RFLEGQGVTRYVE
-790 LGPAGVLS
+790 IGPAGVLS
-798 AMGRECV
+798 AMGQECV
-805 SGPAAFVPLLRK
+805 TGPAAFVPLLRK
-817 DRDETEAL
+817 DRDEVEAL
-825 LSGVAQVHAHGGEV
+825 LAGVAQVHAHGGEV
-839 DWEAVF
+839 DWERVF

-864 YWLDTDLPGAEDAT
+864 YWLDSDLPGIEEAV
-878 TGEPLS
+878 TGEPRS
-884 WREEFAALADG
+884 WREEFAALTDP

-909 TAWVLGSPGP
+909 TAWVLGSRGP
-919 DAVDPEKI
+919 DTVDPEKI

-959 DHPTPLALSHHL
+959 DHPTPLALSRHV
-971 QDVVVGSP
+971 QDVAVGSRT
-979 ASVTPRPAATR
+979 ATTKATAPRPAAAR
-990 TVATDHDDP
+990 RATGHDDP

-1010 GGVRTPEQLWQLVSE
+1010 GGVRTPEQLWQLVGE

-1071 AFFGI
+1071 SFFGI

-1091 METAWEAFERAGID
+1091 LETAWEAFERAGID

-1113 AGVFVGA
+1113 AGVFVGT

-1149 SGRIAYTWGLEGP
+1149 SGRIAYTWGLQGP

-1173 LVALHMAVRSLRQ
+1173 LVALHMAVRSLRE

-1243 RLSDARAYGHR
+1243 RLSDARRNGHR

-1283 VIRQALADAGLTA
+1283 VIRQALADAGLTT

-1325 QGRAEDRPLWL
+1325 QDRPENRPLLL

-1363 HGVLPR
+1363 HGTLPK

-1378 HVDWSSGAVELLTEA
+1378 HVDWTSGAVELLTEA
-1393 RPWPEPETGRPRRAG
+1393 RPWPEPETARPRRAG

-1418 AHAILEQAPAEPAV
+1418 AHAILEQAPAEPAATSE
-1432 GHDEPRPAAPGL
+1432 EPRPAAPGL

-1451 SGRTEQALRTRAEQ
+1451 TGRTEQALRTRAEQ

-1503 DRLLDGLGA
+1503 ERLLDGLGA

-1517 PAPHVVQGTAGGRR
+1517 PAPHVVEGTAGGRR

-1551 WDASPVF
+1551 WNASPVF
-1558 AERLEECADALEP
+1558 AEQLEECADALEP
-1571 FLDWSLRD
+1571 FLDWSLRE
-1579 VLRGVPGAPSLSR
+1579 VLRGEPGAPSLSR

-1613 HGVEPAAV
+1613 YGVEPAAV

-1664 SVLASAGTVA
+1664 SVLASAETVA

-1690 SPGTVTVSGDPEA
+1690 SPATVTVSGDPEA

-1745 GVRPRPSRIAY
+1745 GVRPRASRIAY

-1765 DTAELDTDYWYRNM
+1765 DTTELDTDYWYRNM

-1815 TVEDAGGNAAVVG
+1815 TVEDAGGNAAAIVG
-1828 TLRRDDGDPE
+1828 TLRRDEGDPE

-1848 VQGVEPSWGAV
+1848 VQGVEPSWDTV
-1859 FGGAP
+1859 FEGGP
-1864 GRGGVAEEL
+1864 GRGAPDVEL

-1885 DKPVAAG
+1885 DKPVAAS
-1892 DVAAAGLDAAG
+1892 DVAAAGLEAAG

-1919 LFTGRICAQDHPW
+1919 LFTGRISAQDHPW
-1932 LTERTGPDAAVLPGS
+1932 LTERTGPDVAVLPGS

-1962 GRIEQLSLDAPL
+1962 DRIEELSLDTPL

-1989 APDGGGSRAL
+1989 APDGGGLRAL
-1999 SVHAR
+1999 SVYAR

-2023 TGAPADGIGL
+2023 AGAPVADLGL
-2033 VAWPPAGA
+2033 AVWPPVGA
-2041 VPVEAAIGAVA
+2041 VPVEVAGGAVA
-2052 AWRLGADLYVEVG
+2052 AWRLGEDVYAEAG

-2070 EADAG
+2070 EADAQ

-2086 ALDAVEAPGDGGG
+2086 VLDAVETPGDGGG
-2099 SRLAA
+2099 SRLASS
-2104 AWSGVALHATGATA
+2104 WSGVVLHATGATA
-2118 LRVRLT
+2118 LRVRFT
-2124 PTGPDTYAAVAADL
+2124 PAGPDTYAVAAADP
-2138 SGAPVASVDRL
+2138 SGAPVVSVDRL

-2174 WPVVSATDTTETGT
+2174 WPAAPAADTSVAPAT
-2188 PASWAVLGPDP
+2188 WAVLGDDP
-2199 LGLSAAVDAV
+2199 LGLSSAVDAA
-2209 PYDETADAPDAVLV
+2209 PYDEASDVPDAVLV
-2223 PCVAGGDGDVAEAA
+2223 TCTRTAEGDGDVAEVA
-2237 HAATHRAL
+2237 HAATHRVL
-2245 ALIQRWISDDRLGSS
+2245 ALIQRWISDERLAAS
-2260 RLVFL
+2260 RLVFV
-2265 TRGAVAAAPGE
+2265 TRGAVAAVPGE

-2307 AEPESATAL
+2307 GHPESADAL
-2316 PTAVAS
+2316 PGAVAS
-2322 GEPQCAVREGRVR
+2322 GEPQCAVREGRARV
-2335 APRLGRVARGTG
+2335 PRLGRVVSGAG

-2352 APKPAEAAATGVTG
+2352 V
-2366 PAATEVADTA
+2366 
-2376 ATGAVEATGPEA
+2376 
-2388 IGTGEIADPRS
+2388 
-2399 TGAAATS
+2399 
-2406 GAGVTGTAAAA
+2406 
-2417 TGLTEP
+2417 
-2423 AEAAEAAAATRPTGA
+2423 TRPTEA
-2438 AATGVADA
+2438 PDA
-2446 ATGATGVAEV
+2446 
-2456 ADPRVIGLA
+2456 
-2465 DSHRPLNP
+2465 HRRLDP

-2478 ITGAT
+2478 VTGAT
-2483 GTLGGLVARHLVGE
+2483 GTLGGLLARHLVTE
-2497 HGVRHLLLVSRRGPV
+2497 HGVRNLLLTSRRGP
-2512 ADGMDELRFE
+2512 AAEGMAELRAE
-2522 LAELG
+2522 LVELG
-2527 ATVTVAACDAAD
+2527 ARVTVAACDTAD

-2566 DDGVVDGL
+2566 DDGVVDAL

-2636 RRAHGLAAQSLAWGL
+2636 RRARGLAGQSLAWGL

-2662 DDADVRRMAR
+2662 ADADVRRMAR

-2685 LFDAARAAGDATLVP
+2685 LFDAARTAGDATLVP
-2700 VRLDLAEL
+2700 VRLDLADL
-2708 RKRAASAATPGR
+2708 RRRATSGTPGQ

-2731 RTPVRRVVRAGGGGG
+2731 RMPVRRVVRAAGGG
-2746 GAAAESDESSFGR
+2746 GAAETGESSFGR
-2759 RLAALPAADRDPFLL
+2759 RLAALAVADRDPFLL
-2774 DLVREHAAGVLGLAA
+2774 DLVREHAAAVLGLAA
-2789 PDDIEATRAF
+2789 PEDIEATRAF

-2815 LGAAT
+2815 LGTAT

-2882 GPEDL
+2882 GPEEL

-2898 STFPTDR
+2898 SAFPADR

-2934 YDFDPEFFGISPRE
+2934 YHFDPEFFGISPRE

-2970 GIDPHSTKGS
+2970 GIDPHTTRGS

-2989 GQDYASRLGEIPED
+2989 GQDYASGLGEIPED

-3113 SDARKY
+3113 SDARAH

-3188 LATYGQGREAERPL
+3188 LATYGQGRDAERPL

-3225 MVMALRHGLLPR
+3225 MVMAMRHGLLPR

-3261 REWPAGERVRRAGVS
+3261 RDWPAGERVRRAGVS

-3291 PPADPAIEPE
+3291 PPAEPAADPE
-3301 PESEPSVRTDAVPWM
+3301 PEPSVRTDVVPWL
-3316 VSGRTEGALRAQ
+3316 VSGRTEVALRAQ

-3344 VDVGYSLVL
+3344 VDVGYSLAL
-3353 TRSAFGHRAAIV
+3353 ARSAFGHRAAVV
-3365 GRDQKELLSG
+3365 GRDREELLSG
-3375 LEQLATGVTSG
+3375 LDQLATGITPG
-3386 TVADD
+3386 TVAGE

-3411 ELYAAFPV
+3411 ELYGAFPV
-3419 FAAAFDAVCAELDR
+3419 FAAAFDAVCVELGR
-3433 HLDGSVREVVFGAD
+3433 HLEGSVREVVFGGD
-3447 AEALDRTV
+3447 GEALDRTV
-3455 FTQTGLFALE
+3455 FTQAGLFAVE

-3476 IAPDF
+3476 LAPDF
-3481 LVGHS
+3481 VVGHS
-3486 VGELAAAHVAGVFS
+3486 VGELVAAYVAGVFS
-3500 LADAAALVAARG
+3500 LEDACVLVAARG

-3527 KAPEAEVLPHLAG
+3527 KAAEAEVLPYLAG

-3555 TVISGEEAA
+3555 TVISGEESA
-3564 VLAVADAV
+3564 VLAVAEAV
-3572 GGKRRRL
+3572 GVKSKRL

-3592 MLDAFAEVAA
+3592 MLAEFAEVAA
-3602 GITYATPGIA
+3602 GISYGMPGTA
-3612 IVSNLTGEPVGEE
+3612 IVSNVTGELVGEE
-3625 VCAPE
+3625 VCSPE

-3635 VRQAVRFEDGIRF
+3635 VRQAVRFGDGVGF
-3648 LEAQGV
+3648 LEGQGV
-3654 TRYVELGPAGVLSA
+3654 TRYVEIGPAGVLSA
-3668 MGQECVSGPAA
+3668 MGQECVTGPAA

-3686 DRDETEALLSGVAH
+3686 DRDEVEALLAGVAQ

-3709 WEAVFAGRGAH
+3709 WEGVFAGRGAH

-3727 AFQRQRYWFDPATPG
+3727 AFQRQRYWFDPATPR

-3747 TDGSSVE
+3747 ATDASAVE
-3754 ARFWDAVERED
+3754 ARFWEAVERED
-3765 LEALTATLEIDQQAR
+3765 LEALTTTLEIDQQTR
-3780 LGELLPALSS
+3780 LCELLPALSS

-3805 YRITWSPVAVEE
+3805 YRIIWSPVSVGER
-3817 HTAPLSGTWWV
+3817 TAPLSGTWLLAV
-3828 ALPDGRTDGAP
+3828 PEGRADSAR

-3848 RRGARVVPLS
+3848 RRGAHVARLTLS
-3858 VATADRDALAERL
+3858 TTGRGTLAERL
-3871 RHEADTGG
+3871 RQAVATGG

-3886 LLALDDIPHPE
+3886 LLALDDGPHPE
-3897 HAALT
+3897 HTSLT
-3902 TGLALNVGLIQALG
+3902 SGLALNVGLIQALG

-3926 ATTGAVSVSGSEP
+3926 ATAGAVSVSGSDP

-3965 LIDLPG
+3965 LVDLPA
-3971 DLDQRIADRLCAALS
+3971 DLDERTADRLCAALS
-3986 GIAGG
+3986 GIVGD

-4047 RSGAEHLVLTSRRGT
+4047 RSGAEHLVLTSRRGL
-4062 AAPGAAELRDELV
+4062 AAPGAAELRDELT

-4096 VAALLRGITTG
+4096 VAALLRRTTAG

-4116 AAGVVEFS
+4116 AAGVVEFA

-4146 HLDALLDRDH
+4146 HLDELLDQDH

-4177 YAAAN
+4177 YASAN
-4182 AYLDALAEHREAR
+4182 AYLDALAEHRAAR

-4207 ADHGMIEHGEVAEHL
+4207 ADHGMIEQGEVAEHL
-4222 SRRGLPAMAPELAVT
+4222 SRRGLPAMAPPLAVA
-4237 ALSEALHTGET
+4237 ALGEALHTGET

-4281 ALATTAA
+4281 ARATTAPA
-4288 PDATGPDDAADTFLA
+4288 PGGTGPDGVAGTFLE
-4303 SLADLTGED
+4303 SLAGLSGEG

-4359 LAAVTGLDLP
+4359 LATVTGLDLP

-4377 APAPLAD
+4377 APAPLAE

-4390 PSARPADART
+4390 PSARPTDALT
-4400 LFDDLDRWESA
+4400 LLDDLDRWESA
-4411 LPELMADDGA
+4411 LPELVADDGL

-4429 NDLMAKL
+4429 GDLMAKL
-4436 GGTPGEHTGGPSPD
+4436 GGTPVEHTGSPSPD
-4450 TDLLA
+4450 TELLS

>member
-1 MSENSLVRDGHIA
+1 MSENSLMRDGHIA

-61 GGFVETAA
+61 GGFVERAA

-109 HLEGSRTGV
+109 RLDGSRTGV

-174 SSLAAVHLA
+174 SSLTAVHLA
-183 CESLRRGETET
+183 CESLRRGESET

-252 RDGDPVLCVIRGSEA
+252 RDGDPVLCVIRGSDA

-326 LGAGRADGA
+326 LGADRADGA

-340 SAKTNVGHLEGAAGV
+340 SAKTNVGHLEGAAGI

-400 PRRDAPRLA
+400 PEPDGPRLA

-431 APAAE
+431 AADAE
-436 RPTAL
+436 RRTAL
-441 DTVPWVLS
+441 GTVPWVLS
-449 ARGEAALRA
+449 ARGEGGLRA
-458 QARRLRSYV
+458 QAERLRSYV

-487 AFDHRAAVVGRDRE
+487 AFGHRAAVVGRDRE
-501 ELLNGLERLAAGL
+501 ELLNGLEQLAAGV
-514 VPGAVAGGS
+514 VPGAVAVS

-546 AFPVFAAAFDAV
+546 AFPVFAAAFDEV
-558 CAELDRHLD
+558 CAELDRHLG

-602 VESWGLAPDFLVG
+602 VESWGLVPDFLVG

-669 AGYEDRVSVAAVN
+669 EGHEDRVSVAAVN

-692 EAAVLAVADA
+692 ESAVLAVAEA
-702 VAVKSKRLSVSHAFH
+702 VGVKSKRLSVSHAFH

-722 GMLAEFAEVAG
+722 GMLGEFAEVAG

-738 APRLAIVS
+738 APRLAVVS
-746 NVTGEPVGEEV
+746 NVTGELAGEEV
-757 CAPEYWV
+757 CSPEYWV

-777 RFLEAQGVTRCVE
+777 RFLEGQGVTRFVE

-798 AMGRECV
+798 ALGRECV

-839 DWEAVF
+839 GWAAVF

-864 YWLDTDLPGAEDAT
+864 YWLDTDLPGTEDAAAD
-878 TGEPLS
+878 EPLS
-884 WREEFAALADG
+884 WRAEFAALTDA

-971 QDVVVGSP
+971 REVVVGARP
-979 ASVTPRPAATR
+979 AVAPRPAATR
-990 TVATDHDDP
+990 TVTAGDDDP

-1010 GGVRTPEQLWQLVSE
+1010 GGVRTPEQLWELVSE

-1031 GFPANRGWDLEGL
+1031 GFPANRGWDLDGL

-1212 KALSPDGRCKAF
+1212 RALSPDGRCKAF

-1243 RLSDARAYGHR
+1243 RLSDARAGGHQ

-1336 GSLKSNVG
+1336 GSLKSNIG

-1357 MVMALR
+1357 MVLALR

-1378 HVDWSSGAVELLTEA
+1378 HVDWSSGAVALLTEA

-1418 AHAILEQAPAEPAV
+1418 AHAILEQAPAEPAA

-1444 PVLPWVL
+1444 PVRPWVL

-1465 LRDHLADH
+1465 LRDQLAGH

-1479 ALGRALATTRTAFGH
+1479 ALGHALATTRTAFGH
-1494 RAVILGRDR
+1494 RAVVLGRDR
-1503 DRLLDGLGA
+1503 ERLLDGLGA
-1512 LAQGT
+1512 LAQGA

-1579 VLRGVPGAPSLSR
+1579 VLRGEPGAPSLSR

-1603 MVSLAALWRS
+1603 MVSLAALWRG

-1630 AAYVAGGLSLEDA
+1630 AAYVAGGLSLQDA

-1690 SPGTVTVSGDPEA
+1690 SLATVTVSGDPEA

-1745 GVRPRPSRIAY
+1745 GVRPRASRIAY

-1765 DTAELDTDYWYRNM
+1765 DTTELDTGYWYRNM
-1779 REPVDFERATRALLA
+1779 REPVDFERATRELLA
-1794 DGHTAFIECA
+1794 DGHTAFIECS

-1815 TVEDAGGNAAVVG
+1815 TIEDTGGNAAVVVG
-1828 TLRRDDGDPE
+1828 TLRRDEGDPE
-1838 RFAGSFAEAY
+1838 RFVGSFAEAY
-1848 VQGVEPSWGAV
+1848 VQGVEPSWDTV

-1864 GRGGVAEEL
+1864 GRGERALEL

-1885 DKPVAAG
+1885 DRPAAAS

-1919 LFTGRICAQDHPW
+1919 LFTGRISAQDHPW

-1962 GRIEQLSLDAPL
+1962 DRIEELSLEVPL
-1974 VLPEKGAAVIQVRVG
+1974 VLPEKGAAVIQVRIG
-1989 APDGGGSRAL
+1989 APDGAGSRAL

-2004 AEGADS
+2004 AEGADA

-2023 TGAPADGIGL
+2023 TGAPAADTGL
-2033 VAWPPAGA
+2033 ATWPPAD
-2041 VPVEAAIGAVA
+2041 AAPAEVAGGSVA

-2070 EADAG
+2070 EADAA

-2086 ALDAVEAPGDGGG
+2086 ALDAVETPGDGGGDGDGHGDGGG

-2104 AWSGVALHATGATA
+2104 VWSGVALYATGATA

-2124 PTGPDTYAAVAADL
+2124 PTGPGTYAVVAADL

-2174 WPVVSATDTTETGT
+2174 WPAVSGDTTWT
-2188 PASWAVLGPDP
+2188 PASWAVLGDDP
-2199 LGLSAAVDAV
+2199 LGLSEAVDAV

-2223 PCVAGGDGDVAEAA
+2223 PCVAEGDGDVAEAA

-2245 ALIQRWISDDRLGSS
+2245 ALIQRWISDDRLASS

-2276 EVPDVAHGAVWGLV
+2276 AVPDVAHGAVWGLV

-2307 AEPESATAL
+2307 ADPASAAAL
-2316 PTAVAS
+2316 PAAVAS
-2322 GEPQCAVREGRVR
+2322 GEPQCAVREGLVRV
-2335 APRLGRVARGTG
+2335 PRLGRVARGTG
-2347 AAEAA
+2347 AAEAT
-2352 APKPAEAAATGVTG
+2352 AT
-2366 PAATEVADTA
+2366 AL
-2376 ATGAVEATGPEA
+2376 TGAT
-2388 IGTGEIADPRS
+2388 
-2399 TGAAATS
+2399 
-2406 GAGVTGTAAAA
+2406 
-2417 TGLTEP
+2417 
-2423 AEAAEAAAATRPTGA
+2423 
-2438 AATGVADA
+2438 
-2446 ATGATGVAEV
+2446 ATGVAEV
-2456 ADPRVIGLA
+2456 ATTGAAGAAGPGATGTAGGAAVAATRAAGAAQGVGA
-2465 DSHRPLNP
+2465 TGTVAAATGPAETTAARAAGPAGGHRPLDP

-2497 HGVRHLLLVSRRGPV
+2497 HGVRHLLLVSRRGPA
-2512 ADGMDELRFE
+2512 ADGMGELRSE
-2522 LAELG
+2522 LAGLG

-2566 DDGVVDGL
+2566 DDGVVDTL

-2636 RRAHGLAAQSLAWGL
+2636 RGARGLAAQSLAWGL

-2685 LFDAARAAGDATLVP
+2685 LFDAAREAGDATLVP

-2708 RKRAASAATPGR
+2708 RRRAASGAATPGQ
-2720 DAVPAYLRGLV
+2720 DAVPAHLRGLV

-2746 GAAAESDESSFGR
+2746 AAEGDESSFGR
-2759 RLAALPAADRDPFLL
+2759 RLAALPAADRDAFLL

-2848 EREEVAAVV
+2848 EQAEVAAVV

-2913 DPNPDTPGRSYA
+2913 DPDPDTPGRSYA

-3113 SDARKY
+3113 SDARAG

-3202 WLGALKSNIGH
+3202 RLGALKSNIGH

-3225 MVMALRHGLLPR
+3225 MVMAMRHGLLPR

-3291 PPADPAIEPE
+3291 PPADPAAEPDTG
-3301 PESEPSVRTDAVPWM
+3301 PEPSVRTDVVPW
-3316 VSGRTEGALRAQ
+3316 VLSARGEVALRAQ

-3335 VAARPELDP
+3335 VVARPELDP
-3344 VDVGYSLVL
+3344 VDVGYSLAL
-3353 TRSAFGHRAAIV
+3353 TRSAFGHRAAVV

-3375 LEQLATGVTSG
+3375 LEQLATGITPG

-3419 FAAAFDAVCAELDR
+3419 FAAAFDEVCAELDR
-3433 HLDGSVREVVFGAD
+3433 HLGGSVREVVFGED

-3476 IAPDF
+3476 LVPDF

-3500 LADAAALVAARG
+3500 LEDACALVAARG

-3527 KAPEAEVLPHLAG
+3527 KAAEADVTPRLAG

-3555 TVISGEEAA
+3555 TVISGEESA

-3572 GGKRRRL
+3572 GAKSKRL

-3592 MLDAFAEVAA
+3592 MLGDFAEVAA
-3602 GITYATPGIA
+3602 QITYAMPHIA
-3612 IVSNLTGEPVGEE
+3612 IVSNLTGELAGEE
-3625 VCAPE
+3625 VCSPE

-3635 VRQAVRFEDGIRF
+3635 VRQAVRFGDGIRF
-3648 LEAQGV
+3648 LEGQGV

-3686 DRDETEALLSGVAH
+3686 DRDETEALLSGVAQ
-3700 VHAHGGEVD
+3700 VHAHGGEVG
-3709 WEAVFAGRGAH
+3709 WAAVFAGRGAH

-3742 TPTAA
+3742 TPTVAA
-3747 TDGSSVE
+3747 TTDASSVE
-3754 ARFWDAVERED
+3754 ARFWEAVERED
-3765 LEALTATLEIDQQAR
+3765 LEALTTTLEIDQQAR
-3780 LGELLPALSS
+3780 LGDLLPALSS
-3790 WRRGQSD
+3790 WRRGQGD

-3805 YRITWSPVAVEE
+3805 YRITWSPMAVEE
-3817 HTAPLSGTWWV
+3817 RTAPLSGTWWV
-3828 ALPDGRTDGAP
+3828 AVPEDRADGAR

-3848 RRGARVVPLS
+3848 RRGARVVPLT
-3858 VATADRDALAERL
+3858 VATTGRDALAARL

-3886 LLALDDIPHPE
+3886 LLALDDGPHPE
-3897 HAALT
+3897 HTALS

-3926 ATTGAVSVSGSEP
+3926 ATTGAVSVSGSDP

-3965 LIDLPG
+3965 LVDLPENLG
-3971 DLDQRIADRLCAALS
+3971 ERTADRLCVALS
-3986 GIAGG
+3986 GIAGD

-4047 RSGAEHLVLTSRRGT
+4047 RSGAEHLVLTSRRGM
-4062 AAPGAAELRDELV
+4062 AAPGAAGLRAELI

-4096 VAALLRGITTG
+4096 VAALLRRITSG

-4182 AYLDALAEHREAR
+4182 AHLDALAEHREAR

-4222 SRRGLPAMAPELAVT
+4222 SRRGLPAMAPELAVA

-4288 PDATGPDDAADTFLA
+4288 PGTTGPDDVADTFLA

-4312 LDRALRDLVHAQAAA
+4312 LDRALRDLVHAQTAA

-4377 APAPLAD
+4377 APAPLAE

-4411 LPELMADDGA
+4411 LPELMAEDGV

-4450 TDLLA
+4450 TGLLS

>member
-1 MSENSLVRDGHIA
+1 
-14 VVGMACRVPGA
+14 
-25 STPDEFRQLLRNG
+25 
-38 ESAITEIP
+38 
-46 ADRYADELR
+46 
-55 DAGIRF
+55 
-61 GGFVETAA
+61 
-69 EFDPEFFG
+69 
-77 ISPREARAM
+77 
-86 DPQQRLAL
+86 
-94 ELCWEALENA
+94 
-104 GLVPA
+104 
-109 HLEGSRTGV
+109 
-118 FIGAIADDYAALVH
+118 
-132 RGEPAAITQHTLTG
+132 
-146 LNRGIIANRVSYA
+146 
-159 LGLRGPSV
+159 
-167 AVDTGQS
+167 
-174 SSLAAVHLA
+174 
-183 CESLRRGETET
+183 
-194 AVAGGVQ
+194 
-201 LNLAPD
+201 
-207 GFIAASR
+207 
-214 FGALSPDGRSFTFDA
+214 
-229 RANGYV
+229 
-235 RGEGGGLVVLKR
+235 
-247 LPDAL
+247 
-252 RDGDPVLCVIRGSEA
+252 
-267 NNDGGGDSLTTPAA
+267 
-281 HGQEA
+281 
-286 MLRAA
+286 
-291 YERAGVDPARVQ
+291 
-303 YVELHGTGTKV
+303 
-314 GDPVEAAALGAV
+314 
-326 LGAGRADGA
+326 
-335 PLRVG
+335 
-340 SAKTNVGHLEGAAGV
+340 
-355 TGLIK
+355 
-360 TVLSLAHRE
+360 
-369 LFPSLNHETPNP
+369 
-381 AIPLDTLGLTVQT
+381 
-394 ALDAWA
+394 
-400 PRRDAPRLA
+400 
-409 GVSSFGMGGTNVHM
+409 
-423 VLEEAPAD
+423 
-431 APAAE
+431 
-436 RPTAL
+436 
-441 DTVPWVLS
+441 
-449 ARGEAALRA
+449 
-458 QARRLRSYV
+458 
-467 AARPELDP
+467 
-475 VDVGYS
+475 
-481 LALTRS
+481 
-487 AFDHRAAVVGRDRE
+487 
-501 ELLNGLERLAAGL
+501 
-514 VPGAVAGGS
+514 
-523 GGTAF
+523 
-528 LFTGQ
+528 
-533 GAQRL
+533 
-538 GMGRELYA
+538 
-546 AFPVFAAAFDAV
+546 
-558 CAELDRHLD
+558 
-567 GSVREV
+567 
-573 VFGADAEALDRTVF
+573 
-587 TQTGL
+587 
-592 FALEVALFRL
+592 L
-602 VESWGLAPDFLVG
+602 VESWGLVPDFLVG

-669 AGYEDRVSVAAVN
+669 EGHEDRVSVAAVN

-692 EAAVLAVADA
+692 ESAVLAVAEA
-702 VAVKSKRLSVSHAFH
+702 VGVKSKRLSVSHAFH

-738 APRLAIVS
+738 APRLAVVS
-746 NVTGEPVGEEV
+746 NVTGELAGEEV
-757 CAPEYWV
+757 CSPEYWV

-777 RFLEAQGVTRCVE
+777 RFLEAQGVTRYVE

-817 DRDETEAL
+817 DRDEMEAL

-839 DWEAVF
+839 DWAAVF

-864 YWLDTDLPGAEDAT
+864 YWLDTDLPGTEDAAT
-878 TGEPLS
+878 DEPLS
-884 WREEFAALADG
+884 WRAEFAALTDA

-919 DAVDPEKI
+919 EAVDPEKI

-941 CNLLSTAT
+941 CNLLGTAT

-971 QDVVVGSP
+971 REVVVGARP
-979 ASVTPRPAATR
+979 AVAPRPAATR
-990 TVATDHDDP
+990 TVSAGDGDP

-1010 GGVRTPEQLWQLVSE
+1010 GGVRTPEHLWELVSE

-1031 GFPANRGWDLEGL
+1031 GFPANRGWDLDGL

-1243 RLSDARAYGHR
+1243 RLSDARRNGHQ

-1303 AHGTGTSLGDPIE
+1303 AHGTGTALGDPIE

-1325 QGRAEDRPLWL
+1325 QDRAEDRPLWL

-1357 MVMALR
+1357 MVLALR
-1363 HGVLPR
+1363 HGVLPQ

-1418 AHAILEQAPAEPAV
+1418 AHAILEQAPVEPAA

-1479 ALGRALATTRTAFGH
+1479 ALGHALATTRTAFGH
-1494 RAVILGRDR
+1494 RAVVLGRDR
-1503 DRLLDGLGA
+1503 ERLLDGLGA
-1512 LAQGT
+1512 FAQGT

-1551 WDASPVF
+1551 WDTSPVF

-1579 VLRGVPGAPSLSR
+1579 VLRGEPGAPSLSR

-1603 MVSLAALWRS
+1603 MVSLAALWSS
-1613 HGVEPAAV
+1613 HGIEPAAV

-1630 AAYVAGGLSLEDA
+1630 AAYVAGGLSLQDA

-1690 SPGTVTVSGDPEA
+1690 SPATVTVSGDPEA

-1745 GVRPRPSRIAY
+1745 GVRPRASRIAY

-1765 DTAELDTDYWYRNM
+1765 DTTALDTDYWYRNM

-1794 DGHTAFIECA
+1794 DGHTAFIECS

-1815 TVEDAGGNAAVVG
+1815 TIEDAGGSAAVVG
-1828 TLRRDDGDPE
+1828 TLRRDEGDPE
-1838 RFAGSFAEAY
+1838 RFVGSFAEAY
-1848 VQGVEPSWGAV
+1848 VQGVEPSWDTV

-1864 GRGGVAEEL
+1864 GRGVRAPEL

-1885 DKPVAAG
+1885 DKPAAAS

-1919 LFTGRICAQDHPW
+1919 LFTGRISAQDHPW

-1962 GRIEQLSLDAPL
+1962 DRIEELFLDTPL
-1974 VLPEKGAAVIQVRVG
+1974 VLPEKGAAVIQVRIG

-2004 AEGADS
+2004 AEGADA

-2023 TGAPADGIGL
+2023 TGAPAADTGL
-2033 VAWPPAGA
+2033 ATWPPADA
-2041 VPVEAAIGAVA
+2041 VPAELAGGSVA

-2070 EADAG
+2070 EADAA

-2086 ALDAVEAPGDGGG
+2086 ALDAVETPGDGGG
-2099 SRLAA
+2099 DGDGDGDGDGGSGGGGARLAA
-2104 AWSGVALHATGATA
+2104 VWSGVAVYATGATA

-2124 PTGPDTYAAVAADL
+2124 PTGPDTYAVVAADL

-2174 WPVVSATDTTETGT
+2174 WPAVSADTTWT
-2188 PASWAVLGPDP
+2188 PAGWAVLGDDP
-2199 LGLSAAVDAV
+2199 LGLTAAVDAV

-2223 PCVAGGDGDVAEAA
+2223 PCVAEGDGDVAEAA

-2245 ALIQRWISDDRLGSS
+2245 ALIQRWISDDRLASS

-2276 EVPDVAHGAVWGLV
+2276 AVPDVAHGAVWGLV

-2307 AEPESATAL
+2307 ADPESATAL
-2316 PTAVAS
+2316 PAAVAS
-2322 GEPQCAVREGRVR
+2322 GEPQCAVRGGLVRV
-2335 APRLGRVARGTG
+2335 PRLGRVTRGTG
-2347 AAEAA
+2347 AAEAT
-2352 APKPAEAAATGVTG
+2352 AT
-2366 PAATEVADTA
+2366 AL
-2376 ATGAVEATGPEA
+2376 TGAT
-2388 IGTGEIADPRS
+2388 
-2399 TGAAATS
+2399 
-2406 GAGVTGTAAAA
+2406 
-2417 TGLTEP
+2417 
-2423 AEAAEAAAATRPTGA
+2423 
-2438 AATGVADA
+2438 
-2446 ATGATGVAEV
+2446 ATGVAEV
-2456 ADPRVIGLA
+2456 ATTGAAGAAGPGATGTAGAAEVAATRAAGAAQGAGATGTVAAATGSAETTAARATGPAEITAARAAGPA
-2465 DSHRPLNP
+2465 GGHRPLDP

-2483 GTLGGLVARHLVGE
+2483 GTLGGLVARHLAGE
-2497 HGVRHLLLVSRRGPV
+2497 HGVRHLLLVSRRGPA
-2512 ADGMDELRFE
+2512 ADGMGELRAE
-2522 LAELG
+2522 LAGLG

-2566 DDGVVDGL
+2566 DDGVVDAL

-2636 RRAHGLAAQSLAWGL
+2636 RRARGLAAQSLAWGL

-2685 LFDAARAAGDATLVP
+2685 LFGAAREAGDATLVP

-2708 RKRAASAATPGR
+2708 RKRAASGAATPGQ
-2720 DAVPAYLRGLV
+2720 DAVPAHLRGLV

-2746 GAAAESDESSFGR
+2746 AAESDESSFGR
-2759 RLAALPAADRDPFLL
+2759 RLAALPVADRDPFLL

-2848 EREEVAAVV
+2848 EQADVAAVV

-3113 SDARKY
+3113 SDARAN

-3134 DGASNGLTAPNGPSQ
+3134 DGASNGLTAP
-3149 QRVIRQALANAGLS
+3149 
-3163 AAEVDAVE
+3163 
-3171 AHGTGTTLGDPI
+3171 
-3183 EAQAI
+3183 
-3188 LATYGQGREAERPL
+3188 
-3202 WLGALKSNIGH
+3202 
-3213 TQGAAGGAGVIK
+3213 
-3225 MVMALRHGLLPR
+3225 
-3237 TLHVKE
+3237 
-3243 PTPHVDWT
+3243 
-3251 AGAVELLTEA
+3251 
-3261 REWPAGERVRRAGVS
+3261 
-3276 AFGISGTNA
+3276 
-3285 HLILEE
+3285 
-3291 PPADPAIEPE
+3291 
-3301 PESEPSVRTDAVPWM
+3301 
-3316 VSGRTEGALRAQ
+3316 
-3328 AERLRSY
+3328 
-3335 VAARPELDP
+3335 
-3344 VDVGYSLVL
+3344 
-3353 TRSAFGHRAAIV
+3353 
-3365 GRDQKELLSG
+3365 
-3375 LEQLATGVTSG
+3375 
-3386 TVADD
+3386 
-3391 EGRTAFLFT
+3391 
-3400 GQGAQR
+3400 
-3406 LGMGR
+3406 
-3411 ELYAAFPV
+3411 
-3419 FAAAFDAVCAELDR
+3419 
-3433 HLDGSVREVVFGAD
+3433 
-3447 AEALDRTV
+3447 
-3455 FTQTGLFALE
+3455 
-3465 VALFRLVESWG
+3465 
-3476 IAPDF
+3476 
-3481 LVGHS
+3481 
-3486 VGELAAAHVAGVFS
+3486 
-3500 LADAAALVAARG
+3500 
-3512 RLMQALPEGGAMVSL
+3512 
-3527 KAPEAEVLPHLAG
+3527 
-3540 YEDRV
+3540 
-3545 SVAAVNGPAA
+3545 
-3555 TVISGEEAA
+3555 
-3564 VLAVADAV
+3564 
-3572 GGKRRRL
+3572 
-3579 SVSHAFHSPLMEG
+3579 
-3592 MLDAFAEVAA
+3592 
-3602 GITYATPGIA
+3602 
-3612 IVSNLTGEPVGEE
+3612 
-3625 VCAPE
+3625 
-3630 YWVRH
+3630 
-3635 VRQAVRFEDGIRF
+3635 
-3648 LEAQGV
+3648 
-3654 TRYVELGPAGVLSA
+3654 
-3668 MGQECVSGPAA
+3668 
-3679 FVPLLRK
+3679 
-3686 DRDETEALLSGVAH
+3686 
-3700 VHAHGGEVD
+3700 
-3709 WEAVFAGRGAH
+3709 
-3720 RVELPTY
+3720 
-3727 AFQRQRYWFDPATPG
+3727 
-3742 TPTAA
+3742 
-3747 TDGSSVE
+3747 
-3754 ARFWDAVERED
+3754 
-3765 LEALTATLEIDQQAR
+3765 
-3780 LGELLPALSS
+3780 
-3790 WRRGQSD
+3790 
-3797 RATVDSWR
+3797 
-3805 YRITWSPVAVEE
+3805 
-3817 HTAPLSGTWWV
+3817 
-3828 ALPDGRTDGAP
+3828 
-3839 VAAVAAALD
+3839 
-3848 RRGARVVPLS
+3848 
-3858 VATADRDALAERL
+3858 
-3871 RHEADTGG
+3871 
-3879 TPAGVLS
+3879 
-3886 LLALDDIPHPE
+3886 
-3897 HAALT
+3897 
-3902 TGLALNVGLIQALG
+3902 
-3916 DAGIAAPLWL
+3916 
-3926 ATTGAVSVSGSEP
+3926 
-3939 LGSPAQA
+3939 
-3946 ATWGLGR
+3946 
-3953 VVALEH
+3953 
-3959 PQRWGG
+3959 
-3965 LIDLPG
+3965 
-3971 DLDQRIADRLCAALS
+3971 
-3986 GIAGG
+3986 
-3991 SGPEDQL
+3991 
-3998 ALRDAGVF
+3998 
-4006 VRRLVR
+4006 
-4012 APLRTPGR
+4012 
-4020 ESWKPH
+4020 
-4026 GTVLITGGTGGLG
+4026 
-4039 AQVARWLA
+4039 
-4047 RSGAEHLVLTSRRGT
+4047 
-4062 AAPGAAELRDELV
+4062 
-4075 ALGEGGVRVTVA
+4075 
-4087 ACDVRDRDE
+4087 
-4096 VAALLRGITTG
+4096 
-4107 GDPVHAVFH
+4107 
-4116 AAGVVEFS
+4116 
-4124 QLADSTVADFAE
+4124 
-4136 MADGK
+4136 
-4141 VLGAA
+4141 
-4146 HLDALLDRDH
+4146 
-4156 LEAFVLF
+4156 
-4163 SSIAA
+4163 
-4168 TWGSGGQSA
+4168 
-4177 YAAAN
+4177 
-4182 AYLDALAEHREAR
+4182 
-4195 GLPATSVAWGPW
+4195 
-4207 ADHGMIEHGEVAEHL
+4207 
-4222 SRRGLPAMAPELAVT
+4222 
-4237 ALSEALHTGET
+4237 
-4248 SLVLADVRWDRFVP
+4248 
-4262 GFTAA
+4262 
-4267 RPRPLIGELPEVRD
+4267 
-4281 ALATTAA
+4281 
-4288 PDATGPDDAADTFLA
+4288 
-4303 SLADLTGED
+4303 
-4312 LDRALRDLVHAQAAA
+4312 
-4327 VLGHS
+4327 
-4332 SSDAVAGGRPFK
+4332 
-4344 ELGFDSLTAVELRNR
+4344 
-4359 LAAVTGLDLP
+4359 
-4369 ATLVFDYP
+4369 
-4377 APAPLAD
+4377 
-4384 YLRGEL
+4384 
-4390 PSARPADART
+4390 
-4400 LFDDLDRWESA
+4400 
-4411 LPELMADDGA
+4411 
-4421 RERLTGRL
+4421 
-4429 NDLMAKL
+4429 
-4436 GGTPGEHTGGPSPD
+4436 
-4450 TDLLA
+4450 
-4455 ATADEVFDFIDNEF
+4455 
-4469 GAS
+4469 

>member
-1 MSENSLVRDGHIA
+1 M
-14 VVGMACRVPGA
+14 PGA

-46 ADRYADELR
+46 ADRYGDELR

-61 GGFVETAA
+61 GGFVERAA

-109 HLEGSRTGV
+109 QLEGSRTGV

-183 CESLRRGETET
+183 CESLRRGETGT

-252 RDGDPVLCVIRGSEA
+252 RDGDPVLCVIRGSDA

-326 LGAGRADGA
+326 LGAGRAEGA

-340 SAKTNVGHLEGAAGV
+340 SAKTNVGHLEGAAGI

-400 PRRDAPRLA
+400 PEADTPRLA

-423 VLEEAPAD
+423 VLEEAPAH
-431 APAAE
+431 APAAD

-441 DTVPWVLS
+441 DTVPWVVS
-449 ARGEAALRA
+449 GRTEGALRA
-458 QARRLRSYV
+458 QAERLRSYV
-467 AARPELDP
+467 VGRPELDP

-481 LALTRS
+481 LALSRS
-487 AFDHRAAVVGRDRE
+487 AFGHRAAVVGRDRA
-501 ELLNGLERLAAGL
+501 ELLSGLDQLATGM
-514 VPGAVAGGS
+514 VPGTVTDDEGR
-523 GGTAF
+523 TAF

-533 GAQRL
+533 GAQRV
-538 GMGRELYA
+538 GMGRGLYA
-546 AFPVFAAAFDAV
+546 AFPVFAVAFDEV
-558 CAELDRHLD
+558 CAELDGHLD

-573 VFGADAEALDRTVF
+573 VFGEDAGALDRTVF
-587 TQTGL
+587 TQSGL

-629 FSLEDAC
+629 FSLADAC

-682 GPSATVISGE
+682 GPAATVISGVE
-692 EAAVLAVADA
+692 SAVLEVAEAVG
-702 VAVKSKRLSVSHAFH
+702 VKSKRLSVSHAFH

-722 GMLAEFAEVAG
+722 GMLDEFAEVAG

-746 NVTGEPVGEEV
+746 NVTGELVGEEV
-757 CAPEYWV
+757 CSPEYWV

-777 RFLEAQGVTRCVE
+777 RFLEAQGVTRHVE
-790 LGPAGVLS
+790 IGPAGVLS

-817 DRDETEAL
+817 DRDEAEAL

-839 DWEAVF
+839 DWERVF

-864 YWLDTDLPGAEDAT
+864 YWLGTDLPGTEDTAT
-878 TGEPLS
+878 TEPLS
-884 WREEFAALADG
+884 WHEEFAALTDAG
-895 AERERVALELVRTH
+895 ERERVALELVRTH

-971 QDVVVGSP
+971 RDVVVGSP
-979 ASVTPRPAATR
+979 AAVAPRPAATR
-990 TVATDHDDP
+990 TLTTGHDDP

-1010 GGVRTPEQLWQLVSE
+1010 GGVRTPEQLWELVSE

-1243 RLSDARAYGHR
+1243 RLSDARRNGHQ

-1283 VIRQALADAGLTA
+1283 VIRQALADAGLSA

-1325 QGRAEDRPLWL
+1325 RDRAADRPLWL

-1357 MVMALR
+1357 MVLALR
-1363 HGVLPR
+1363 HGVLPQ

-1393 RPWPEPETGRPRRAG
+1393 RPWPEPESDRPRRAG

-1418 AHAILEQAPAEPAV
+1418 AHAILEQAPAEPAT
-1432 GHDEPRPAAPGL
+1432 GHDEPRPAAPEP

-1479 ALGRALATTRTAFGH
+1479 ALGHALATTRTAFGH

-1503 DRLLDGLGA
+1503 ERLLDGLGA

-1517 PAPHVVQGTAGGRR
+1517 PAPHVVQGAAGGRR

-1579 VLRGVPGAPSLSR
+1579 VLRGEPGAPSLSR

-1630 AAYVAGGLSLEDA
+1630 AAYVAGGLLLQDA

-1690 SPGTVTVSGDPEA
+1690 SPATVTVSGDPEA
-1703 LDAFMAEL
+1703 LDAFMAQL

-1745 GVRPRPSRIAY
+1745 GVRPRASRIAY

-1765 DTAELDTDYWYRNM
+1765 DTTELDTDYWYRNM

-1815 TVEDAGGNAAVVG
+1815 TIEDAGGNAAVVG
-1828 TLRRDDGDPE
+1828 TLRRDEGDPE
-1838 RFAGSFAEAY
+1838 RFAASFAEAY
-1848 VQGVEPSWGAV
+1848 AQGVEPSWDAV

-1864 GRGGVAEEL
+1864 GRGERALEL

-1885 DKPVAAG
+1885 DKPVAAS

-1919 LFTGRICAQDHPW
+1919 LFTGRISASDHPW

-1962 GRIEQLSLDAPL
+1962 DRIEELSLDAPL

-2023 TGAPADGIGL
+2023 TGARPTDIGL
-2033 VAWPPAGA
+2033 AAWPPADA
-2041 VPVEAAIGAVA
+2041 VPVETAGGAVA
-2052 AWRLGADLYVEVG
+2052 AWRLGADRYAEVG

-2086 ALDAVEAPGDGGG
+2086 ALDAVETPGDGGT
-2099 SRLAA
+2099 RLAA

-2124 PTGPDTYAAVAADL
+2124 PTGPDTYAVVAADL

-2149 VLRAVDTPEP
+2149 VLRAVDAPEP

-2174 WPVVSATDTTETGT
+2174 WPAVPAADTTATGA
-2188 PASWAVLGPDP
+2188 PASWAVLGDDP

-2223 PCVAGGDGDVAEAA
+2223 ACVAEGDGDVAEAA

-2245 ALIQRWISDDRLGSS
+2245 ALIQRWISEERLASS
-2260 RLVFL
+2260 RLVFV

-2316 PTAVAS
+2316 PAAIAS
-2322 GEPQCAVREGRVR
+2322 GEPQCAVREGLVTV
-2335 APRLGRVARGTG
+2335 PRLGRVARGTG
-2347 AAEAA
+2347 TAEATA
-2352 APKPAEAAATGVTG
+2352 MGVT
-2366 PAATEVADTA
+2366 AM
-2376 ATGAVEATGPEA
+2376 
-2388 IGTGEIADPRS
+2388 
-2399 TGAAATS
+2399 
-2406 GAGVTGTAAAA
+2406 GV
-2417 TGLTEP
+2417 TEP
-2423 AEAAEAAAATRPTGA
+2423 AEVTATH
-2438 AATGVADA
+2438 ATGPAQ
-2446 ATGATGVAEV
+2446 G
-2456 ADPRVIGLA
+2456 
-2465 DSHRPLNP
+2465 HRPLDP

-2497 HGVRHLLLVSRRGPV
+2497 HGVRHLLLVSRRGPA
-2512 ADGMDELRFE
+2512 ADGMDELRAE
-2522 LAELG
+2522 LVELG
-2527 ATVTVAACDAAD
+2527 AAVTVAACDAAD

-2566 DDGVVDGL
+2566 DDGIVDAL
-2574 NPERLDRVLRPKVD
+2574 NPDRLDRVLRPKVD

-2597 ADHDLAAFVLY
+2597 AGHDLAAFVLY

-2636 RRAHGLAAQSLAWGL
+2636 RGARGLAAQSLAWGL

-2700 VRLDLAEL
+2700 VRLDLADL
-2708 RKRAASAATPGR
+2708 RKRAASAAATPGQ

-2746 GAAAESDESSFGR
+2746 AADTDESSFGR

-2774 DLVREHAAGVLGLAA
+2774 DLVREHATGVLGLAT

-2848 EREEVAAVV
+2848 EQAEVAAVV

-3113 SDARKY
+3113 SDARAN

-3188 LATYGQGREAERPL
+3188 LATYGQGRAAERPL
-3202 WLGALKSNIGH
+3202 RLGALKSNIGH

-3225 MVMALRHGLLPR
+3225 MVMAMRHGLLPR

-3291 PPADPAIEPE
+3291 PPADPVTEPE
-3301 PESEPSVRTDAVPWM
+3301 PEPEPSVRTDVVPWV

-3335 VAARPELDP
+3335 VVGRPELDP
-3344 VDVGYSLVL
+3344 VDVGYSLAL
-3353 TRSAFGHRAAIV
+3353 SRSAFGHRAAVV
-3365 GRDQKELLSG
+3365 GRDRAELLSG
-3375 LEQLATGVTSG
+3375 LEQLATGVAPG
-3386 TVADD
+3386 TVTDD

-3406 LGMGR
+3406 VGMGR
-3411 ELYAAFPV
+3411 GLYAAFPV
-3419 FAAAFDAVCAELDR
+3419 FAVAFDEVCAELDG
-3433 HLDGSVREVVFGAD
+3433 HLDGSVREVVFGED
-3447 AEALDRTV
+3447 AGALDRTV
-3455 FTQTGLFALE
+3455 FTQSGLFALE

-3476 IAPDF
+3476 LAPDF

-3500 LADAAALVAARG
+3500 LADACALVAARG
-3512 RLMQALPEGGAMVSL
+3512 RLMQALPGGGAMVSL
-3527 KAPEAEVLPHLAG
+3527 QAPEAEVLPHLAG

-3555 TVISGEEAA
+3555 TVISGVESA
-3564 VLAVADAV
+3564 VLEVAEAV
-3572 GGKRRRL
+3572 GVKSKRL

-3592 MLDAFAEVAA
+3592 MLDEFAEVAA
-3602 GITYATPGIA
+3602 GITYAMPRIA
-3612 IVSNLTGEPVGEE
+3612 VVSNLTGELAGEE
-3625 VCAPE
+3625 VCSPE

-3635 VRQAVRFEDGIRF
+3635 VRQAVRFGDGIRF

-3654 TRYVELGPAGVLSA
+3654 TRHVEIGPAGVLSA
-3668 MGQECVSGPAA
+3668 MGRECVSGPAA
-3679 FVPLLRK
+3679 FIPLLRK
-3686 DRDETEALLSGVAH
+3686 DRDETEALLSGVAQ

-3709 WEAVFAGRGAH
+3709 WERVFAGRGAR

-3742 TPTAA
+3742 TPTVAA
-3747 TDGSSVE
+3747 TTDASSVE
-3754 ARFWDAVERED
+3754 ARFWEAVERED
-3765 LEALTATLEIDQQAR
+3765 LEALTATLEIDQQTR
-3780 LGELLPALSS
+3780 LGDLLPALSS

-3817 HTAPLSGTWWV
+3817 RTAPLSGTWWV
-3828 ALPDGRTDGAP
+3828 AVPQGRADSAQ

-3848 RRGARVVPLS
+3848 RRGARVVPLT
-3858 VATADRDALAERL
+3858 VATTGRDALAEWL

-3886 LLALDDIPHPE
+3886 LLALDDDPHPE
-3897 HAALT
+3897 HTALS

-3926 ATTGAVSVSGSEP
+3926 ATTGAVAVSGSDQ
-3939 LGSPAQA
+3939 LGRPAQA

-3965 LIDLPG
+3965 LVDLPG
-3971 DLDQRIADRLCAALS
+3971 KLDERTADRLCAALS
-3986 GIAGG
+3986 GIAGD

-4047 RSGAEHLVLTSRRGT
+4047 RSGAEHLVLTSRRGI
-4062 AAPGAAELRDELV
+4062 AAPGAAELRDELT

-4096 VAALLRGITTG
+4096 VAALLRRITTG

-4124 QLADSTVADFAE
+4124 QLTDSTVADFAE

-4141 VLGAA
+4141 VLGAT
-4146 HLDALLDRDH
+4146 HLDALLDQDH

-4182 AYLDALAEHREAR
+4182 AHLDALAEHREAR

-4222 SRRGLPAMAPELAVT
+4222 SRRGLPAMAPELAVS

-4288 PDATGPDDAADTFLA
+4288 PDTTGPDDTADTFLA
-4303 SLADLTGED
+4303 SLAGLTGED

-4377 APAPLAD
+4377 APVPLAE

-4411 LPELMADDGA
+4411 LPELMADDGV

-4450 TDLLA
+4450 TGLLS

>member
-1 MSENSLVRDGHIA
+1 
-14 VVGMACRVPGA
+14 
-25 STPDEFRQLLRNG
+25 
-38 ESAITEIP
+38 
-46 ADRYADELR
+46 
-55 DAGIRF
+55 
-61 GGFVETAA
+61 
-69 EFDPEFFG
+69 
-77 ISPREARAM
+77 
-86 DPQQRLAL
+86 
-94 ELCWEALENA
+94 
-104 GLVPA
+104 
-109 HLEGSRTGV
+109 
-118 FIGAIADDYAALVH
+118 
-132 RGEPAAITQHTLTG
+132 
-146 LNRGIIANRVSYA
+146 
-159 LGLRGPSV
+159 
-167 AVDTGQS
+167 
-174 SSLAAVHLA
+174 
-183 CESLRRGETET
+183 
-194 AVAGGVQ
+194 
-201 LNLAPD
+201 
-207 GFIAASR
+207 
-214 FGALSPDGRSFTFDA
+214 
-229 RANGYV
+229 
-235 RGEGGGLVVLKR
+235 
-247 LPDAL
+247 
-252 RDGDPVLCVIRGSEA
+252 
-267 NNDGGGDSLTTPAA
+267 
-281 HGQEA
+281 
-286 MLRAA
+286 
-291 YERAGVDPARVQ
+291 
-303 YVELHGTGTKV
+303 
-314 GDPVEAAALGAV
+314 
-326 LGAGRADGA
+326 
-335 PLRVG
+335 
-340 SAKTNVGHLEGAAGV
+340 
-355 TGLIK
+355 
-360 TVLSLAHRE
+360 
-369 LFPSLNHETPNP
+369 
-381 AIPLDTLGLTVQT
+381 
-394 ALDAWA
+394 
-400 PRRDAPRLA
+400 
-409 GVSSFGMGGTNVHM
+409 
-423 VLEEAPAD
+423 
-431 APAAE
+431 
-436 RPTAL
+436 
-441 DTVPWVLS
+441 
-449 ARGEAALRA
+449 
-458 QARRLRSYV
+458 
-467 AARPELDP
+467 
-475 VDVGYS
+475 
-481 LALTRS
+481 
-487 AFDHRAAVVGRDRE
+487 
-501 ELLNGLERLAAGL
+501 
-514 VPGAVAGGS
+514 
-523 GGTAF
+523 
-528 LFTGQ
+528 
-533 GAQRL
+533 
-538 GMGRELYA
+538 
-546 AFPVFAAAFDAV
+546 
-558 CAELDRHLD
+558 
-567 GSVREV
+567 
-573 VFGADAEALDRTVF
+573 
-587 TQTGL
+587 
-592 FALEVALFRL
+592 
-602 VESWGLAPDFLVG
+602 
-615 HSVGELAAA
+615 
-624 HVAGV
+624 
-629 FSLEDAC
+629 
-636 ALVAARGRLMQ
+636 
-647 ALPGGGAMVSLQ
+647 
-659 APEAEVLPHL
+659 
-669 AGYEDRVSVAAVN
+669 
-682 GPSATVISGE
+682 
-692 EAAVLAVADA
+692 
-702 VAVKSKRLSVSHAFH
+702 
-717 SPLME
+717 ME
-722 GMLAEFAEVAG
+722 GMLAEFAEVAAG
-733 RIGYS
+733 ITYGM
-738 APRLAIVS
+738 PRTAIVS
-746 NVTGEPVGEEV
+746 NVTGELAGEEV

-764 RHVRQAVRFGDGI
+764 RHVRQAVRFGDGM
-777 RFLEAQGVTRCVE
+777 RFLEGQGVTRYVE
-790 LGPAGVLS
+790 IGPAGVLS
-798 AMGRECV
+798 AMGRDCV
-805 SGPAAFVPLLRK
+805 AEAAAAFVPLLRK
-817 DRDETEAL
+817 DRDEVEAL
-825 LSGVAQVHAHGGEV
+825 LAGVAQLHAHGGEV
-839 DWEAVF
+839 DWERVF
-845 AGRGAHRVELPTY
+845 AGRGARRVELPTY

-864 YWLDTDLPGAEDAT
+864 YWLDSDLPGIEEAV

-884 WREEFAALADG
+884 WREEFAALTDP
-895 AERERVALELVRTH
+895 AERERVALQLVRTH
-909 TAWVLGSPGP
+909 TAWVVGSRGP
-919 DAVDPEKI
+919 DTVDPEKI

-959 DHPTPLALSHHL
+959 DHPTPLALSRHV
-971 QDVVVGSP
+971 QDVAVGSRT
-979 ASVTPRPAATR
+979 ATTTATAPRPAAAR
-990 TVATDHDDP
+990 RATGHDDP

-1010 GGVRTPEQLWQLVSE
+1010 GGVRTPEQLWQLVGE

-1091 METAWEAFERAGID
+1091 LETAWEAFERAGID

-1113 AGVFVGA
+1113 AGVFVGT

-1134 GFEGYLLTGGTTSVA
+1134 GFEGYLLTGSTTSVA

-1173 LVALHMAVRSLRQ
+1173 LVALHMAVRSLRE

-1243 RLSDARAYGHR
+1243 RLSDARRNGHR

-1283 VIRQALADAGLTA
+1283 VIRQALADAGLTT

-1325 QGRAEDRPLWL
+1325 QDRPENRPLWL

-1363 HGVLPR
+1363 HGTLPK

-1378 HVDWSSGAVELLTEA
+1378 HVDWTSGAVELLTEA
-1393 RPWPEPETGRPRRAG
+1393 RPWPEPETARPRRAG

-1418 AHAILEQAPAEPAV
+1418 AHAILEQAPAEPAATSE
-1432 GHDEPRPAAPGL
+1432 EPRPAAPGL

-1451 SGRTEQALRTRAEQ
+1451 TGRTEQALRTRAEQ

-1503 DRLLDGLGA
+1503 EQLLDGLGA

-1517 PAPHVVQGTAGGRR
+1517 PAPHVVEGTAGGRR

-1551 WDASPVF
+1551 WNASPVF

-1571 FLDWSLRD
+1571 FLDWSLRE
-1579 VLRGVPGAPSLSR
+1579 VLRGEPGAPSLSR

-1613 HGVEPAAV
+1613 YGVEPAAV

-1664 SVLASAGTVA
+1664 SVLASAETVA

-1690 SPGTVTVSGDPEA
+1690 SPATVTVSGDPEA
-1703 LDAFMAEL
+1703 LDAFMADL

-1745 GVRPRPSRIAY
+1745 GVRPRASRIAY

-1765 DTAELDTDYWYRNM
+1765 DTTELDTDYWYRNM

-1804 PHPMLAMSLQQ
+1804 PHPMLAMALQQ
-1815 TVEDAGGNAAVVG
+1815 TVEDAGGNAAAIVG
-1828 TLRRDDGDPE
+1828 TLRRDEGGPE

-1848 VQGVEPSWGAV
+1848 VQGVEPSWDTV
-1859 FGGAP
+1859 FEGGP
-1864 GRGGVAEEL
+1864 GRGASDVEL

-1885 DKPVAAG
+1885 DKPVAAS

-1919 LFTGRICAQDHPW
+1919 LFTGRISAQDHPW

-1962 GRIEQLSLDAPL
+1962 DRIEELSLDTPL

-1989 APDGGGSRAL
+1989 APDGGGLRAL
-1999 SVHAR
+1999 SVYAR

-2023 TGAPADGIGL
+2023 AGAPVADLGL
-2033 VAWPPAGA
+2033 AVWPPAGA
-2041 VPVEAAIGAVA
+2041 VPVEVAGGAVA
-2052 AWRLGADLYVEVG
+2052 AWRLGEDVYAEVG

-2070 EADAG
+2070 EADAQ

-2086 ALDAVEAPGDGGG
+2086 VLDAVETPGDGGG
-2099 SRLAA
+2099 SRLASS
-2104 AWSGVALHATGATA
+2104 WSGVVLHATGATA

-2124 PTGPDTYAAVAADL
+2124 PAGPDTYAVAAADP
-2138 SGAPVASVDRL
+2138 SGAPVVSVDRL

-2174 WPVVSATDTTETGT
+2174 WPAAPAAGTSVAPAT
-2188 PASWAVLGPDP
+2188 WAVLGDDP
-2199 LGLSAAVDAV
+2199 LGLSSAVDAA
-2209 PYDETADAPDAVLV
+2209 PYDEASDVPDAVLV
-2223 PCVAGGDGDVAEAA
+2223 PCTRTAEGDGDVAEAA
-2237 HAATHRAL
+2237 HVATHRVL
-2245 ALIQRWISDDRLGSS
+2245 ALLQRWISDERLASS
-2260 RLVFL
+2260 RLVFV
-2265 TRGAVAAAPGE
+2265 TRGAVAAVPGE

-2307 AEPESATAL
+2307 GHPESADAL
-2316 PTAVAS
+2316 PGAVAS
-2322 GEPQCAVREGRVR
+2322 GEPQCAVREGRARV
-2335 APRLGRVARGTG
+2335 PRLGRVARGAG

-2352 APKPAEAAATGVTG
+2352 V
-2366 PAATEVADTA
+2366 
-2376 ATGAVEATGPEA
+2376 
-2388 IGTGEIADPRS
+2388 
-2399 TGAAATS
+2399 
-2406 GAGVTGTAAAA
+2406 
-2417 TGLTEP
+2417 
-2423 AEAAEAAAATRPTGA
+2423 TRPTEA
-2438 AATGVADA
+2438 PDA
-2446 ATGATGVAEV
+2446 RRRL
-2456 ADPRVIGLA
+2456 D
-2465 DSHRPLNP
+2465 P

-2478 ITGAT
+2478 VTGAT
-2483 GTLGGLVARHLVGE
+2483 GTLGGLLARHLVTE
-2497 HGVRHLLLVSRRGPV
+2497 HGVRHLLLTSRRGP
-2512 ADGMDELRFE
+2512 AAEGMAELRAE
-2522 LAELG
+2522 LVELG
-2527 ATVTVAACDAAD
+2527 AGVTVAACDTAD

-2566 DDGVVDGL
+2566 DDGVVDAL

-2636 RRAHGLAAQSLAWGL
+2636 RRARGLAGQSLAWGL

-2662 DDADVRRMAR
+2662 ADADVRRMAR

-2685 LFDAARAAGDATLVP
+2685 LFDAARTAGDATLVP
-2700 VRLDLAEL
+2700 VRLDLADL
-2708 RKRAASAATPGR
+2708 RRRATSGTPGQ

-2731 RTPVRRVVRAGGGGG
+2731 RMPVRRVVRAGGGGG
-2746 GAAAESDESSFGR
+2746 AAETDESSFGR
-2759 RLAALPAADRDPFLL
+2759 RLAALAAADRDPFLL
-2774 DLVREHAAGVLGLAA
+2774 DLVREHAAAVLGLAA
-2789 PDDIEATRAF
+2789 PEDIEATRAF

-2815 LGAAT
+2815 LGTAT

-2882 GPEDL
+2882 GPEEL

-2898 STFPTDR
+2898 SAFPADR

-2934 YDFDPEFFGISPRE
+2934 YHFDPEFFGISPRE

-2970 GIDPHSTKGS
+2970 GIDPHTTRGS

-2989 GQDYASRLGEIPED
+2989 GQDYASGLGEIPED

-3113 SDARKY
+3113 SDARAN

-3188 LATYGQGREAERPL
+3188 LATYGQGRDAERPL

-3225 MVMALRHGLLPR
+3225 MVMAMRHGLLPR

-3261 REWPAGERVRRAGVS
+3261 RDWPAGERVRRAGVS

-3291 PPADPAIEPE
+3291 PPAEPAADPE
-3301 PESEPSVRTDAVPWM
+3301 PEPSVRTDVVPWL
-3316 VSGRTEGALRAQ
+3316 VSGRTEVALRAQ
-3328 AERLRSY
+3328 AERLRSH

-3344 VDVGYSLVL
+3344 VDVGYSLAL
-3353 TRSAFGHRAAIV
+3353 ARSAFGHRVAVV
-3365 GRDQKELLSG
+3365 GRDREELLSG
-3375 LEQLATGVTSG
+3375 LDQLATGITPG
-3386 TVADD
+3386 TVAGE

-3406 LGMGR
+3406 PGMGG

-3419 FAAAFDAVCAELDR
+3419 FAAAFDAVCVELDR
-3433 HLDGSVREVVFGAD
+3433 HLEGSVREVVFGGD
-3447 AEALDRTV
+3447 AEVLDRTV
-3455 FTQTGLFALE
+3455 FTQTGLFAVE
-3465 VALFRLVESWG
+3465 VALFRLIESWG
-3476 IAPDF
+3476 LAPDF
-3481 LVGHS
+3481 VVGHS

-3500 LADAAALVAARG
+3500 LEDAAALVAARG

-3527 KAPEAEVLPHLAG
+3527 KAAEAEVLPHLAG

-3555 TVISGEEAA
+3555 TVISGEESA
-3564 VLAVADAV
+3564 VLAVAEAV
-3572 GGKRRRL
+3572 GVKSKRL

-3592 MLDAFAEVAA
+3592 MLAEFAEVAA
-3602 GITYATPGIA
+3602 GITYGMPRTA
-3612 IVSNLTGEPVGEE
+3612 IVSNVTGEPVGEE

-3635 VRQAVRFEDGIRF
+3635 VRQAVRFGDGMRF
-3648 LEAQGV
+3648 LEGQGV
-3654 TRYVELGPAGVLSA
+3654 TRYVEIGPAGVLSA
-3668 MGQECVSGPAA
+3668 MGQECVTGSAA

-3686 DRDETEALLSGVAH
+3686 DRDEVEALLAGVAQL
-3700 VHAHGGEVD
+3700 HANGGEVD
-3709 WEAVFAGRGAH
+3709 WERVFAGRGAR

-3727 AFQRQRYWFDPATPG
+3727 AFQRQRYWFDPATPR
-3742 TPTAA
+3742 TPAAAA
-3747 TDGSSVE
+3747 TDASAVE
-3754 ARFWDAVERED
+3754 ARFWEAVERED
-3765 LEALTATLEIDQQAR
+3765 LEALTTTLEIDQQTR
-3780 LGELLPALSS
+3780 LCELLPALSS

-3805 YRITWSPVAVEE
+3805 YRITWSPVSVEE
-3817 HTAPLSGTWWV
+3817 RTAPLSGTWLLAV
-3828 ALPDGRTDGAP
+3828 PEGRADSAR

-3848 RRGARVVPLS
+3848 RRGAHVARLTLS
-3858 VATADRDALAERL
+3858 TTGRGTLAERL
-3871 RHEADTGG
+3871 RQAVATGS

-3886 LLALDDIPHPE
+3886 LLALDDGPHPE
-3897 HAALT
+3897 HTSLT
-3902 TGLALNVGLIQALG
+3902 SGLALNVGLIQALG

-3926 ATTGAVSVSGSEP
+3926 ATAGAVSVSGSDP

-3965 LIDLPG
+3965 LVDLPG
-3971 DLDQRIADRLCAALS
+3971 DLDERTADRLCAALS
-3986 GIAGG
+3986 GIVGD

-4039 AQVARWLA
+4039 AQIARWLA
-4047 RSGAEHLVLTSRRGT
+4047 RSGAEHLVLTSRRGL
-4062 AAPGAAELRDELV
+4062 AAPGAAELRDELT

-4096 VAALLRGITTG
+4096 VAALLRRTTAG

-4146 HLDALLDRDH
+4146 HLDELLDQDH

-4177 YAAAN
+4177 YASAN
-4182 AYLDALAEHREAR
+4182 AYLDALAEHRAAR

-4222 SRRGLPAMAPELAVT
+4222 SRRGLPAMAPPLAVA
-4237 ALSEALHTGET
+4237 ALGEALHTGET

-4281 ALATTAA
+4281 ARATTA
-4288 PDATGPDDAADTFLA
+4288 PTPGGTGPDGVADTFLE
-4303 SLADLTGED
+4303 SLAGLSGEG

-4359 LAAVTGLDLP
+4359 LATVTGLDLP

-4377 APAPLAD
+4377 APAPLAE

-4390 PSARPADART
+4390 PSARPTDGLT
-4400 LFDDLDRWESA
+4400 LLDDLDRWESA
-4411 LPELMADDGA
+4411 LPELVADDGL

-4429 NDLMAKL
+4429 GDLMAKL
-4436 GGTPGEHTGGPSPD
+4436 GGTPVEHTGSPSPD
-4450 TDLLA
+4450 AELLS

>member
-1 MSENSLVRDGHIA
+1 M
-14 VVGMACRVPGA
+14 
-25 STPDEFRQLLRNG
+25 
-38 ESAITEIP
+38 
-46 ADRYADELR
+46 
-55 DAGIRF
+55 
-61 GGFVETAA
+61 
-69 EFDPEFFG
+69 
-77 ISPREARAM
+77 
-86 DPQQRLAL
+86 
-94 ELCWEALENA
+94 
-104 GLVPA
+104 
-109 HLEGSRTGV
+109 
-118 FIGAIADDYAALVH
+118 
-132 RGEPAAITQHTLTG
+132 
-146 LNRGIIANRVSYA
+146 
-159 LGLRGPSV
+159 
-167 AVDTGQS
+167 
-174 SSLAAVHLA
+174 
-183 CESLRRGETET
+183 
-194 AVAGGVQ
+194 
-201 LNLAPD
+201 
-207 GFIAASR
+207 
-214 FGALSPDGRSFTFDA
+214 
-229 RANGYV
+229 
-235 RGEGGGLVVLKR
+235 
-247 LPDAL
+247 
-252 RDGDPVLCVIRGSEA
+252 
-267 NNDGGGDSLTTPAA
+267 
-281 HGQEA
+281 
-286 MLRAA
+286 
-291 YERAGVDPARVQ
+291 
-303 YVELHGTGTKV
+303 
-314 GDPVEAAALGAV
+314 
-326 LGAGRADGA
+326 
-335 PLRVG
+335 
-340 SAKTNVGHLEGAAGV
+340 
-355 TGLIK
+355 
-360 TVLSLAHRE
+360 
-369 LFPSLNHETPNP
+369 
-381 AIPLDTLGLTVQT
+381 
-394 ALDAWA
+394 
-400 PRRDAPRLA
+400 
-409 GVSSFGMGGTNVHM
+409 
-423 VLEEAPAD
+423 
-431 APAAE
+431 
-436 RPTAL
+436 
-441 DTVPWVLS
+441 
-449 ARGEAALRA
+449 
-458 QARRLRSYV
+458 
-467 AARPELDP
+467 
-475 VDVGYS
+475 
-481 LALTRS
+481 
-487 AFDHRAAVVGRDRE
+487 
-501 ELLNGLERLAAGL
+501 
-514 VPGAVAGGS
+514 
-523 GGTAF
+523 
-528 LFTGQ
+528 
-533 GAQRL
+533 
-538 GMGRELYA
+538 
-546 AFPVFAAAFDAV
+546 
-558 CAELDRHLD
+558 
-567 GSVREV
+567 
-573 VFGADAEALDRTVF
+573 
-587 TQTGL
+587 
-592 FALEVALFRL
+592 
-602 VESWGLAPDFLVG
+602 
-615 HSVGELAAA
+615 
-624 HVAGV
+624 
-629 FSLEDAC
+629 
-636 ALVAARGRLMQ
+636 
-647 ALPGGGAMVSLQ
+647 
-659 APEAEVLPHL
+659 
-669 AGYEDRVSVAAVN
+669 
-682 GPSATVISGE
+682 
-692 EAAVLAVADA
+692 
-702 VAVKSKRLSVSHAFH
+702 
-717 SPLME
+717 
-722 GMLAEFAEVAG
+722 
-733 RIGYS
+733 
-738 APRLAIVS
+738 
-746 NVTGEPVGEEV
+746 
-757 CAPEYWV
+757 
-764 RHVRQAVRFGDGI
+764 
-777 RFLEAQGVTRCVE
+777 
-790 LGPAGVLS
+790 
-798 AMGRECV
+798 
-805 SGPAAFVPLLRK
+805 
-817 DRDETEAL
+817 
-825 LSGVAQVHAHGGEV
+825 
-839 DWEAVF
+839 
-845 AGRGAHRVELPTY
+845 
-858 AFQRQR
+858 
-864 YWLDTDLPGAEDAT
+864 
-878 TGEPLS
+878 
-884 WREEFAALADG
+884 
-895 AERERVALELVRTH
+895 
-909 TAWVLGSPGP
+909 
-919 DAVDPEKI
+919 
-927 FKDLGF
+927 
-933 DSLMSVEL
+933 
-941 CNLLSTAT
+941 
-949 GTRLAGTVLF
+949 
-959 DHPTPLALSHHL
+959 
-971 QDVVVGSP
+971 
-979 ASVTPRPAATR
+979 
-990 TVATDHDDP
+990 
-999 IAIVAMSCRLP
+999 
-1010 GGVRTPEQLWQLVSE
+1010 
-1025 GRDAIA
+1025 
-1031 GFPANRGWDLEGL
+1031 
-1044 YDPDPARHGTSYVR
+1044 
-1058 EGGFL
+1058 
-1063 YEADQFDP
+1063 
-1071 AFFGI
+1071 
-1076 SPREA
+1076 
-1081 QAMDPQQRLL
+1081 
-1091 METAWEAFERAGID
+1091 
-1105 PTTLKGSD
+1105 
-1113 AGVFVGA
+1113 
-1120 MPQDYGPRMDEASE
+1120 
-1134 GFEGYLLTGGTTSVA
+1134 
-1149 SGRIAYTWGLEGP
+1149 
-1162 AVTVDTACSSS
+1162 
-1173 LVALHMAVRSLRQ
+1173 ALHMAVRSLRQ

-1243 RLSDARAYGHR
+1243 RLSDARRNGHQ

-1283 VIRQALADAGLTA
+1283 VIRQALADAGLSA

-1303 AHGTGTSLGDPIE
+1303 AHGTGTALGDPIE

-1325 QGRAEDRPLWL
+1325 QDRAEDRPLWL

-1357 MVMALR
+1357 MVLALR

-1393 RPWPEPETGRPRRAG
+1393 RPWPEPETRRPRRAG

-1418 AHAILEQAPAEPAV
+1418 AHAILEQAPAEPAA

-1479 ALGRALATTRTAFGH
+1479 ALGHALATTRTAFGH
-1494 RAVILGRDR
+1494 RAVVLGRDR
-1503 DRLLDGLGA
+1503 ERLLDGLGA

-1517 PAPHVVQGTAGGRR
+1517 PAPHVVQGAAGGRR

-1579 VLRGVPGAPSLSR
+1579 VLRGEPGAPSLSR

-1630 AAYVAGGLSLEDA
+1630 AAYVAGGLSLQDA

-1690 SPGTVTVSGDPEA
+1690 SPATVTVSGDPEA

-1745 GVRPRPSRIAY
+1745 GVRPHASRIAY

-1765 DTAELDTDYWYRNM
+1765 DTTELDTDYWYRNM

-1815 TVEDAGGNAAVVG
+1815 TIEEAGGNAAVVVG
-1828 TLRRDDGDPE
+1828 TLRRDEGDPE

-1848 VQGVEPSWGAV
+1848 VQGVEPAWDVV

-1864 GRGGVAEEL
+1864 GRGERALAL

-1885 DKPVAAG
+1885 DKPVAAS

-1919 LFTGRICAQDHPW
+1919 LFTGRISAQDHPW

-1962 GRIEQLSLDAPL
+1962 DRIEELSLDAPL

-2023 TGAPADGIGL
+2023 TGGPATDIGL
-2033 VAWPPAGA
+2033 AAWPPADA
-2041 VPVEAAIGAVA
+2041 VPAEVAGGAVA
-2052 AWRLGADLYVEVG
+2052 AWRLGADRYVEVG

-2086 ALDAVEAPGDGGG
+2086 ALDAVETPGDGDGDG
-2099 SRLAA
+2099 DGARLAA

-2124 PTGPDTYAAVAADL
+2124 PTGPDTYAVVAADL

-2149 VLRAVDTPEP
+2149 VLRAVATPEP
-2159 IGGRSALHPS
+2159 IGGHSALHPS
-2169 LFRLE
+2169 LFRLK
-2174 WPVVSATDTTETGT
+2174 WPAVSAADTTATGT
-2188 PASWAVLGPDP
+2188 PATWAVLGDDP
-2199 LGLSAAVDAV
+2199 LGLSAAVQAV

-2223 PCVAGGDGDVAEAA
+2223 PCVAEGDGDVAEAA

-2245 ALIQRWISDDRLGSS
+2245 ALIQRWISDERLASS

-2307 AEPESATAL
+2307 ADPESPAAL
-2316 PTAVAS
+2316 PAAIAS

-2335 APRLGRVARGTG
+2335 APRLGRVAREAGT
-2347 AAEAA
+2347 AEAT
-2352 APKPAEAAATGVTG
+2352 ATGVTE
-2366 PAATEVADTA
+2366 PAEVA
-2376 ATGAVEATGPEA
+2376 ATGAA
-2388 IGTGEIADPRS
+2388 
-2399 TGAAATS
+2399 GAAATEGAS
-2406 GAGVTGTAAAA
+2406 AAGATVTGLAGTDTGVAGVAANGATGAAGATGSGVTRTAVVVDARGAGAAATEGAGVTGTAAAA
-2417 TGLTEP
+2417 TGVTGP
-2423 AEAAEAAAATRPTGA
+2423 AGVAAIGAAGATGSGVTSAAVVVDARGAGA
-2438 AATGVADA
+2438 AATEGADAA
-2446 ATGATGVAEV
+2446 ATGATRAAATRAAATGAPKG
-2456 ADPRVIGLA
+2456 AGAAATRAAGLA
-2465 DSHRPLNP
+2465 GSRRPMDP

-2497 HGVRHLLLVSRRGPV
+2497 HGVRHLLLVSRRGPA
-2512 ADGMDELRFE
+2512 ADGMGELRAE

-2566 DDGVVDGL
+2566 GDGVVDAL

-2636 RRAHGLAAQSLAWGL
+2636 RAARGLAAQSLAWGL

-2700 VRLDLAEL
+2700 VRLDLADL
-2708 RKRAASAATPGR
+2708 RKRAASAATPGQV
-2720 DAVPAYLRGLV
+2720 AVPACLRGLV

-2746 GAAAESDESSFGR
+2746 AADTDESSFGR

-2848 EREEVAAVV
+2848 EQAEVAAVV

-2980 TAGVFIGST
+2980 AAGVFIGST

-3048 AQALRQGECSMA
+3048 AQALRQGECTMA

-3113 SDARKY
+3113 SDARRY

-3163 AAEVDAVE
+3163 TAEVDAVE

-3188 LATYGQGREAERPL
+3188 LATYGQGRDAERPL
-3202 WLGALKSNIGH
+3202 RLGALKSNIGH

-3225 MVMALRHGLLPR
+3225 MVMAMRHGLLPR

-3291 PPADPAIEPE
+3291 PPADPVAEPE
-3301 PESEPSVRTDAVPWM
+3301 PEPSVRTDVVPWV

-3344 VDVGYSLVL
+3344 VDVGYSLAL
-3353 TRSAFGHRAAIV
+3353 TRSAFGHRAAVV

-3375 LEQLATGVTSG
+3375 LEQLATGVVPG
-3386 TVADD
+3386 TATDD

-3411 ELYAAFPV
+3411 QLCAAFPV
-3419 FAAAFDAVCAELDR
+3419 FAAAFDEVCAGLDR
-3433 HLDGSVREVVFGAD
+3433 HLDRSVREVVFGED

-3455 FTQTGLFALE
+3455 FTQTGLFAVE

-3476 IAPDF
+3476 LVPDF

-3500 LADAAALVAARG
+3500 LEDGCALVAARG
-3512 RLMQALPEGGAMVSL
+3512 RLMQALPGGGAMVSL
-3527 KAPEAEVLPHLAG
+3527 KAPESDVLPRLAG
-3540 YEDRV
+3540 YKDRV

-3555 TVISGEEAA
+3555 TVISGEESA
-3564 VLAVADAV
+3564 VLAVAGAV
-3572 GGKRRRL
+3572 GVKSKRL

-3592 MLDAFAEVAA
+3592 MLAEFAEVA
-3602 GITYATPGIA
+3602 GRITYAAPRMA
-3612 IVSNLTGEPVGEE
+3612 VVSNLTGELAGEE
-3625 VCAPE
+3625 VCSPE

-3635 VRQAVRFEDGIRF
+3635 VRQAVRFGDGVRF

-3679 FVPLLRK
+3679 FIPLLRK

-3709 WEAVFAGRGAH
+3709 WERVFAGRGAR

-3742 TPTAA
+3742 TPTVAA
-3747 TDGSSVE
+3747 TTDASSVE
-3754 ARFWDAVERED
+3754 ARFWEAVERAD
-3765 LEALTATLEIDQQAR
+3765 LEALTTTLEIDQQAR

-3817 HTAPLSGTWWV
+3817 RTAPLSGTWWV
-3828 ALPDGRTDGAP
+3828 AVPEGRADGAQAAT
-3839 VAAVAAALD
+3839 VAASLD
-3848 RRGARVVPLS
+3848 RRGARVVPLT
-3858 VATADRDALAERL
+3858 VATTGRDALAARL

-3879 TPAGVLS
+3879 TPTGVLS
-3886 LLALDDIPHPE
+3886 LLALDDDPHPE
-3897 HAALT
+3897 HTALT

-3926 ATTGAVSVSGSEP
+3926 ATTGAVSVSGSDP
-3939 LGSPAQA
+3939 LDGPAQA

-3971 DLDQRIADRLCAALS
+3971 DLPGDLDERTADRLCAALS
-3986 GIAGG
+3986 GIAGD

-4047 RSGAEHLVLTSRRGT
+4047 RSGAEHLVLTSRRGM
-4062 AAPGAAELRDELV
+4062 AAPGAAELRDELI

-4087 ACDVRDRDE
+4087 ACDVRGRDE
-4096 VAALLRGITTG
+4096 VAALLRRITTG

-4136 MADGK
+4136 MSDGK

-4146 HLDALLDRDH
+4146 HLDALLDQDH

-4182 AYLDALAEHREAR
+4182 SYLDALAEHREAR

-4281 ALATTAA
+4281 ALATASA
-4288 PDATGPDDAADTFLA
+4288 PDTTGPDDGADTFLA
-4303 SLADLTGED
+4303 SLAGLTGED

-4332 SSDAVAGGRPFK
+4332 SSDAVAVGRPFK

-4377 APAPLAD
+4377 APAPLAE

-4390 PSARPADART
+4390 PSARPADVRT
-4400 LFDDLDRWESA
+4400 LLDDLDRWESA
-4411 LPELMADDGA
+4411 LPELMADDGV

-4436 GGTPGEHTGGPSPD
+4436 GGTPAEHTGGPSPD
-4450 TDLLA
+4450 TGLLS